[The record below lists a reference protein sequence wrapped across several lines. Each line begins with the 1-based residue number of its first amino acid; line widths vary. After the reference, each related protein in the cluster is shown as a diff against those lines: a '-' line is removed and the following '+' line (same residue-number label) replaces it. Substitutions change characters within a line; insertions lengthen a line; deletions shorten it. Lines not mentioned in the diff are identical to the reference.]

1 MNRLRLHI
9 LSLLIILGAM
19 LQAAAQDVMVTVN
32 PVQPTLPPQAMLY
45 VSNPGNYFNVSLIN
59 SSGETQNVYL
69 VMDLEQINPNSG
81 LYIKI
86 PALYQPEK
94 PLTVV
99 AGGTHILSMVE
110 LKTLFNHVPN
120 DKIAT
125 TPGLF
130 SDYQGG
136 AFGLLPEGQYRMK
149 LVAYRWEP
157 GRDNPIMVS
166 SPSSGQCI
174 FNICY
179 KAQSPE
185 FLMPM
190 PAVGGDASVCTMD
203 KKNALFTWKE
213 PIVACNPGVARF
225 TYRFKVVQLINGQTP
240 DEAIEYNPT
249 VYEKSGLLS
258 PMCILP
264 QERIRSMIDGHT
276 YVARVTAEQSG
287 LGNTYLNY
295 SMVEN
300 DGNSDLKLFRFEPD
314 ATTVTPDSPD
324 TPDTPSDKKKK
335 DNDDDDDDDDDDDFD
350 MNFGDGKSETTD
362 SLYNFRN
369 PQITV
374 PNFSEYEG
382 ARKRFIG
389 DDIGVEWRKAWF
401 VGGTGERQ
409 DTVKINYEVQ
419 LFKGNPEMERDDIFA
434 SDPVYSHSTYELSDS
449 IPWSKLSDKVV
460 AGDYMVL
467 RVLAKSEN
475 VESVAFINDSV
486 NVVDF
491 ALAERISKK
500 FFQCSSLVDIS
511 NTNPTT
517 KSAKELIGKVVGI
530 GQYQLTIDELKE
542 NGKDGGFRGNGRVE
556 WNPLGSTMMIKVEF
570 DSLFINTDNI
580 VYAGK
585 AKGMKGDTWA
595 SNNGDQVDKL
605 FSDWGIDNL
614 IGDTGIPYAS
624 MLQKEVSN
632 RGRDIAKQLSL
643 GKYYDYYH
651 RAKDFLTSG
660 TLDNIMMPMKLPKS
674 VNKTPVD
681 IQIVNMTFAPSW
693 ASMDLM
699 GTFTLPESRYTDNN
713 ILILGAPHTCISPDR
728 LLPESG
734 SMCLLSTI
742 DVKEPS
748 SGFQIKFKAPTDI
761 TVADDGEAPDDGC
774 YINWQADSLAAL
786 HIDIDIAIP
795 KLKKVVAGSATEE
808 RPVINIRTDIK
819 DWNDWTA
826 GASMEDFEAEALPG
840 WTFCPGTIVYD
851 HSSTVN
857 DKNMGSFPAG
867 YDKLKSDIKTNDKE
881 WMGLYV
887 SEVKVKFPKA
897 MQVGKEDDD
906 GDRRL
911 TLAAKNMFFDRS
923 GVSLTFGAEDIISAK
938 TGKLGGW
945 AFTLDNVGVEF
956 LQSNFEKAYFDGNM
970 KLPLVNSDIAYTC
983 NIYNQ
988 KRFKKTDANG
998 YAYIFKVQQVED
1010 INFDFLLAVANL
1022 EQKQTY
1028 FFLEAEDQADGST
1041 NTRLEFSMGGSITIG
1056 YADEIQSKLDVVN
1069 NKVDKAKE
1077 QSSFVKKA
1085 LDGLPLKLS
1094 VPGIHFTKMRIANCS
1109 TWESIYDKEET
1120 QKKAHAAQAEELRRS
1135 AWKTLCEEKERNLG
1149 SEEHPIYFNM
1159 GEWSLASLEKKIG
1172 PFNFSLTRYD
1182 LGFSGGAM
1190 TLDLEGKIALL
1201 EDLVVAKAGI
1211 QLQAEVKNLDDIS
1224 NISLKYKDCLFN
1236 SIEVSSNLPGITISG
1251 RMDVIRPNDKVKDKG
1266 YKGHLKF
1273 ALPGNLFTFDSNG
1286 GYFEHKEEGNN
1297 FTWGYFNIAIGS
1309 AVGLQIPPIE
1319 LNDIHGGFYFNCRKD
1334 PKDATKAIAQKG
1346 VIGVTA
1352 GLGIAASGG
1361 DNVIGGKFSLTVV
1374 YDKEHKRLT
1383 TFMLDGNVSAM
1394 AGLVNSRASIVY
1406 QNDDQSKYLRLN
1418 VTVDATADGLAKKYA
1433 GEITKYTEQLA
1444 DSKILK
1450 QMQALNDTIKT
1461 TYDKLGSMAG
1471 LDNLHQEHS
1480 TEEKHES
1487 KDENKNENKDNF
1499 KATSGAKI
1507 SLDFGLTWRD
1517 KGVNFDKVKWH
1528 LYLGKPQKSERCQF
1542 ILIDLEA
1549 KIVEVKIGA
1558 DAYFCVGNEL
1568 PDNGALP
1575 PIPENIRQFLTG
1587 SRGSNGVQSADVSKA
1602 ERAREEAMRE
1612 FRANATGGVMLG
1624 ASVWGYINV
1633 DLGILYADMGA
1644 EAGFDVSI
1652 THIGDEVYCVGVPGA
1667 AGWKGWYGEGQ
1678 LYAYLYAKM
1687 GLRLNLGFWKGS
1699 IDLVDAGI
1707 GGVLQMGLPNPSY
1720 FTGDLRMKLRLLGGL
1735 INFNRRFQ
1743 FTCGKKCDIF
1753 YGNALDDFQLWGE
1766 SSIGEETRKN
1776 GWNHK
1781 MTISPDL
1788 PTDFTITPMAR
1799 LNEQY
1804 PLLDQTD
1811 LHRQMKQVEAEREIL
1826 ETTST
1831 RTFRFNPSTSQVKL
1845 YEYSDSTMRDSVIRY
1860 YNIEFNATKVTVR
1873 GMRSLNPNR
1882 FYKLEITGLAKELRA
1897 GKWQDPQ
1904 TYNVKDGYY
1913 ENVPWEQTK
1922 AFYFRTGNSDGM
1934 NIQDGGDLQS
1944 FVAVAYPSKYNEL
1957 KSAEPV
1963 IAYATD
1969 VQNPLIV
1976 LKEKNVL
1983 NRLYSD
1989 GKLKWKLKKD
1999 GKVIE
2004 EHDVYAGWENRVSAS
2019 FNTKVLPGN
2028 TYNLVLDY
2036 EKTKVTKEKVVA
2048 EKTIQFGE
2056 KYYSKY
2062 TNGCRPNGI
2071 KPRTIGGYGV
2081 IKIISSRRYLGRVFE
2096 DVKNFKDDVL
2106 HDKIIKDLQFGPAFH
2121 GPHMDPNE
2129 NVDLYADTMSPQ
2141 TRKTRVT
2148 KSSGITKA
2156 SSGTTSTSGKS
2167 SSSGPPQRKP
2177 TTQASSTVNLGTR
2190 IVPKDNTSS
2199 ADGDAKKEQNE
2210 SVKLGGKQNEKPTR
2224 QPGGILP
2231 GAIKKPKDDGSLQSG
2246 VTNEQTMTPGSTLL
2260 GLLGDKADDQEAPEG
2275 FQWMWEFVFTC
2286 YDNRETEEPVVAAN
2300 LMDLN
2305 VTTIDG
2311 DWTTGYNGRPLD
2323 YELPFIG
2330 TKVARLMSDGPD
2342 LSNIPDVEIGYKTS
2356 LMERQKKYPNTNTL
2370 LAYYDPFYYIS
2381 YLANWA
2387 LIGGWNIESDR
2398 IQTMVTTTTS
2408 LTYSDLGGN
2417 YSGFL
2422 AEGDVNYNIVNDWEK
2437 IHSNSIYP
2445 SGGYGSKYPL
2455 PLIDNDRYDYV
2466 NPIRCHATIP
2476 EYNPKNPAGD
2486 ILKNIANVYY
2496 LAEDVDKKIKENAKV
2511 VLDKGGTTFNT
2522 KRANAVEEWNLQH
2535 LGTDIIVSREG
2546 LNETTQI
2553 IKIPYYQMTLLWCGI
2568 IDNSESG
2575 RKVSLNSIMKGA
2587 GKRATPRQ
2595 SKSQSRMVLF
2605 TFTGDKGYPEATFKA
2620 KEAMK
2625 NLKKMIVE
2633 TYRIDD
2639 YDVQKKEY
2647 TVLHNS
2653 SQRDITIYEPLK
2665 KFY

>member
-1 MNRLRLHI
+1 MNRLRFHI

-45 VSNPGNYFNVSLIN
+45 VANPGNYFNVSLIN

-81 LYIKI
+81 LYVKI
-86 PALYQPEK
+86 PAQYQPDK
-94 PLTVV
+94 PITVPS
-99 AGGTHILSMVE
+99 GGTHILSMVE
-110 LKTLFNHVPN
+110 MKNLFNHVPN
-120 DKIAT
+120 DRIAT

-130 SDYQGG
+130 SDYEGG
-136 AFGLLPEGQYRMK
+136 AFGLLPEGQYRMR

-157 GRDNPIMVS
+157 GRDTPVMVS

-174 FNICY
+174 FTICY
-179 KAQSPE
+179 KAQAPE

-190 PAVGGDASVCTMD
+190 PGIGNNADASVCTMD
-203 KKNALFTWKE
+203 KQNALFTWKE
-213 PIVACNPGVARF
+213 PIVTCNPGAARF
-225 TYRFKVVQLINGQTP
+225 TYKFKVVQLVGGQTP
-240 DEAIEYNPT
+240 DEAIEYNPA
-249 VYEKSGLLS
+249 VYEKSGLMS
-258 PMCILP
+258 PMLILP
-264 QERIRSMIDGHT
+264 QERIRSMIDDMT

-287 LGNTYLNY
+287 LGSTYLNY

-300 DGNSDLKLFRFEPD
+300 DGNSDLRLFRFEPD
-314 ATTVTPDSPD
+314 ATTVVTPPTPDNKD
-324 TPDTPSDKKKK
+324 KEDKK
-335 DNDDDDDDDDDDDFD
+335 DEEDEEEDDDEFDFG
-350 MNFGDGKSETTD
+350 FGSGKEEVTD
-362 SLYNFRN
+362 SVYNFRN
-369 PQITV
+369 PQIIR
-374 PNFSEYEG
+374 PSFPGNAG
-382 ARKRFIG
+382 ARKSFTG
-389 DDIGVEWRKAWF
+389 DDIGVEWKKAWF
-401 VGGTGERQ
+401 VGGVGERQ

-419 LFKGNPEMERDDIFA
+419 LFRGEPEMDRADIFA
-434 SDPVYSHSTYELSDS
+434 SEPVYTHSTYDLSDS
-449 IPWSKLSDKVV
+449 IKWEKISDKVV

-467 RVLAKSEN
+467 RVLPKSEN
-475 VESVAFINDSV
+475 VQSVAFVNDSV
-486 NVVDF
+486 NVIDF
-491 ALAERISKK
+491 ALAQRISQK
-500 FFQCSSLVDIS
+500 FFQCSSMVNIENLK
-511 NTNPTT
+511 PTK
-517 KSAKELIGKVVGI
+517 KSAKDFIGKVVGI
-530 GQYQLTIDELKE
+530 GQYQLTIDEMKE

-556 WNPLGSTMMIKVEF
+556 WSPLGLSLMVKVEF
-570 DSLFINTDNI
+570 DSLFINTDDI

-595 SNNGDQVDKL
+595 SNNGEQVDKL

-614 IGDTGIPYAS
+614 IGDTGIPYAK
-624 MLQKEVSN
+624 MLQKEASN

-651 RAKDFLTSG
+651 RAKDFLTEG
-660 TLDNIMMPMKLPKS
+660 KLDNIMMPMKLPKS

-681 IQIVNMTFAPSW
+681 IQIVNVTFAPSW
-693 ASMDLM
+693 ASMDLI

-761 TVADDGEAPDDGC
+761 TVADEGQAPADGC

-795 KLKKVVAGSATEE
+795 KLKKVANGTATEE
-808 RPVINIRTDIK
+808 RPVLNIQTDIK
-819 DWNDWTA
+819 DWNNWTA
-826 GASMEDFEAEALPG
+826 SAAMDDFEAEALPG
-840 WTFCPGTIVYD
+840 WTFCPGAIVYD
-851 HSSTVN
+851 HSTTVN
-857 DKNMGSFPAG
+857 DNNMGSFPAG
-867 YDKLKSDIKTNDKE
+867 YDKSKADIRTNDKE
-881 WMGLYV
+881 WMGLYISKV
-887 SEVKVKFPKA
+887 GVKFPKA
-897 MQVGKEDDD
+897 MEVGKEDGD

-911 TLAAKNMFFDRS
+911 TLAAKDMFFDKS
-923 GVSLTFGAEDIISAK
+923 GVSLKFGAEDIISAK

-988 KRFKKTDANG
+988 KRFKKDNDNG

-1010 INFDFLLAVANL
+1010 INFDFILAEANL

-1041 NTRLEFSMGGSITIG
+1041 KTRLEFSMGGSITIG
-1056 YADEIQSKLDVVN
+1056 YADEIQGKLDEVN
-1069 NKVDKAKE
+1069 NKVEAAKNR
-1077 QSSFVKKA
+1077 SSFVKNA

-1094 VPGIHFTKMRIANCS
+1094 IPGIHFTKMRIANCS

-1149 SEEHPIYFNM
+1149 SEDKPIYFNM

-1172 PFNFSLTRYD
+1172 PFCFGITRYD
-1182 LGFSGGAM
+1182 LGYSGGAM
-1190 TLDLEGKIALL
+1190 TLDLEGKIGLL

-1224 NISLKYKDCLFN
+1224 NISLEYKDCLFN

-1418 VTVDATADGLAKKYA
+1418 VTVDAKADGLAKKYA

-1487 KDENKNENKDNF
+1487 KDENKSEQKDNF

-1507 SLDFGLTWRD
+1507 SLDFGLTWREN
-1517 KGVNFDKVKWH
+1517 GVNYDKVKWH

-1602 ERAREEAMRE
+1602 ERAREEALRE

-1831 RTFRFNPSTSQVKL
+1831 RTFRFNPSTKQVKL

-1882 FYKLEITGLAKELRA
+1882 FHKLEITGLAKELRA
-1897 GKWQDPQ
+1897 GNWHDPE
-1904 TYNVKDGYY
+1904 TYNVKKGKY
-1913 ENVPWEQTK
+1913 EEVPWEQTK

-1944 FVAVAYPSKYNEL
+1944 LVAVAYPSKYNEL

-2004 EHDVYAGWENRVSAS
+2004 EQEMYAGWENRASAS
-2019 FNTKVLPGN
+2019 FKTKVLPGN

-2036 EKTKVTKEKVVA
+2036 EKTKVNKEKVLT
-2048 EKTIQFGE
+2048 EKTISFRE

-2062 TNGCRPNGI
+2062 TNGGSPNGMAP
-2071 KPRTIGGYGV
+2071 KSIGGHQV
-2081 IKIISSRRYLGRVFE
+2081 IKIISSRRYLAPALKDIGTLNMNNTV
-2096 DVKNFKDDVL
+2096 VK
-2106 HDKIIKDLQFGPAFH
+2106 DKISKDLRFGPSFH
-2121 GPHMDPNE
+2121 GPAMDPNE
-2129 NVDLYADTMSPQ
+2129 NAAFYADAMSPQ

-2156 SSGTTSTSGKS
+2156 SSGTTSSSGNT
-2167 SSSGPPQRKP
+2167 SSSGTPPTRRQP
-2177 TTQASSTVNLGTR
+2177 TTQTSPSTKLGT
-2190 IVPKDNTSS
+2190 
-2199 ADGDAKKEQNE
+2199 
-2210 SVKLGGKQNEKPTR
+2210 PTR
-2224 QPGGILP
+2224 RPGGTLS
-2231 GAIKKPKDDGSLQSG
+2231 GGIKKTDDDALQSG
-2246 VTNEQTMTPGSTLL
+2246 VTDEKTMSPGIILP
-2260 GLLGDKADDQEAPEG
+2260 DKTDDQAPEG
-2275 FQWMWEFVFTC
+2275 KEWMWEYVFTC

-2305 VTTIDG
+2305 VNTVDG
-2311 DWTTGYNGRPLD
+2311 NWTTGYNGRPLD

-2330 TKVARLMSDGPD
+2330 TSVATLKNDGAD
-2342 LSNIPDVEIGYKTS
+2342 ISNISDVEIGYKTS

-2370 LAYYDPFYYIS
+2370 FAYYDPFCYIS

-2422 AEGDVNYNIVNDWEK
+2422 AGGDVSYNIVNDLEK
-2437 IHSNSIYP
+2437 IRRNSVYP
-2445 SGGYGSKYPL
+2445 SGGYGSNYPL

-2466 NPIRCHATIP
+2466 NPIRSHATIP

-2486 ILKNIANVYY
+2486 ILTNIANVYY

-2546 LNETTQI
+2546 LNETTQM

-2568 IDNSESG
+2568 IDNSDSG

-2605 TFTGDKGYPEATFKA
+2605 TFTGDNGYPEATFKA

-2625 NLKKMIVE
+2625 NLKKMIVR

-2653 SQRDITIYEPLK
+2653 SQRDITINEPLK

>member
-1 MNRLRLHI
+1 MNRLRFHI

-45 VSNPGNYFNVSLIN
+45 VANPGNYFNVSLIN

-81 LYIKI
+81 LYVKI
-86 PALYQPEK
+86 PAQYQPDK
-94 PLTVV
+94 PITVPS
-99 AGGTHILSMVE
+99 GGTHILSMVE
-110 LKTLFNHVPN
+110 MKNLFNHVPN
-120 DKIAT
+120 DRIAT

-130 SDYQGG
+130 SDYEGG
-136 AFGLLPEGQYRMK
+136 AFGLLPEGQYRMR

-157 GRDNPIMVS
+157 GRDTPVMVS

-174 FNICY
+174 FTICY
-179 KAQSPE
+179 KAQAPE

-190 PAVGGDASVCTMD
+190 PGIGNSTDASVCTMD
-203 KKNALFTWKE
+203 KQNALFTWKE
-213 PIVACNPGVARF
+213 PIVTCNPGAARF
-225 TYRFKVVQLINGQTP
+225 TYKFKVVQLIGGQTP
-240 DEAIEYNPT
+240 DEAIEYNPA
-249 VYEKSGLLS
+249 VYEKSGLMS
-258 PMCILP
+258 PMLILP
-264 QERIRSMIDGHT
+264 QERIRSMIDDMT

-300 DGNSDLKLFRFEPD
+300 DGNSDLRLFRFDRD
-314 ATTVTPDSPD
+314 ATTVVTPPVPD
-324 TPDTPSDKKKK
+324 KEDKKEDKK
-335 DNDDDDDDDDDDDFD
+335 NEEEDDDEFDFG
-350 MNFGDGKSETTD
+350 FGSGKEEVTD
-362 SLYNFRN
+362 SVYNFRN
-369 PQITV
+369 PQIIR
-374 PNFSEYEG
+374 PSFPGNAG
-382 ARKRFIG
+382 ARKSFTG
-389 DDIGVEWRKAWF
+389 DDIGVEWKKAWF
-401 VGGTGERQ
+401 VGGVGERQ

-419 LFKGNPEMERDDIFA
+419 LFRGEPEMDRADIFA
-434 SDPVYSHSTYELSDS
+434 SEPVYTHSTYDLSDS
-449 IPWSKLSDKVV
+449 IKWEKISDKVV

-467 RVLAKSEN
+467 RVLPKSEN
-475 VESVAFINDSV
+475 VQSVAFVNDSV
-486 NVVDF
+486 NVIDF
-491 ALAERISKK
+491 ALAQRISQK
-500 FFQCSSLVDIS
+500 FFQCSSMVNIENLK
-511 NTNPTT
+511 PTK
-517 KSAKELIGKVVGI
+517 KSAKDFIGKVVGI
-530 GQYQLTIDELKE
+530 GQYQLTIDEMKE

-556 WNPLGSTMMIKVEF
+556 WSPLGLSLMVKVEF
-570 DSLFINTDNI
+570 DSLFINTDDI

-595 SNNGDQVDKL
+595 SNNGEQVDKL

-614 IGDTGIPYAS
+614 IGDTGIPYAK
-624 MLQKEVSN
+624 MLQKEASN

-651 RAKDFLTSG
+651 RAKDFLTEG
-660 TLDNIMMPMKLPKS
+660 KLDNIMMPMKLPKS

-681 IQIVNMTFAPSW
+681 IQIVNVTFAPSW
-693 ASMDLM
+693 ASMDLI

-761 TVADDGEAPDDGC
+761 TVADEGQAPADGC

-795 KLKKVVAGSATEE
+795 KLKKVANGTATDE
-808 RPVINIRTDIK
+808 RPVLNIQTDIK
-819 DWNDWTA
+819 DWNNWTA
-826 GASMEDFEAEALPG
+826 SAAMDDFEAEALPG
-840 WTFCPGTIVYD
+840 WTFCPGAIVYD
-851 HSSTVN
+851 HSTTVN
-857 DKNMGSFPAG
+857 DNNMGSFPAG
-867 YDKLKSDIKTNDKE
+867 YDKSKADIRTNDKE
-881 WMGLYV
+881 WMGLYISKV
-887 SEVKVKFPKA
+887 GVKFPKA
-897 MQVGKEDDD
+897 MEVGKEDGD

-911 TLAAKNMFFDRS
+911 TLAAKDMFFDKS
-923 GVSLTFGAEDIISAK
+923 GVSLKFGAEDIISAK

-988 KRFKKTDANG
+988 KRFKKDNDNG

-1010 INFDFLLAVANL
+1010 INFDFILAEANL

-1041 NTRLEFSMGGSITIG
+1041 KTRLEFSMGGSITIG
-1056 YADEIQSKLDVVN
+1056 YADEIQGKLDEVN
-1069 NKVDKAKE
+1069 DKVEAAKNR
-1077 QSSFVKKA
+1077 SSFVKKA

-1094 VPGIHFTKMRIANCS
+1094 IPGIHFTKMRIANCS

-1149 SEEHPIYFNM
+1149 SEDKPIYFNM

-1172 PFNFSLTRYD
+1172 PFCFGITRYD
-1182 LGFSGGAM
+1182 LGYSGGAM
-1190 TLDLEGKIALL
+1190 TLDLEGKIGLL

-1224 NISLKYKDCLFN
+1224 NISLEYKDCLFN

-1352 GLGIAASGG
+1352 GLGIAATGG

-1374 YDKEHKRLT
+1374 YDKTHKRLT

-1418 VTVDATADGLAKKYA
+1418 VTVDAKADGLAKKYA

-1487 KDENKNENKDNF
+1487 KVENKNENKDNF

-1602 ERAREEAMRE
+1602 ERAREEAIKE

-1633 DLGILYADMGA
+1633 DLGILYADMGT

-1811 LHRQMKQVEAEREIL
+1811 LHRHMKQVEAEKDIL

-1831 RTFRFNPSTSQVKL
+1831 RTFRFNPSTRQVKL

-1904 TYNVKDGYY
+1904 TYNVDDGDY

-1989 GKLKWKLKKD
+1989 GKLYWKLKKD

-2004 EHDVYAGWENRVSAS
+2004 EQEMNAYTDNRAYAS
-2019 FNTKVLPGN
+2019 FKTKVLPGN
-2028 TYNLVLDY
+2028 SYNLVLDY
-2036 EKTKVTKEKVVA
+2036 EKTKTTVDKVLV
-2048 EKTIQFGE
+2048 EKTISFSEGN
-2056 KYYSKY
+2056 YSKF
-2062 TNGCRPNGI
+2062 TNGASPNGLL
-2071 KPRTIGGYGV
+2071 PTTIGAHQV
-2081 IKIISSRRYLGRVFE
+2081 VKIISSRRYFVPQPKEEIKESPLKDILGR
-2096 DVKNFKDDVL
+2096 DRR
-2106 HDKIIKDLQFGPAFH
+2106 FGPSFH
-2121 GPHMDPNE
+2121 GPYMDANE
-2129 NVDLYADTMSPQ
+2129 NVDLYADAMSPQ

-2148 KSSGITKA
+2148 KSSAITKA
-2156 SSGTTSTSGKS
+2156 SSGTTSTSGNTS
-2167 SSSGPPQRKP
+2167 SSETSPTRRQP
-2177 TTQASSTVNLGTR
+2177 TTQTSPSVNLGTR
-2190 IVPKDNTSS
+2190 VMPKSDDSS
-2199 ADGDAKKEQNE
+2199 SSSSTEEVKKEEQSLTRIPNG
-2210 SVKLGGKQNEKPTR
+2210 KLS
-2224 QPGGILP
+2224 GGI
-2231 GAIKKPKDDGSLQSG
+2231 KKTDDDALQSG
-2246 VTNEQTMTPGSTLL
+2246 VTDVQTMIPGSTLL
-2260 GLLGDKADDQEAPEG
+2260 GNKADDKAAFEG
-2275 FQWMWEFVFTC
+2275 MVCMWEFVFTC
-2286 YDNRETEEPVVAAN
+2286 YDTRYTEERVVTN

-2330 TKVARLMSDGPD
+2330 TKVGMIQYDGSD

-2356 LMERQKKYPNTNTL
+2356 KSERQKKYPNTNTL
-2370 LAYYDPFYYIS
+2370 LAYYDPFCYIS

-2422 AEGDVNYNIVNDWEK
+2422 AEGDVNYNIVNDWDK
-2437 IHSNSIYP
+2437 IRRNSVYP
-2445 SGGYGSKYPL
+2445 SGGYGSEYPL

-2466 NPIRCHATIP
+2466 NPIRSHATIP
-2476 EYNPKNPAGD
+2476 EYQPKNPAGD
-2486 ILKNIANVYY
+2486 ILTSIANVYY
-2496 LAEDVDKKIKENAKV
+2496 LVEDVDKKIKENAKV

-2546 LNETTQI
+2546 LNEITQM

-2568 IDNSESG
+2568 IDNSDSG

-2605 TFTGDKGYPEATFKA
+2605 TFTGDNGYPEATFKA

-2625 NLKKMIVE
+2625 NLKKMIVH

-2653 SQRDITIYEPLK
+2653 SQRDITINEPLK

>member
-1 MNRLRLHI
+1 MNRLRFHI

-45 VSNPGNYFNVSLIN
+45 VANPGNYFNVSLIN

-81 LYIKI
+81 LYVKI
-86 PALYQPEK
+86 PAQYQPDK
-94 PLTVV
+94 PITVPS
-99 AGGTHILSMVE
+99 GGTHILSMVE
-110 LKTLFNHVPN
+110 MKNLFNHVPN
-120 DKIAT
+120 DRIAT

-130 SDYQGG
+130 SDYEGG
-136 AFGLLPEGQYRMK
+136 AFGLLPEGQYRMR

-157 GRDNPIMVS
+157 GRDAPVMVS

-174 FNICY
+174 FTVCY
-179 KAQSPE
+179 KAQAPE

-190 PAVGGDASVCTMD
+190 PGIGSSSDASVCTMD
-203 KKNALFTWKE
+203 KQNALFTWKE
-213 PIVACNPGVARF
+213 PIVTCNPGAARF
-225 TYRFKVVQLINGQTP
+225 TYKFKVVQLVGGQTP
-240 DEAIEYNPT
+240 DEAIEYNPA
-249 VYEKSGLLS
+249 VYEKSGLMS
-258 PMCILP
+258 PMLILP
-264 QERIRSMIDGHT
+264 QERIRSMIDDMT

-287 LGNTYLNY
+287 LGSTYLNY

-300 DGNSDLKLFRFEPD
+300 DGKSDLRLFRFEPD
-314 ATTVTPDSPD
+314 ATTVVTPP
-324 TPDTPSDKKKK
+324 TPENKDNKDKEDKK
-335 DNDDDDDDDDDDDFD
+335 DEEEDDDEFDFG
-350 MNFGDGKSETTD
+350 FGSGKEEVTD
-362 SLYNFRN
+362 SVYNFRN
-369 PQITV
+369 PQIIR
-374 PNFSEYEG
+374 PSFPGNAG
-382 ARKRFIG
+382 ARKSFTG
-389 DDIGVEWRKAWF
+389 DDIGVEWKKAWF
-401 VGGTGERQ
+401 VGGVGERQ

-419 LFKGNPEMERDDIFA
+419 LFRGEPEMDRADIFA
-434 SDPVYSHSTYELSDS
+434 SEPVYTHSTYDLSDS
-449 IPWSKLSDKVV
+449 IKWEKISDKVV

-467 RVLAKSEN
+467 RVLPKSEN
-475 VESVAFINDSV
+475 VQSVAFVNDSV
-486 NVVDF
+486 NVIDF
-491 ALAERISKK
+491 ALAQRISQK
-500 FFQCSSLVDIS
+500 FFQCSSMVNIENLK
-511 NTNPTT
+511 PTK
-517 KSAKELIGKVVGI
+517 KSAKDFIGKVVGI

-556 WNPLGSTMMIKVEF
+556 WSPLGLSLMVKVEF
-570 DSLFINTDNI
+570 DSLFINTDDI

-595 SNNGDQVDKL
+595 SNNGEQVDKL

-614 IGDTGIPYAS
+614 IGDTGIPYAK
-624 MLQKEVSN
+624 MLQKEASN

-651 RAKDFLTSG
+651 RAKDFLTEG
-660 TLDNIMMPMKLPKS
+660 RLDNIMMPMKLPKS

-681 IQIVNMTFAPSW
+681 IQIVNVTFAPSW
-693 ASMDLM
+693 ASMDLI

-734 SMCLLSTI
+734 SMCLLSTM

-761 TVADDGEAPDDGC
+761 TVADEGQAPADGC

-795 KLKKVVAGSATEE
+795 KLKKVANGTATEE
-808 RPVINIRTDIK
+808 RPVLNIQTDIK
-819 DWNDWTA
+819 DWNNWTA
-826 GASMEDFEAEALPG
+826 SAAMDDFEAEALPG
-840 WTFCPGTIVYD
+840 WTFCPGAIVYD
-851 HSSTVN
+851 HSTTVN
-857 DKNMGSFPAG
+857 DNNMGSFPAG
-867 YDKLKSDIKTNDKE
+867 YDKSKADIRTNDKE
-881 WMGLYV
+881 WMGLYISKV
-887 SEVKVKFPKA
+887 GVKFPKA
-897 MQVGKEDDD
+897 MEVGKEDGD

-911 TLAAKNMFFDRS
+911 TLAAKDMFFDKS
-923 GVSLTFGAEDIISAK
+923 GVSLKFGAEDIISAK

-988 KRFKKTDANG
+988 KRFKKDNDNG

-1010 INFDFLLAVANL
+1010 INFDFILAEANL

-1041 NTRLEFSMGGSITIG
+1041 KTRLEFSMGGSITIG
-1056 YADEIQSKLDVVN
+1056 YADEIQGKLDEVN
-1069 NKVDKAKE
+1069 NKVEAAKNR
-1077 QSSFVKKA
+1077 SSFVKKA

-1094 VPGIHFTKMRIANCS
+1094 IPGIHFTKMRIANCS

-1149 SEEHPIYFNM
+1149 SEDKPIYFNM

-1172 PFNFSLTRYD
+1172 PFCFGITRYD

-1190 TLDLEGKIALL
+1190 TLDLEGKIGLL

-1224 NISLKYKDCLFN
+1224 NISLEYKDCLFN

-1418 VTVDATADGLAKKYA
+1418 VTVDAKADGLAKKYA

-1480 TEEKHES
+1480 KEEKHES

-1602 ERAREEAMRE
+1602 ERAREEAIRE

-1644 EAGFDVSI
+1644 TAGFDVSI

-1831 RTFRFNPSTSQVKL
+1831 RTFRFNPSTKQVKL

-1897 GKWQDPQ
+1897 GNWHDPE
-1904 TYNVKDGYY
+1904 TYNVKKGKY
-1913 ENVPWEQTK
+1913 EEVPWEQTK

-2004 EHDVYAGWENRVSAS
+2004 EQDVYAGWENRASAS
-2019 FNTKVLPGN
+2019 FKTKVLPGN

-2036 EKTKVTKEKVVA
+2036 EKTKVTKETVVA
-2048 EKTIQFGE
+2048 EKTIHFQE
-2056 KYYSKY
+2056 KGYSNY
-2062 TNGCRPNGI
+2062 TDVCCPGFTP
-2071 KPRTIGGYGV
+2071 KTIGGYKV
-2081 IKIISSRRYLGRVFE
+2081 IKIISSRRYLGP
-2096 DVKNFKDDVL
+2096 DYKIGNTGNTGGLNMNNGVL
-2106 HDKIIKDLQFGPAFH
+2106 KDKIDKDLRFGRFGPAFH
-2121 GPHMDPNE
+2121 GPYMDANE
-2129 NVDLYADTMSPQ
+2129 NVDLYADAMSPQ

-2148 KSSGITKA
+2148 KSSAITKA
-2156 SSGTTSTSGKS
+2156 SSGTTSTSGNTS
-2167 SSSGPPQRKP
+2167 SSETTPTRRQP
-2177 TTQASSTVNLGTR
+2177 TTQTSSSVNLGTR
-2190 IVPKDNTSS
+2190 VMPKSDDSS
-2199 ADGDAKKEQNE
+2199 SSSSTEEVKKEEQ
-2210 SVKLGGKQNEKPTR
+2210 SLTR
-2224 QPGGILP
+2224 IPNGTLSGGI
-2231 GAIKKPKDDGSLQSG
+2231 KKTDDDALQSG
-2246 VTNEQTMTPGSTLL
+2246 VTNEQTKKPGSTLL
-2260 GLLGDKADDQEAPEG
+2260 GYMGYDQEAPEG
-2275 FQWMWEFVFTC
+2275 QVWYWEFVFTC
-2286 YDNRETEEPVVAAN
+2286 YDNRETEETVVAAN
-2300 LMDLN
+2300 IMDLN
-2305 VTTIDG
+2305 VTTVDG

-2330 TKVARLMSDGPD
+2330 TKVARLMSNGPD
-2342 LSNIPDVEIGYKTS
+2342 ISKISDVEIGYKAS
-2356 LMERQKKYPNTNTL
+2356 DSERQKKYPNTNTL
-2370 LAYYDPFYYIS
+2370 LAYYDPFCYIS

-2445 SGGYGSKYPL
+2445 SGGYGSEYPL

-2476 EYNPKNPAGD
+2476 TYQPKNPAGD

-2546 LNETTQI
+2546 LNETTQM

-2568 IDNSESG
+2568 IENSESG
-2575 RKVSLNSIMKGA
+2575 RKVSLNNIMKGA

-2595 SKSQSRMVLF
+2595 SMKQSRMVLF
-2605 TFTGDKGYPEATFKA
+2605 TFTGDKGYPEAKFKA

-2625 NLKKMIVE
+2625 NLKKMIVD

-2653 SQRDITIYEPLK
+2653 SQRRITINEPLK

>member
-1 MNRLRLHI
+1 MNRLRFHI

-45 VSNPGNYFNVSLIN
+45 VANPGNYFNVSLIN

-81 LYIKI
+81 LYVKI
-86 PALYQPEK
+86 PAQYQPDK
-94 PLTVV
+94 PITVPS
-99 AGGTHILSMVE
+99 GGTHILSMVE
-110 LKTLFNHVPN
+110 MKNLFNHVPN
-120 DKIAT
+120 DRIAT

-130 SDYQGG
+130 SDYEGG
-136 AFGLLPEGQYRMK
+136 AFGLLPEGQYRMR

-157 GRDNPIMVS
+157 GRDTPVMVS

-174 FNICY
+174 FTICY
-179 KAQSPE
+179 KAQAPE

-190 PAVGGDASVCTMD
+190 PGIGSSSDASVCTMD
-203 KKNALFTWKE
+203 KQNALFTWKE
-213 PIVACNPGVARF
+213 PIVTCNPGAARF
-225 TYRFKVVQLINGQTP
+225 TYKFKVVQLVGGQTP
-240 DEAIEYNPT
+240 DEAIEYNPA
-249 VYEKSGLLS
+249 VYEKSGLMS
-258 PMCILP
+258 PMLILP
-264 QERIRSMIDGHT
+264 QERIRSMIDDMT

-300 DGNSDLKLFRFEPD
+300 DGNSNLRLFRFEPD
-314 ATTVTPDSPD
+314 ATTVVTPPTPDNK
-324 TPDTPSDKKKK
+324 DKKEDKK
-335 DNDDDDDDDDDDDFD
+335 NEEEDDDEFDFG
-350 MNFGDGKSETTD
+350 FGSGKEEMTD
-362 SLYNFRN
+362 SVYNFRN
-369 PQITV
+369 PQIIR
-374 PNFSEYEG
+374 PSFPGNAG
-382 ARKRFIG
+382 ARKSFTG
-389 DDIGVEWRKAWF
+389 DDIGVEWKKAWF
-401 VGGTGERQ
+401 VGGVGERQ

-419 LFKGNPEMERDDIFA
+419 LFRGEPEMDRADIFA
-434 SDPVYSHSTYELSDS
+434 SEPVYTHSTYDLSDS
-449 IPWSKLSDKVV
+449 IKWEQISDKVV

-467 RVLAKSEN
+467 RVLPKSEN
-475 VESVAFINDSV
+475 VQSVAFVNDSV
-486 NVVDF
+486 NVIDF
-491 ALAERISKK
+491 ALAQRISQK
-500 FFQCSSLVDIS
+500 FFQCSSMVNIENLK
-511 NTNPTT
+511 PTK
-517 KSAKELIGKVVGI
+517 KSAKDFIGKVVGI

-556 WNPLGSTMMIKVEF
+556 WSPLGLSLMVKVEF
-570 DSLFINTDNI
+570 DSLFINTDDI

-595 SNNGDQVDKL
+595 SNNGEQVDKL

-614 IGDTGIPYAS
+614 IGDTGIPYAK
-624 MLQKEVSN
+624 MLQKEASN

-651 RAKDFLTSG
+651 RAKDFLTEG
-660 TLDNIMMPMKLPKS
+660 KLDNIMMPMKLPKS

-681 IQIVNMTFAPSW
+681 IQIVNVTFAPSW
-693 ASMDLM
+693 ASMDLI

-761 TVADDGEAPDDGC
+761 TVADEGQAPADGC

-795 KLKKVVAGSATEE
+795 KLKKVANGTATEE
-808 RPVINIRTDIK
+808 RPVLNIQTDIK
-819 DWNDWTA
+819 DWNNWTA
-826 GASMEDFEAEALPG
+826 SAAMDDFEAEALPG
-840 WTFCPGTIVYD
+840 WTFCPGAIVYD
-851 HSSTVN
+851 HSTTVN
-857 DKNMGSFPAG
+857 DNNMGSFPAG
-867 YDKLKSDIKTNDKE
+867 YDKSKADIRTNDNE
-881 WMGLYV
+881 WMGLYISKV
-887 SEVKVKFPKA
+887 GVKFPKA
-897 MQVGKEDDD
+897 MEVGKEDGD

-911 TLAAKNMFFDRS
+911 TLAAKDMFFDKS
-923 GVSLTFGAEDIISAK
+923 GVSLKFGAEDIISAK

-988 KRFKKTDANG
+988 KRFKKDNDNG

-1010 INFDFLLAVANL
+1010 INFDFILAEANL

-1041 NTRLEFSMGGSITIG
+1041 KTRLEFSMGGSITIG
-1056 YADEIQSKLDVVN
+1056 YADEIQGKLDEVN
-1069 NKVDKAKE
+1069 NKVEAAKNR
-1077 QSSFVKKA
+1077 SSFVKNA

-1094 VPGIHFTKMRIANCS
+1094 IPGIHFTKMRIANCS

-1149 SEEHPIYFNM
+1149 SEDKPIYFNM

-1172 PFNFSLTRYD
+1172 PFCFGITRYD
-1182 LGFSGGAM
+1182 LGYSGGAM
-1190 TLDLEGKIALL
+1190 TLDLEGKIGLL

-1224 NISLKYKDCLFN
+1224 NISLEYKDCLFN

-1266 YKGHLKF
+1266 YKGNLKF

-1487 KDENKNENKDNF
+1487 KDENKSEQKDNF

-1602 ERAREEAMRE
+1602 ERAREEAIRE

-1811 LHRQMKQVEAEREIL
+1811 LHRHMKQVEAEKDIL

-1831 RTFRFNPSTSQVKL
+1831 RTFRFNPSTKQVKL

-1904 TYNVKDGYY
+1904 TYNVDDGDY

-1922 AFYFRTGNSDGM
+1922 AFYFRTGDGM
-1934 NIQDGGDLQS
+1934 NIKDGGDLQS

-1976 LKEKNVL
+1976 LKENNVL

-1989 GKLKWKLKKD
+1989 GRLKWKLKKD

-2004 EHDVYAGWENRVSAS
+2004 EQLMNAYTDNRAYAS

-2028 TYNLVLDY
+2028 SYNLVLDY
-2036 EKTKVTKEKVVA
+2036 EKTKTTVDKVLE
-2048 EKTIQFGE
+2048 EKTISFSEGN
-2056 KYYSKY
+2056 YSKF
-2062 TNGCRPNGI
+2062 TNGASPNGLPP
-2071 KPRTIGGYGV
+2071 KTIGAHQV
-2081 IKIISSRRYLGRVFE
+2081 VKIISSRRYLVPQTKAE
-2096 DVKNFKDDVL
+2096 IKENPLKDILDR
-2106 HDKIIKDLQFGPAFH
+2106 DRRFGPSFH
-2121 GPHMDPNE
+2121 GPYMDANE
-2129 NVDLYADTMSPQ
+2129 NVDLYADAMSPQ

-2148 KSSGITKA
+2148 KSSAITKA
-2156 SSGTTSTSGKS
+2156 SSGTTSTSGNTS
-2167 SSSGPPQRKP
+2167 SSETTPTRRQP
-2177 TTQASSTVNLGTR
+2177 TTQTSSSVNLGTR
-2190 IVPKDNTSS
+2190 VVPKADNSS
-2199 ADGDAKKEQNE
+2199 SSSSTEEVKKEEQSLTRIPNG
-2210 SVKLGGKQNEKPTR
+2210 KLS
-2224 QPGGILP
+2224 GGI
-2231 GAIKKPKDDGSLQSG
+2231 KKTDDDALQSG
-2246 VTNEQTMTPGSTLL
+2246 VTDVQTMKPGSTLL
-2260 GLLGDKADDQEAPEG
+2260 FDKADDKAAPEG
-2275 FQWMWEFVFTC
+2275 MVWMWEFVFTC
-2286 YDNRETEEPVVAAN
+2286 YDTRYTEERMVTN

-2330 TKVARLMSDGPD
+2330 TKVGMIQYDGSD

-2356 LMERQKKYPNTNTL
+2356 KSERQKKYPNTNTL

-2437 IHSNSIYP
+2437 IRSNSIYP
-2445 SGGYGSKYPL
+2445 SGGYGSNYPL

-2466 NPIRCHATIP
+2466 NPIRSHATIP

-2511 VLDKGGTTFNT
+2511 VLDKGGTTFKT

-2546 LNETTQI
+2546 LNETTQM

-2568 IDNSESG
+2568 IENAESG
-2575 RKVSLNSIMKGA
+2575 HKVSLNSIMKGA

-2595 SKSQSRMVLF
+2595 SMNQSRMVLF

-2625 NLKKMIVE
+2625 NLKKMIVR

-2653 SQRDITIYEPLK
+2653 SKRDITISEPLK

>member
-45 VSNPGNYFNVSLIN
+45 VANPGNYFNVSLIN
-59 SSGETQNVYL
+59 SSGEAQNIYL

-81 LYIKI
+81 LYVKI
-86 PALYQPEK
+86 PAQYQPDR
-94 PLTVV
+94 PITVP

-110 LKTLFNHVPN
+110 MKNLFNHVPN
-120 DKIAT
+120 DRIAT

-130 SDYQGG
+130 SDYEGG
-136 AFGLLPEGQYRMK
+136 AFGLLPEGQYRMR

-157 GRDNPIMVS
+157 GRDTPLMVS

-179 KAQSPE
+179 KAQAPE

-190 PAVGGDASVCTMD
+190 PGIGNTADASVCTMD
-203 KKNALFTWKE
+203 KQNALFTWKE
-213 PIVACNPGVARF
+213 PIVTCNPGSAHF
-225 TYRFKVVQLINGQTP
+225 TYKFKVVQLIEGQTP
-240 DEAIEYNPT
+240 DEAIEHNPT

-264 QERIRSMIDGHT
+264 QERIRSMIDEVT

-300 DGNSDLKLFRFEPD
+300 DGNSDLRLFRFDRD
-314 ATTVTPDSPD
+314 ATTVVTPPVPD
-324 TPDTPSDKKKK
+324 KEDKKEDKK
-335 DNDDDDDDDDDDDFD
+335 NEEEDDDEFDFG
-350 MNFGDGKSETTD
+350 FGSGKEEVTD
-362 SLYNFRN
+362 SVYNFRN
-369 PQITV
+369 PQIIR
-374 PNFSEYEG
+374 PSFPGNAG
-382 ARKRFIG
+382 ARKSFTG
-389 DDIGVEWRKAWF
+389 DDIGVEWKKAWF
-401 VGGTGERQ
+401 VGGVGERQ

-419 LFKGNPEMERDDIFA
+419 LFRGEPEMDRADIFA
-434 SDPVYSHSTYELSDS
+434 SEPVYTHSTYDLSDS
-449 IPWSKLSDKVV
+449 IKWEKISDKVV

-467 RVLAKSEN
+467 RVLPKSEN
-475 VESVAFINDSV
+475 VQSVAFVNDSV
-486 NVVDF
+486 NVIDF
-491 ALAERISKK
+491 ALAQRISQK
-500 FFQCSSLVDIS
+500 FFQCSSMVNIENLK
-511 NTNPTT
+511 PTK
-517 KSAKELIGKVVGI
+517 KSAKDFIGKEVGI
-530 GQYQLTIDELKE
+530 GQYQLTIDEMKE

-556 WNPLGSTMMIKVEF
+556 WSPLGLSLMVKVEF
-570 DSLFINTDNI
+570 DSLFINTDDI

-595 SNNGDQVDKL
+595 SNNGEQVDKL

-614 IGDTGIPYAS
+614 IGDTGIPYAK
-624 MLQKEVSN
+624 MLQKEASN

-651 RAKDFLTSG
+651 RAKDFLTEG
-660 TLDNIMMPMKLPKS
+660 RLDNIMMPMKLPKS

-681 IQIVNMTFAPSW
+681 IQIVNVTFAPSW
-693 ASMDLM
+693 ASMDLI

-761 TVADDGEAPDDGC
+761 TVADEGQAPADGC

-786 HIDIDIAIP
+786 HVDIDIAIP
-795 KLKKVVAGSATEE
+795 KLKKVANGTATDE
-808 RPVINIRTDIK
+808 RPVLNIQTDIK
-819 DWNDWTA
+819 DWNNWTA
-826 GASMEDFEAEALPG
+826 SAAMDDFEAEALPG
-840 WTFCPGTIVYD
+840 WTFCPGAIVYD
-851 HSSTVN
+851 HSTTVN
-857 DKNMGSFPAG
+857 DNNMGSFPAG
-867 YDKLKSDIKTNDKE
+867 YDKSKADIRTNDKE
-881 WMGLYV
+881 WMGLYISKV
-887 SEVKVKFPKA
+887 GVKFPKA
-897 MQVGKEDDD
+897 MEVGKEDGD

-911 TLAAKNMFFDRS
+911 TLAAKDMFFDKS
-923 GVSLTFGAEDIISAK
+923 GVSLKFGAEDIISAK

-988 KRFKKTDANG
+988 KRFKKDNDNG

-1010 INFDFLLAVANL
+1010 INFDFILAEANL

-1041 NTRLEFSMGGSITIG
+1041 KTRLEFSMGGSITIG
-1056 YADEIQSKLDVVN
+1056 YADEIQGKLDEVN
-1069 NKVDKAKE
+1069 NKVEAAKNR
-1077 QSSFVKKA
+1077 SSFVKNA

-1094 VPGIHFTKMRIANCS
+1094 IPGIHFTKMRIANCS

-1149 SEEHPIYFNM
+1149 SEDKPIYFNM

-1172 PFNFSLTRYD
+1172 PFCFGITRYD
-1182 LGFSGGAM
+1182 LGYSGGAM
-1190 TLDLEGKIALL
+1190 TLDLEGKIGLL

-1224 NISLKYKDCLFN
+1224 NISLEYKDCLFN

-1418 VTVDATADGLAKKYA
+1418 VTVDAKADGLAKKYA

-1487 KDENKNENKDNF
+1487 TKENKSEQKDNF

-1602 ERAREEAMRE
+1602 ERAREEAIRE
-1612 FRANATGGVMLG
+1612 FRAKATGGVMLG

-1753 YGNALDDFQLWGE
+1753 YGNALDKFQLWGDA
-1766 SSIGEETRKN
+1766 SIGEETRKN
-1776 GWNHK
+1776 GWNKK
-1781 MTISPDL
+1781 MVISPDL
-1788 PTDFTITPMAR
+1788 PHDFTVTPMAR

-1831 RTFRFNPSTSQVKL
+1831 RTFRFNPSTKQIKL

-1882 FYKLEITGLAKELRA
+1882 FYKLEITGFAKELRA
-1897 GKWQDPQ
+1897 GNWHDPE
-1904 TYNVKDGYY
+1904 TYNVKRGKY
-1913 ENVPWEQTK
+1913 EEVPWEQTK
-1922 AFYFRTGNSDGM
+1922 AYYFRTGNSDGM

-1957 KSAEPV
+1957 KSSDPV

-2004 EHDVYAGWENRVSAS
+2004 EQEVYAGWENRASAS
-2019 FNTKVLPGN
+2019 FNTKVMPGN

-2036 EKTKVTKEKVVA
+2036 EKTKVNKEEFLT
-2048 EKTIQFGE
+2048 EKTIRFRE

-2062 TNGCRPNGI
+2062 TNVSSPSI
-2071 KPRTIGGYGV
+2071 VPKTIGGYKV
-2081 IKIISSRRYLGRVFE
+2081 IKIISSRRYLERALKDNIGV
-2096 DVKNFKDDVL
+2096 NFKDDVL
-2106 HDKIIKDLQFGPAFH
+2106 NDKINKELRFGPAFH
-2121 GPHMDPNE
+2121 GPYMDANE
-2129 NVDLYADTMSPQ
+2129 NVDLYADAMSPQ

-2148 KSSGITKA
+2148 KSSAITKA
-2156 SSGTTSTSGKS
+2156 SSGTTSTSGNTSSSETTPTRRQPTTQTSPSTKLGTHVVPKSDDTS
-2167 SSSGPPQRKP
+2167 SSS
-2177 TTQASSTVNLGTR
+2177 STEEKKEEQSLTR
-2190 IVPKDNTSS
+2190 IPN
-2199 ADGDAKKEQNE
+2199 G
-2210 SVKLGGKQNEKPTR
+2210 KLS
-2224 QPGGILP
+2224 GGI
-2231 GAIKKPKDDGSLQSG
+2231 KKTDDDALQSG
-2246 VTNEQTMTPGSTLL
+2246 VTDVQTMKPGSTLL
-2260 GLLGDKADDQEAPEG
+2260 GIKTYDQEAPEG
-2275 FQWMWEFVFTC
+2275 MEWEWEFVFTTM
-2286 YDNRETEEPVVAAN
+2286 DTKETEEPVVAAN

-2305 VTTIDG
+2305 VTTVDG
-2311 DWTTGYNGRPLD
+2311 DWKTGYNGRPLD

-2330 TKVARLMSDGPD
+2330 TSVGMIQYDGAD
-2342 LSNIPDVEIGYKTS
+2342 LSNVSDVEIGFSTS
-2356 LMERQKKYPNTNTL
+2356 AWERQKKYPNTNTL
-2370 LAYYDPFYYIS
+2370 IAYYDPFYYIS

-2422 AEGDVNYNIVNDWEK
+2422 AGGDVNYNIVHDWDK
-2437 IHSNSIYP
+2437 IRRNSVYP
-2445 SGGYGSKYPL
+2445 SGGYGSNYPL

-2476 EYNPKNPAGD
+2476 TYQPKNPAGD
-2486 ILKNIANVYY
+2486 ILTSIANVYF

-2511 VLDKGGTTFNT
+2511 VLDKGGTTFKT

-2546 LNETTQI
+2546 LNETTQM

-2568 IDNSESG
+2568 IENSESG
-2575 RKVSLNSIMKGA
+2575 SKVSLNSIMKGA

-2595 SKSQSRMVLF
+2595 SMNQSRMVLF

-2653 SQRDITIYEPLK
+2653 SKRDITISEPLK

>member
-1 MNRLRLHI
+1 MNRLRFHI

-45 VSNPGNYFNVSLIN
+45 VANPGNYFNVSLIN

-81 LYIKI
+81 LYVKI
-86 PALYQPEK
+86 PAQYQPDK
-94 PLTVV
+94 PIMVPS
-99 AGGTHILSMVE
+99 GGTHILSMVE
-110 LKTLFNHVPN
+110 MKNLFNHVPN
-120 DKIAT
+120 DRIAT

-130 SDYQGG
+130 SDYEGG
-136 AFGLLPEGQYRMK
+136 AFGLLPEGQYRMR

-157 GRDNPIMVS
+157 GRDAPVMVS

-174 FNICY
+174 FTICY
-179 KAQSPE
+179 KAQAPE

-190 PAVGGDASVCTMD
+190 PGIGNNADASVCTMD
-203 KKNALFTWKE
+203 KQNALFTWKE
-213 PIVACNPGVARF
+213 PVVTCNPGAARF
-225 TYRFKVVQLINGQTP
+225 TYKFKVVQLIGGQTP
-240 DEAIEYNPT
+240 DEAIEYNPA
-249 VYEKSGLLS
+249 VYEKSGLMS
-258 PMCILP
+258 PMMILP
-264 QERIRSMIDGHT
+264 QERIRSMIDDVT

-287 LGNTYLNY
+287 LGSTYLNY

-300 DGNSDLKLFRFEPD
+300 DGNSDLRLFRFEPD
-314 ATTVTPDSPD
+314 ATTVVTPPTPDNKD
-324 TPDTPSDKKKK
+324 KEDKK
-335 DNDDDDDDDDDDDFD
+335 DEEDDDDEFDFG
-350 MNFGDGKSETTD
+350 FGSGKEEVTD
-362 SLYNFRN
+362 SVYNFRN
-369 PQITV
+369 PQIIR
-374 PNFSEYEG
+374 PSFPGNAG
-382 ARKRFIG
+382 ARKSFTG
-389 DDIGVEWRKAWF
+389 DDIGVEWKKAWF
-401 VGGTGERQ
+401 VGGVGERQ

-419 LFKGNPEMERDDIFA
+419 LFRGEPEMDRADIFA
-434 SDPVYSHSTYELSDS
+434 SEPVYTHSTYDLSDS
-449 IPWSKLSDKVV
+449 IKWEKISDKVV

-467 RVLAKSEN
+467 RVLPKSEN
-475 VESVAFINDSV
+475 VQSVAFVNDSV
-486 NVVDF
+486 NVIDF
-491 ALAERISKK
+491 ALAQRISQK
-500 FFQCSSLVDIS
+500 FFQCSSMVNIENLK
-511 NTNPTT
+511 PTK
-517 KSAKELIGKVVGI
+517 KSAKDFIGKVVGI
-530 GQYQLTIDELKE
+530 GQYQLTIDEMKE

-556 WNPLGSTMMIKVEF
+556 WSPLGLSLMVKVEF
-570 DSLFINTDNI
+570 DSLFINTDDI

-614 IGDTGIPYAS
+614 IGDTGIPYAK
-624 MLQKEVSN
+624 MLQKEASN
-632 RGRDIAKQLSL
+632 KGRDIAKQLSL

-651 RAKDFLTSG
+651 RAKDFLTEG
-660 TLDNIMMPMKLPKS
+660 RLDNIMMPMKLPKS

-681 IQIVNMTFAPSW
+681 IQIVNVTFAPSW
-693 ASMDLM
+693 ASMDLI

-734 SMCLLSTI
+734 SMCLLSTM

-761 TVADDGEAPDDGC
+761 TVADEGQAPADGC

-795 KLKKVVAGSATEE
+795 KLKKVANGTATDE
-808 RPVINIRTDIK
+808 RPVLNIQTDIK
-819 DWNDWTA
+819 DWNNWTA
-826 GASMEDFEAEALPG
+826 SAAMDDFEAEALPG
-840 WTFCPGTIVYD
+840 WTFCPGAIVYD
-851 HSSTVN
+851 HSTTVN
-857 DKNMGSFPAG
+857 DNNMGSFPAG
-867 YDKLKSDIKTNDKE
+867 YDKSKADIRTNDKE
-881 WMGLYV
+881 WMGLYISKV
-887 SEVKVKFPKA
+887 GVKFPKA
-897 MQVGKEDDD
+897 MEVGKEDGD

-911 TLAAKNMFFDRS
+911 TLAAKDMFFDKS
-923 GVSLTFGAEDIISAK
+923 GVSLKFGAEDIISAK

-988 KRFKKTDANG
+988 KRFKKDNDNG

-1010 INFDFLLAVANL
+1010 INFDFILAEANL

-1041 NTRLEFSMGGSITIG
+1041 KTRLEFSMGGSITIG
-1056 YADEIQSKLDVVN
+1056 YADEIQGKLDEVN
-1069 NKVDKAKE
+1069 NKVEAAKNR
-1077 QSSFVKKA
+1077 SSFVKNA

-1094 VPGIHFTKMRIANCS
+1094 IPGIHFTKMRIANCS

-1120 QKKAHAAQAEELRRS
+1120 QKKAHAAQAEELRRE

-1149 SEEHPIYFNM
+1149 SEDKPIYFNM

-1172 PFNFSLTRYD
+1172 PFCFGITRYD
-1182 LGFSGGAM
+1182 LGYSGGAM
-1190 TLDLEGKIALL
+1190 TLDLEGKIGLL

-1224 NISLKYKDCLFN
+1224 NISLEYKDCLFN

-1319 LNDIHGGFYFNCRKD
+1319 INDIHGGFYFNCRKD

-1418 VTVDATADGLAKKYA
+1418 VTVDAKADGLAKKYA

-1766 SSIGEETRKN
+1766 SSIGEEVRKN

-1845 YEYSDSTMRDSVIRY
+1845 YEYSDSTMRDSVVRY

-1882 FYKLEITGLAKELRA
+1882 FYKLEITGFAKELRA
-1897 GKWQDPQ
+1897 GNWHDPE
-1904 TYNVKDGYY
+1904 TYDVKKGKP
-1913 ENVPWEQTK
+1913 VPTPWEQTK

-1944 FVAVAYPSKYNEL
+1944 LVAVAYPSKYNEL
-1957 KSAEPV
+1957 KSSDPV

-2004 EHDVYAGWENRVSAS
+2004 EQEVYAGWENRASAT

-2036 EKTKVTKEKVVA
+2036 EKTKVTKETVVA
-2048 EKTIQFGE
+2048 EKTIRFRE
-2056 KYYSKY
+2056 KHYSNY
-2062 TNGCRPNGI
+2062 TNGSCPGLTP
-2071 KPRTIGGYGV
+2071 KTIGGYKV
-2081 IKIISSRRYLGRVFE
+2081 IKIISSKRYLGYAMN
-2096 DVKNFKDDVL
+2096 DNIGKNFNEGFL
-2106 HDKIIKDLQFGPAFH
+2106 NDKIKKDLRFGPAFH
-2121 GPHMDPNE
+2121 GPYMDAND
-2129 NVDLYADTMSPQ
+2129 NVDLYADAMSPQ

-2148 KSSGITKA
+2148 KSSAITKA
-2156 SSGTTSTSGKS
+2156 SSGTTSTSGSTTSSETTPTRRQPTTQTSPSTKLGTRVVPKSDDS
-2167 SSSGPPQRKP
+2167 SSS
-2177 TTQASSTVNLGTR
+2177 SSTEEVKKEEQSLTR
-2190 IVPKDNTSS
+2190 IPNGTLS
-2199 ADGDAKKEQNE
+2199 
-2210 SVKLGGKQNEKPTR
+2210 
-2224 QPGGILP
+2224 GGI
-2231 GAIKKPKDDGSLQSG
+2231 KKTDDDALQSG
-2246 VTNEQTMTPGSTLL
+2246 VTNEQTMKPVFSLFGN
-2260 GLLGDKADDQEAPEG
+2260 AYDQEAPEG
-2275 FQWMWEFVFTC
+2275 QEWYWEFVFTC
-2286 YDNRETEEPVVAAN
+2286 YDNRETEETVVAAN
-2300 LMDLN
+2300 IMDLN

-2445 SGGYGSKYPL
+2445 SGGYGSEYPL

-2476 EYNPKNPAGD
+2476 TYQPKNPAGD

-2653 SQRDITIYEPLK
+2653 SKRDITIYEPLK

>member
-1 MNRLRLHI
+1 MNRLRFHI

-45 VSNPGNYFNVSLIN
+45 VANPGNYFNVSLIN

-81 LYIKI
+81 LYVKI
-86 PALYQPEK
+86 PAQYQPDK
-94 PLTVV
+94 PITVPS
-99 AGGTHILSMVE
+99 GGTHILSMVE
-110 LKTLFNHVPN
+110 MKNLFNHVPN
-120 DKIAT
+120 DRIAT

-130 SDYQGG
+130 SDYEGG
-136 AFGLLPEGQYRMK
+136 AFGLLPEGQYRMR

-157 GRDNPIMVS
+157 GRDTPVMVS

-174 FNICY
+174 FTICY
-179 KAQSPE
+179 KAQAPE

-190 PAVGGDASVCTMD
+190 PGIGSSSDASVCTMD
-203 KKNALFTWKE
+203 KQNALFTWKE
-213 PIVACNPGVARF
+213 PIVTCNPGAARF
-225 TYRFKVVQLINGQTP
+225 TYKFKVVQLVSGQTP
-240 DEAIEYNPT
+240 DEAIEYNPA
-249 VYEKSGLLS
+249 VYEKSGLMS
-258 PMCILP
+258 PMMILP
-264 QERIRSMIDGHT
+264 QERIRSMIDDVT

-287 LGNTYLNY
+287 LGSTYLNY

-300 DGNSDLKLFRFEPD
+300 DGNSDLRLFRFEPD
-314 ATTVTPDSPD
+314 ATTVVTPPTPDNKD
-324 TPDTPSDKKKK
+324 KEDKK
-335 DNDDDDDDDDDDDFD
+335 DEEEDDDEFDFG
-350 MNFGDGKSETTD
+350 FGSGKEEVTD
-362 SLYNFRN
+362 SVYNFRN
-369 PQITV
+369 PQIIR
-374 PNFSEYEG
+374 PSFPGNAG
-382 ARKRFIG
+382 ARKSFTG
-389 DDIGVEWRKAWF
+389 DDIGVEWKKAWF
-401 VGGTGERQ
+401 VGGVGERQ

-419 LFKGNPEMERDDIFA
+419 LFRGEPEMDRADIFA
-434 SDPVYSHSTYELSDS
+434 SEPVYTHTTYDLSDS
-449 IPWSKLSDKVV
+449 IKWEKISDKVV

-467 RVLAKSEN
+467 RVLPKSEN
-475 VESVAFINDSV
+475 VQSVAFVNDSV
-486 NVVDF
+486 NVIDF
-491 ALAERISKK
+491 ALAQRISQK
-500 FFQCSSLVDIS
+500 FFQCSSMVNIENLK
-511 NTNPTT
+511 PTK
-517 KSAKELIGKVVGI
+517 KSAKDFIGKEVGI
-530 GQYQLTIDELKE
+530 GQYQLTIDEMKE

-556 WNPLGSTMMIKVEF
+556 WSPLGLSLMVKVEF
-570 DSLFINTDNI
+570 DSLFINTDDI

-595 SNNGDQVDKL
+595 SNNGEQVDKL

-614 IGDTGIPYAS
+614 IGDTGIPYAK
-624 MLQKEVSN
+624 MLQKEASN

-651 RAKDFLTSG
+651 RAKDFLMEG
-660 TLDNIMMPMKLPKS
+660 RLDNIMMPMKLPKS

-681 IQIVNMTFAPSW
+681 IQIVNVTFAPSW
-693 ASMDLM
+693 ASMDLI

-761 TVADDGEAPDDGC
+761 TVADEGQAPADGC

-795 KLKKVVAGSATEE
+795 KLKKVANGTATDE
-808 RPVINIRTDIK
+808 RPVLNIQTDIK
-819 DWNDWTA
+819 DWNNWTA
-826 GASMEDFEAEALPG
+826 SAAMDDFEAEALPG
-840 WTFCPGTIVYD
+840 WTFCPGAIVYD
-851 HSSTVN
+851 HSTTVN
-857 DKNMGSFPAG
+857 DNNMGSFPAG
-867 YDKLKSDIKTNDKE
+867 YDKSKADIRTNDKE
-881 WMGLYV
+881 WMGLYISKV
-887 SEVKVKFPKA
+887 GVKFPKA
-897 MQVGKEDDD
+897 MEVGKEDGD

-911 TLAAKNMFFDRS
+911 TLAAKDMFFDKS
-923 GVSLTFGAEDIISAK
+923 GVSLKFGAEDIISAK

-988 KRFKKTDANG
+988 KRFKKDNDNG

-1010 INFDFLLAVANL
+1010 INFDFILAEANL

-1041 NTRLEFSMGGSITIG
+1041 KTRLEFSMGGSITIG
-1056 YADEIQSKLDVVN
+1056 YADEIQGKLDNVN
-1069 NKVDKAKE
+1069 NKIDKAKE
-1077 QSSFVKKA
+1077 RSSFVKNA

-1094 VPGIHFTKMRIANCS
+1094 IPGIHFTKMRIANCS

-1149 SEEHPIYFNM
+1149 SEDKPIYFNM

-1172 PFNFSLTRYD
+1172 PFCFGITRYD
-1182 LGFSGGAM
+1182 LGYSGGAM
-1190 TLDLEGKIALL
+1190 TLDLEGKIGLL

-1224 NISLKYKDCLFN
+1224 NISLEYKDCLFN

-1251 RMDVIRPNDKVKDKG
+1251 RMDVIRPNEKVKDKG
-1266 YKGHLKF
+1266 YKGSLKF

-1319 LNDIHGGFYFNCRKD
+1319 INDIHGGFYFNCRKD

-1418 VTVDATADGLAKKYA
+1418 VTVDAKADGLAKKYA

-1480 TEEKHES
+1480 KEEKHES
-1487 KDENKNENKDNF
+1487 KEGNESKEKDNF

-1517 KGVNFDKVKWH
+1517 KGVTFDKVKWH

-1602 ERAREEAMRE
+1602 ERAREEAIRE

-1644 EAGFDVSI
+1644 TAGFDVSI

-1766 SSIGEETRKN
+1766 SSIGEEVRKN

-1811 LHRQMKQVEAEREIL
+1811 LHRQMKQVEAERDIL

-1845 YEYSDSTMRDSVIRY
+1845 YEYSDSTMRDSVVRY

-1882 FYKLEITGLAKELRA
+1882 FYKLEITGFAKELRA
-1897 GKWQDPQ
+1897 GTWHDPE
-1904 TYNVKDGYY
+1904 TYDVKKGKY
-1913 ENVPWEQTK
+1913 EPTPWEQTK

-1934 NIQDGGDLQS
+1934 NLQDGGDLQS
-1944 FVAVAYPSKYNEL
+1944 LVAVAYPSKYNEL
-1957 KSAEPV
+1957 KSSDPV

-2004 EHDVYAGWENRVSAS
+2004 EQEVYAGWENRASAS
-2019 FNTKVLPGN
+2019 FKTKVLPGN

-2036 EKTKVTKEKVVA
+2036 EKTKVTKETVVA
-2048 EKTIQFGE
+2048 EKTILIRE
-2056 KYYSKY
+2056 KYYSKH
-2062 TNGCRPNGI
+2062 TNGSCPYLT
-2071 KPRTIGGYGV
+2071 PETIDGHKV
-2081 IKIISSRRYLGRVFE
+2081 IKIISSRRFLRYAINDNLG
-2096 DVKNFKDDVL
+2096 KNFNEGFLD
-2106 HDKIIKDLQFGPAFH
+2106 DKIKKDLRFGPAFH
-2121 GPHMDPNE
+2121 GPYMDAND
-2129 NVDLYADTMSPQ
+2129 NVDLYADAMSPQ

-2148 KSSGITKA
+2148 KSSAITKA
-2156 SSGTTSTSGKS
+2156 SSGTTSTSGNTSSSETTPTRRQPTTQISPSTKLGTHVVPKSDDS
-2167 SSSGPPQRKP
+2167 SSS
-2177 TTQASSTVNLGTR
+2177 SSTEEVKKEELSMTR
-2190 IVPKDNTSS
+2190 IPNGTLS
-2199 ADGDAKKEQNE
+2199 
-2210 SVKLGGKQNEKPTR
+2210 
-2224 QPGGILP
+2224 GGIT
-2231 GAIKKPKDDGSLQSG
+2231 KTDDDALQSG
-2246 VTNEQTMTPGSTLL
+2246 VTNEQTMIPNSTLL
-2260 GLLGDKADDQEAPEG
+2260 GYLGYTAADKEAPEG
-2275 FQWMWEFVFTC
+2275 KEWYWEFVFTC

-2300 LMDLN
+2300 IMDLN

-2311 DWTTGYNGRPLD
+2311 DWTTGNNGRPLD

-2330 TKVARLMSDGPD
+2330 TSVGMLKYDGAD

-2356 LMERQKKYPNTNTL
+2356 KSERQKKYPNTNTL

-2422 AEGDVNYNIVNDWEK
+2422 AEGDVNYNIVNDLEK
-2437 IHSNSIYP
+2437 IRRNSVYP
-2445 SGGYGSKYPL
+2445 SGGYGSNYPL

-2476 EYNPKNPAGD
+2476 TYQPKNPAGD

-2511 VLDKGGTTFNT
+2511 VLEKGGTTFNT

-2546 LNETTQI
+2546 LNETTQM

-2605 TFTGDKGYPEATFKA
+2605 TFTGDKGYPEASFKA

-2653 SQRDITIYEPLK
+2653 SKRDIIINEPLK

>member
-1 MNRLRLHI
+1 MNRLRFHI

-45 VSNPGNYFNVSLIN
+45 VANPGNYFNVSLIN

-81 LYIKI
+81 LYVKI
-86 PALYQPEK
+86 PAQYQPDK
-94 PLTVV
+94 PITVPS
-99 AGGTHILSMVE
+99 GGTHILSMVE
-110 LKTLFNHVPN
+110 MKNLFNHVPN
-120 DKIAT
+120 DRIAT

-130 SDYQGG
+130 SDYEGG
-136 AFGLLPEGQYRMK
+136 AFGLLPEGQYRMR

-157 GRDNPIMVS
+157 GRDAPVMVS

-174 FNICY
+174 FTICY
-179 KAQSPE
+179 KAQAPE

-190 PAVGGDASVCTMD
+190 PGIGSSSDASVCTMD
-203 KKNALFTWKE
+203 KQNALFTWKE
-213 PIVACNPGVARF
+213 PIVTCNPGAARF
-225 TYRFKVVQLINGQTP
+225 TYKFKVVQLVGGQTP
-240 DEAIEYNPT
+240 DEAIEYNPA
-249 VYEKSGLLS
+249 VYEKSGLMS
-258 PMCILP
+258 PMLILP
-264 QERIRSMIDGHT
+264 QERIRSMIDDMT

-287 LGNTYLNY
+287 LGSNYLNY

-300 DGNSDLKLFRFEPD
+300 DGKSDLRLFRFEPD
-314 ATTVTPDSPD
+314 ATTVVTPPTPDKKD
-324 TPDTPSDKKKK
+324 KEDKK
-335 DNDDDDDDDDDDDFD
+335 DEEEEDDEFDFG
-350 MNFGDGKSETTD
+350 FGSGKEEVTD
-362 SLYNFRN
+362 SVYNFRN
-369 PQITV
+369 PQIIR
-374 PNFSEYEG
+374 PSFPGNAG
-382 ARKRFIG
+382 ARKSFTG
-389 DDIGVEWRKAWF
+389 DDIGVEWKKAWF
-401 VGGTGERQ
+401 VGGVGERQ

-419 LFKGNPEMERDDIFA
+419 LFRGEPEMDRADIFA
-434 SDPVYSHSTYELSDS
+434 SEPVYTHSTYDLSDS
-449 IPWSKLSDKVV
+449 IKWEKISDKVV

-467 RVLAKSEN
+467 RVLPKSEN
-475 VESVAFINDSV
+475 VQSVAFVNDSV
-486 NVVDF
+486 NVIDF
-491 ALAERISKK
+491 ALAQRISQK
-500 FFQCSSLVDIS
+500 FFQCSSMVNIENLK
-511 NTNPTT
+511 PTK
-517 KSAKELIGKVVGI
+517 KSAKDFIGKVVGI
-530 GQYQLTIDELKE
+530 GQYQLTIDEMKE

-556 WNPLGSTMMIKVEF
+556 WSPLGLSLMVKVEF
-570 DSLFINTDNI
+570 DSLFINTDDI

-595 SNNGDQVDKL
+595 SNNGEQVDKL

-614 IGDTGIPYAS
+614 IGDTGIPYAK
-624 MLQKEVSN
+624 MLQKEASN

-651 RAKDFLTSG
+651 RAKDFLTEG
-660 TLDNIMMPMKLPKS
+660 RLDNIMMPMKLPKS

-681 IQIVNMTFAPSW
+681 IQIVNVTFAPSW
-693 ASMDLM
+693 ASMDLI

-761 TVADDGEAPDDGC
+761 TVADEGQAPADGC

-795 KLKKVVAGSATEE
+795 KLKKVANGSATDE
-808 RPVINIRTDIK
+808 RPVLNIQTDIK
-819 DWNDWTA
+819 DWNNWTA
-826 GASMEDFEAEALPG
+826 SAAMDDFEAEALPG
-840 WTFCPGTIVYD
+840 WTFCPGAIVYD
-851 HSSTVN
+851 HSTTVN
-857 DKNMGSFPAG
+857 DNNMGSFPAG
-867 YDKLKSDIKTNDKE
+867 YDKSKADIRTNDKE
-881 WMGLYV
+881 WMGLYISKV
-887 SEVKVKFPKA
+887 GVKFPKA
-897 MQVGKEDDD
+897 MEVGKEDGD

-911 TLAAKNMFFDRS
+911 TLAAKDMFFDKS
-923 GVSLTFGAEDIISAK
+923 GVSLKFGAEDIISAK

-988 KRFKKTDANG
+988 KRFKKDNDNG

-1010 INFDFLLAVANL
+1010 INFDFILAEANL

-1041 NTRLEFSMGGSITIG
+1041 KTRLEFSMGGSITIG
-1056 YADEIQSKLDVVN
+1056 YADEIQGKLDNVN
-1069 NKVDKAKE
+1069 DKIDKAKE
-1077 QSSFVKKA
+1077 RSSFVKNA

-1094 VPGIHFTKMRIANCS
+1094 IPGIHFTKMRIANCS

-1149 SEEHPIYFNM
+1149 SEDKPIYFNM

-1172 PFNFSLTRYD
+1172 PFCFGITRYD
-1182 LGFSGGAM
+1182 LGYSGGAM
-1190 TLDLEGKIALL
+1190 TLDLEGKIGLL

-1224 NISLKYKDCLFN
+1224 NISLEYKDCLFN

-1266 YKGHLKF
+1266 YKGNLKF

-1418 VTVDATADGLAKKYA
+1418 VTVDAKADGLAKKYA

-1480 TEEKHES
+1480 KEEKHES
-1487 KDENKNENKDNF
+1487 KEGNESKEKDNF

-1517 KGVNFDKVKWH
+1517 KGVTFDKVKWH

-1602 ERAREEAMRE
+1602 ERAREEAIRE

-1766 SSIGEETRKN
+1766 SSIGQETRKN

-1811 LHRQMKQVEAEREIL
+1811 LHRHMKQVDAEKDIL
-1826 ETTST
+1826 KTTST
-1831 RTFRFNPSTSQVKL
+1831 RTFRFNPSTKQVKL

-1897 GKWQDPQ
+1897 GNWHDPE
-1904 TYNVKDGYY
+1904 TYNVKKGKY
-1913 ENVPWEQTK
+1913 EEVPWEQTK

-1999 GKVIE
+1999 GKVLE
-2004 EHDVYAGWENRVSAS
+2004 EQEVYAGWENRASAS

-2036 EKTKVTKEKVVA
+2036 EKTKVNKEKVVT
-2048 EKTIQFGE
+2048 EKAIRFSE
-2056 KYYSKY
+2056 KNYFAY
-2062 TNGCRPNGI
+2062 TGCFPNGMPPKYI
-2071 KPRTIGGYGV
+2071 CGYQV
-2081 IKIISSRRYLGRVFE
+2081 IKIISSRRFMGRVI
-2096 DVKNFKDDVL
+2096 KNADSDSNLYMNSSMWKLKDE
-2106 HDKIIKDLQFGPAFH
+2106 IEKDLRFGPSFH
-2121 GPHMDPNE
+2121 GPAMDPNE
-2129 NVDLYADTMSPQ
+2129 NTAFYADAMAPQ
-2141 TRKTRVT
+2141 TKKTRVP

-2156 SSGTTSTSGKS
+2156 SSGTTSS
-2167 SSSGPPQRKP
+2167 S
-2177 TTQASSTVNLGTR
+2177 
-2190 IVPKDNTSS
+2190 DNTSS
-2199 ADGDAKKEQNE
+2199 SGTPPTRRQPTTQTSPSTKLGTRVVPKSDDSSSSSSTEEKKEEQ
-2210 SVKLGGKQNEKPTR
+2210 SLTR
-2224 QPGGILP
+2224 IPNGTLSGGI
-2231 GAIKKPKDDGSLQSG
+2231 KKTDDDALQSG
-2246 VTNEQTMTPGSTLL
+2246 VTDEKTMSPGIILP
-2260 GLLGDKADDQEAPEG
+2260 DKTDDQEPPEG

-2311 DWTTGYNGRPLD
+2311 DWTTGYNGKPLD

-2330 TKVARLMSDGPD
+2330 TKVARLMSNGPD

-2356 LMERQKKYPNTNTL
+2356 AMERQKKYPNTNTL

-2422 AEGDVNYNIVNDWEK
+2422 AEGDVNYNIVNDWDK
-2437 IHSNSIYP
+2437 IRRNSVYP
-2445 SGGYGSKYPL
+2445 SGGYGSEYPL

-2476 EYNPKNPAGD
+2476 TYQPKNPAGD

-2546 LNETTQI
+2546 VNETTQM

-2568 IDNSESG
+2568 IENSESG

-2595 SKSQSRMVLF
+2595 SMKQSRMVLF
-2605 TFTGDKGYPEATFKA
+2605 TFTGDKGYPEASFKA

-2647 TVLHNS
+2647 TVLHSN

>member
-1 MNRLRLHI
+1 MNRLRFHI

-45 VSNPGNYFNVSLIN
+45 VANPGNYFNVSLIN

-81 LYIKI
+81 LYVKI
-86 PALYQPEK
+86 PAQYQPDK
-94 PLTVV
+94 PITVPS
-99 AGGTHILSMVE
+99 GGTHILSMVE
-110 LKTLFNHVPN
+110 MKNLFNHVPN
-120 DKIAT
+120 DRIAT

-130 SDYQGG
+130 SDYEGG
-136 AFGLLPEGQYRMK
+136 AFGLLPEGQYRMR

-157 GRDNPIMVS
+157 GRDAPVMVS

-174 FNICY
+174 FTICY
-179 KAQSPE
+179 KAQAPE

-190 PAVGGDASVCTMD
+190 PGIGSSSDASVCTMD
-203 KKNALFTWKE
+203 KQNALFTWKE
-213 PIVACNPGVARF
+213 PIVTCNPGAARF
-225 TYRFKVVQLINGQTP
+225 TYKFKVVQLVGGQTP
-240 DEAIEYNPT
+240 DEAIEYNPA
-249 VYEKSGLLS
+249 VYEKSGLMS
-258 PMCILP
+258 PMLILP
-264 QERIRSMIDGHT
+264 QERIRSMIDDMT

-287 LGNTYLNY
+287 LGSTYLNY

-300 DGNSDLKLFRFEPD
+300 DGKSDLRLFRFEPD
-314 ATTVTPDSPD
+314 ATTVVTPPTPDNKD
-324 TPDTPSDKKKK
+324 KEDKK
-335 DNDDDDDDDDDDDFD
+335 DEEEEDDEFDFG
-350 MNFGDGKSETTD
+350 FGSGKEEVTD
-362 SLYNFRN
+362 SVYNFRN
-369 PQITV
+369 PQIIR
-374 PNFSEYEG
+374 PSFPGNAG
-382 ARKRFIG
+382 ARKSFTG
-389 DDIGVEWRKAWF
+389 DDIGVEWKKAWF
-401 VGGTGERQ
+401 VGGVGERQ

-419 LFKGNPEMERDDIFA
+419 LFRGEPEMDRADIFA
-434 SDPVYSHSTYELSDS
+434 SEPVYTHSTYDLSDS
-449 IPWSKLSDKVV
+449 IKWEKISDKVV

-467 RVLAKSEN
+467 RVLPKSEN
-475 VESVAFINDSV
+475 VQSVAFVNDSV
-486 NVVDF
+486 NVIDF
-491 ALAERISKK
+491 ALAQRISQK
-500 FFQCSSLVDIS
+500 FFQCSSMVNIENLK
-511 NTNPTT
+511 PTK
-517 KSAKELIGKVVGI
+517 KSAKDFIGKEVGI
-530 GQYQLTIDELKE
+530 GQYQLTIDEMKE

-556 WNPLGSTMMIKVEF
+556 WSPLGLSLMVKVEF
-570 DSLFINTDNI
+570 DSLFINTDDI

-595 SNNGDQVDKL
+595 SNNGEQVDKL

-614 IGDTGIPYAS
+614 IGDTGIPYAK
-624 MLQKEVSN
+624 MLQKEASN

-651 RAKDFLTSG
+651 RAKDFLTEG
-660 TLDNIMMPMKLPKS
+660 KLDNIMMPMKLPKS

-681 IQIVNMTFAPSW
+681 IQIVNVTFAPSW
-693 ASMDLM
+693 ASMDLI

-761 TVADDGEAPDDGC
+761 TVADEGQAPADGC

-795 KLKKVVAGSATEE
+795 KLKKVANGTATDE
-808 RPVINIRTDIK
+808 RPVLNIQTDVK
-819 DWNDWTA
+819 DWNNWTA
-826 GASMEDFEAEALPG
+826 SAAMDDFEAEALPG
-840 WTFCPGTIVYD
+840 WTFCPGAIVYD
-851 HSSTVN
+851 HSTTVN
-857 DKNMGSFPAG
+857 DNNMGSFPAG
-867 YDKLKSDIKTNDKE
+867 YDKSKADIRTNDKE
-881 WMGLYV
+881 WMGLYISKV
-887 SEVKVKFPKA
+887 GVKFPKA
-897 MQVGKEDDD
+897 MEVGKEDGD

-911 TLAAKNMFFDRS
+911 TLAAKDMFFDKS
-923 GVSLTFGAEDIISAK
+923 GVSLKFGAEDIISAK

-988 KRFKKTDANG
+988 KRFKKDNDNG

-1010 INFDFLLAVANL
+1010 INFDFILAEANL

-1041 NTRLEFSMGGSITIG
+1041 KTRLEFSMGGSITIG
-1056 YADEIQSKLDVVN
+1056 YADEIQGKLDEVN
-1069 NKVDKAKE
+1069 DKVEAAKNR
-1077 QSSFVKKA
+1077 SSFVKKA

-1094 VPGIHFTKMRIANCS
+1094 IPGIHFTKMRIANCS

-1149 SEEHPIYFNM
+1149 SEDKPIYFNM

-1172 PFNFSLTRYD
+1172 PFCFGITRYD
-1182 LGFSGGAM
+1182 LGYSGGAM
-1190 TLDLEGKIALL
+1190 TLDLEGKIGLL

-1224 NISLKYKDCLFN
+1224 NISLEYKDCLFN

-1352 GLGIAASGG
+1352 GLGIAATGG

-1433 GEITKYTEQLA
+1433 GEITKYTQQLA

-1480 TEEKHES
+1480 KEEKHES

-1602 ERAREEAMRE
+1602 ERAREEALRE

-1904 TYNVKDGYY
+1904 TYNVDDGDY

-2004 EHDVYAGWENRVSAS
+2004 EQEVYAGWENRASAS
-2019 FNTKVLPGN
+2019 FKTKVLPGN

-2036 EKTKVTKEKVVA
+2036 EKTKVTKETVVA
-2048 EKTIQFGE
+2048 EKTIHFQE
-2056 KYYSKY
+2056 KGYSNY
-2062 TNGCRPNGI
+2062 TDVCCPGFTP
-2071 KPRTIGGYGV
+2071 KTIGGYKV
-2081 IKIISSRRYLGRVFE
+2081 IKIISSRRYLGP
-2096 DVKNFKDDVL
+2096 DYKIGNTGNTGGLNMNNGVL
-2106 HDKIIKDLQFGPAFH
+2106 KDKIDKDLRFGRFGPAFH
-2121 GPHMDPNE
+2121 GPYMDANE
-2129 NVDLYADTMSPQ
+2129 NVDLYADAMSPQ

-2148 KSSGITKA
+2148 KSSAITKA
-2156 SSGTTSTSGKS
+2156 SSGTTSTSGNTS
-2167 SSSGPPQRKP
+2167 SSETTPTRRQP
-2177 TTQASSTVNLGTR
+2177 TTQTSSSVNLGTR
-2190 IVPKDNTSS
+2190 VMPKSDDSS
-2199 ADGDAKKEQNE
+2199 SSSSTEEVKKEEQ
-2210 SVKLGGKQNEKPTR
+2210 SLTR
-2224 QPGGILP
+2224 IPNGTLSGGI
-2231 GAIKKPKDDGSLQSG
+2231 KKTDDDALQSG
-2246 VTNEQTMTPGSTLL
+2246 VTNEQTMNPRVTLF
-2260 GLLGDKADDQEAPEG
+2260 GNAYDQEAPEG
-2275 FQWMWEFVFTC
+2275 QVWYWEFVFTC
-2286 YDNRETEEPVVAAN
+2286 YDNRETEETVVAAN
-2300 LMDLN
+2300 IMDLN
-2305 VTTIDG
+2305 VTTVDG

-2330 TKVARLMSDGPD
+2330 TKVARLMSNGPD
-2342 LSNIPDVEIGYKTS
+2342 ISKISDVEIGYKAS
-2356 LMERQKKYPNTNTL
+2356 DSERQKKYPNTNTL
-2370 LAYYDPFYYIS
+2370 LAYYDPFCYIS

-2445 SGGYGSKYPL
+2445 SGGYGSEYPL

-2476 EYNPKNPAGD
+2476 TYQPKNPAGD

-2511 VLDKGGTTFNT
+2511 VLDKGGTTFKT

-2546 LNETTQI
+2546 LNETTQM

-2568 IDNSESG
+2568 IENSESG

-2595 SKSQSRMVLF
+2595 SMKQSRMVLF
-2605 TFTGDKGYPEATFKA
+2605 TFTGDKGYPEASFKA

-2625 NLKKMIVE
+2625 NLKKMIVH

-2647 TVLHNS
+2647 TVSYSNS
-2653 SQRDITIYEPLK
+2653 ERDITIYEPLK

>member
-1 MNRLRLHI
+1 MNRLRFHI

-45 VSNPGNYFNVSLIN
+45 VANPGNYFNVSLIN

-81 LYIKI
+81 LYVKI
-86 PALYQPEK
+86 PAQYQPDK
-94 PLTVV
+94 PITVPS
-99 AGGTHILSMVE
+99 GGTHILSMVE
-110 LKTLFNHVPN
+110 MKNLFNHVPN
-120 DKIAT
+120 DRIAT

-130 SDYQGG
+130 SDYEGG
-136 AFGLLPEGQYRMK
+136 AFGLLPEGQYRMR

-157 GRDNPIMVS
+157 GRDAPVMVS

-174 FNICY
+174 FTICY
-179 KAQSPE
+179 KAQAPE

-190 PAVGGDASVCTMD
+190 PGIGSSSDASVCTMD
-203 KKNALFTWKE
+203 KQNALFTWKE
-213 PIVACNPGVARF
+213 PIVTCNPGAARF
-225 TYRFKVVQLINGQTP
+225 TYKFKVVQLVGGQTP
-240 DEAIEYNPT
+240 DEAIEYNPA
-249 VYEKSGLLS
+249 VYEKSGLMS
-258 PMCILP
+258 PMLILP
-264 QERIRSMIDGHT
+264 QERIRSMIDDMT

-287 LGNTYLNY
+287 LGSTYLNY

-300 DGNSDLKLFRFEPD
+300 DGKSDLRLFRFEPD
-314 ATTVTPDSPD
+314 ATTVVTPPTPDNKD
-324 TPDTPSDKKKK
+324 KEDKK
-335 DNDDDDDDDDDDDFD
+335 DEEEEDDEFDFG
-350 MNFGDGKSETTD
+350 FGSGKEEVTD
-362 SLYNFRN
+362 SVYNFRN
-369 PQITV
+369 PQIIR
-374 PNFSEYEG
+374 PSFPGNAG
-382 ARKRFIG
+382 ARKSFTG
-389 DDIGVEWRKAWF
+389 DDIGVEWKKAWF
-401 VGGTGERQ
+401 VGGVGERQ

-419 LFKGNPEMERDDIFA
+419 LFRGEPEMDRADIFA
-434 SDPVYSHSTYELSDS
+434 SEPVYTHSTYDLSDS
-449 IPWSKLSDKVV
+449 IKWEKISDKVV

-467 RVLAKSEN
+467 RVLPKSEN
-475 VESVAFINDSV
+475 VQSVAFVNDSV
-486 NVVDF
+486 NVIDF
-491 ALAERISKK
+491 ALAQRISQK
-500 FFQCSSLVDIS
+500 FFQCSSMVNIENLK
-511 NTNPTT
+511 PTK
-517 KSAKELIGKVVGI
+517 KSAKDFIGKEVGI
-530 GQYQLTIDELKE
+530 GQYQLTIDEMKE

-556 WNPLGSTMMIKVEF
+556 WSPLGLSLMVKVEF
-570 DSLFINTDNI
+570 DSLFINTDDI

-595 SNNGDQVDKL
+595 SNNGEQVDKL

-614 IGDTGIPYAS
+614 IGDTGIPYAK
-624 MLQKEVSN
+624 MLQKEASN

-651 RAKDFLTSG
+651 RAKDFLTEG
-660 TLDNIMMPMKLPKS
+660 KLDNIMMPMKLPKS

-681 IQIVNMTFAPSW
+681 IQIVNVTFAPSW
-693 ASMDLM
+693 ASMDLI

-761 TVADDGEAPDDGC
+761 TVADEGQAPADGC

-795 KLKKVVAGSATEE
+795 KLKKVANGTATDE
-808 RPVINIRTDIK
+808 RPVLNIQTDVK
-819 DWNDWTA
+819 DWNNWTA
-826 GASMEDFEAEALPG
+826 SAAMDDFEAEALPG
-840 WTFCPGTIVYD
+840 WTFCPGAIVYD
-851 HSSTVN
+851 HSTTVN
-857 DKNMGSFPAG
+857 DNNMGSFPAG
-867 YDKLKSDIKTNDKE
+867 YDKSKADIRTNDKE
-881 WMGLYV
+881 WMGLYISKV
-887 SEVKVKFPKA
+887 GVKFPKA
-897 MQVGKEDDD
+897 MEVGKEDGD

-911 TLAAKNMFFDRS
+911 TLAAKDMFFDKS
-923 GVSLTFGAEDIISAK
+923 GVSLKFGAEDIISAK

-988 KRFKKTDANG
+988 KRFKKDNDNG

-1010 INFDFLLAVANL
+1010 INFDFILAEANL

-1041 NTRLEFSMGGSITIG
+1041 KTRLEFSMGGSITIG
-1056 YADEIQSKLDVVN
+1056 YADEIQGKLDEVN
-1069 NKVDKAKE
+1069 DKVEAAKNR
-1077 QSSFVKKA
+1077 SSFVKKA

-1094 VPGIHFTKMRIANCS
+1094 IPGIHFTKMRIANCS

-1149 SEEHPIYFNM
+1149 SEDKPIYFNM

-1172 PFNFSLTRYD
+1172 PFCFGITRYD
-1182 LGFSGGAM
+1182 LGYSGGAM
-1190 TLDLEGKIALL
+1190 TLDLEGKIGLL

-1224 NISLKYKDCLFN
+1224 NISLEYKDCLFN

-1352 GLGIAASGG
+1352 GLGIAATGG

-1433 GEITKYTEQLA
+1433 GEITKYTQQLA

-1480 TEEKHES
+1480 KEEKHES

-1602 ERAREEAMRE
+1602 ERAREEALRE

-1860 YNIEFNATKVTVR
+1860 YNIEFNATKVTVL

-1904 TYNVKDGYY
+1904 TYNVDDGDY

-2004 EHDVYAGWENRVSAS
+2004 EQEVYAGWENRASAS
-2019 FNTKVLPGN
+2019 FKTKVLPGN

-2036 EKTKVTKEKVVA
+2036 EKTKVTKETVVA
-2048 EKTIQFGE
+2048 EKTIHFQE
-2056 KYYSKY
+2056 KGYSNY
-2062 TNGCRPNGI
+2062 TDVCCPGFTP
-2071 KPRTIGGYGV
+2071 KTIGGYKV
-2081 IKIISSRRYLGRVFE
+2081 IKIISSRRYLGP
-2096 DVKNFKDDVL
+2096 DYKIGNTGNTGGLNMNNGVL
-2106 HDKIIKDLQFGPAFH
+2106 KDKIDKDLRFGRFGPAFH
-2121 GPHMDPNE
+2121 GPYMDANE
-2129 NVDLYADTMSPQ
+2129 NVDLYADAMSPQ

-2148 KSSGITKA
+2148 KSSAITKA
-2156 SSGTTSTSGKS
+2156 SSGTTSTSGNTS
-2167 SSSGPPQRKP
+2167 SSETTPTRRQP
-2177 TTQASSTVNLGTR
+2177 TTQTSSSVNLGTR
-2190 IVPKDNTSS
+2190 VMPKSDDSS
-2199 ADGDAKKEQNE
+2199 SSSSTEEVKKEEQ
-2210 SVKLGGKQNEKPTR
+2210 SLTR
-2224 QPGGILP
+2224 IPNGTLSGGI
-2231 GAIKKPKDDGSLQSG
+2231 KKTDDDALQSG
-2246 VTNEQTMTPGSTLL
+2246 VTNEQTMNPRVTLF
-2260 GLLGDKADDQEAPEG
+2260 GNAYDQEAPEG
-2275 FQWMWEFVFTC
+2275 QVWYWEFVFTC
-2286 YDNRETEEPVVAAN
+2286 YDNRETEETVVAAN
-2300 LMDLN
+2300 IMDLN
-2305 VTTIDG
+2305 VTTVDG

-2330 TKVARLMSDGPD
+2330 TKVARLMSNGPD
-2342 LSNIPDVEIGYKTS
+2342 ISKISDVEIGYKAS
-2356 LMERQKKYPNTNTL
+2356 DSERQKKYPNTNTL
-2370 LAYYDPFYYIS
+2370 LAYYDPFCYIS

-2445 SGGYGSKYPL
+2445 SGGYGSEYPL

-2476 EYNPKNPAGD
+2476 TYQPKNPAGD

-2511 VLDKGGTTFNT
+2511 VLDKGGTTFKT

-2546 LNETTQI
+2546 LNETTQM

-2568 IDNSESG
+2568 IENSESG

-2595 SKSQSRMVLF
+2595 SMKQSRMVLF
-2605 TFTGDKGYPEATFKA
+2605 TFTGDKGYPEASFKA

-2625 NLKKMIVE
+2625 NLKKMIVH

-2647 TVLHNS
+2647 TVSYSNS
-2653 SQRDITIYEPLK
+2653 ERDITIYEPLK

>member
-1 MNRLRLHI
+1 MNRLRFHI

-45 VSNPGNYFNVSLIN
+45 VANPGNYFNVSLIN

-81 LYIKI
+81 LYVKI
-86 PALYQPEK
+86 PAQYQPDK
-94 PLTVV
+94 PITVP

-110 LKTLFNHVPN
+110 MKNLFNHVPN
-120 DKIAT
+120 DRIAT

-130 SDYQGG
+130 SDYEGG
-136 AFGLLPEGQYRMK
+136 AFGLLPEGQYRMR

-157 GRDNPIMVS
+157 GRDTPLMVS

-174 FNICY
+174 FTICY
-179 KAQSPE
+179 KAQAPE

-190 PAVGGDASVCTMD
+190 PGIGNNADASVCTMD
-203 KKNALFTWKE
+203 KQNALFTWKE
-213 PIVACNPGVARF
+213 PIVTCNPGAARF
-225 TYRFKVVQLINGQTP
+225 TYKFKVVQLVGGQTP
-240 DEAIEYNPT
+240 DEAIEYNPA
-249 VYEKSGLLS
+249 VYEKSGLMS
-258 PMCILP
+258 PMLILP
-264 QERIRSMIDGHT
+264 QERIRSMIDDMT

-287 LGNTYLNY
+287 LGSNYLNY

-300 DGNSDLKLFRFEPD
+300 DGKSDLRLFRFEPD
-314 ATTVTPDSPD
+314 ATTVVTPP
-324 TPDTPSDKKKK
+324 TPENKDNKDKEDKK
-335 DNDDDDDDDDDDDFD
+335 DEEEDDEFDFG
-350 MNFGDGKSETTD
+350 FGSGKEEVTD
-362 SLYNFRN
+362 SVYNFRN
-369 PQITV
+369 PQIIR
-374 PNFSEYEG
+374 PSFPGNAG
-382 ARKRFIG
+382 ARKSFTG
-389 DDIGVEWRKAWF
+389 DDIGVEWKKAWF
-401 VGGTGERQ
+401 VGGVGERQ

-419 LFKGNPEMERDDIFA
+419 LFRGEPEMDRADIFA
-434 SDPVYSHSTYELSDS
+434 SEPVYTHSTYDLSDS
-449 IPWSKLSDKVV
+449 IKWEQISDKVV

-467 RVLAKSEN
+467 RVLPKSEN
-475 VESVAFINDSV
+475 VQSVAFVNDSV
-486 NVVDF
+486 NVIDF
-491 ALAERISKK
+491 ALAQRISQK
-500 FFQCSSLVDIS
+500 FFQCSSMVNIENLK
-511 NTNPTT
+511 PTK
-517 KSAKELIGKVVGI
+517 KSAKDFIGKVVGI
-530 GQYQLTIDELKE
+530 GQYQLTIDEMKE

-556 WNPLGSTMMIKVEF
+556 WSPLGLSLMVKVEF
-570 DSLFINTDNI
+570 DSLFINTDDI

-585 AKGMKGDTWA
+585 AKGMEGDTWA
-595 SNNGDQVDKL
+595 SNNGEQVDKL

-614 IGDTGIPYAS
+614 IGDTGIPYAK
-624 MLQKEVSN
+624 MLQKEASN

-651 RAKDFLTSG
+651 RAKDFLTEG
-660 TLDNIMMPMKLPKS
+660 KLDNIMMPMKLPKS

-681 IQIVNMTFAPSW
+681 IQIVNVTFAPSW
-693 ASMDLM
+693 ASMDLI

-761 TVADDGEAPDDGC
+761 TVADEGQASADGC

-795 KLKKVVAGSATEE
+795 KLKKVANGTATEE
-808 RPVINIRTDIK
+808 RPVLNIQTDIK
-819 DWNDWTA
+819 DWNNWTA
-826 GASMEDFEAEALPG
+826 SAAMDDFEAEALPG
-840 WTFCPGTIVYD
+840 WTFCPGAIVYD
-851 HSSTVN
+851 HSTTVN
-857 DKNMGSFPAG
+857 DNNMGSFPAG
-867 YDKLKSDIKTNDKE
+867 YDKSKADIRTNDKE
-881 WMGLYV
+881 WMGLYISKV
-887 SEVKVKFPKA
+887 GVKFPKA
-897 MQVGKEDDD
+897 MEVGKEDGD

-911 TLAAKNMFFDRS
+911 TLAAKDMFFDKS
-923 GVSLTFGAEDIISAK
+923 GVSLKFGAEDIISAK

-988 KRFKKTDANG
+988 KRFKKDNDNG

-1010 INFDFLLAVANL
+1010 INFDFILAEANL

-1041 NTRLEFSMGGSITIG
+1041 KTRLEFSMGGSITIG
-1056 YADEIQSKLDVVN
+1056 YADEIQGKLDVVN

-1094 VPGIHFTKMRIANCS
+1094 IPGIHFTKMRIANCS

-1149 SEEHPIYFNM
+1149 SEDKPIYFNM

-1172 PFNFSLTRYD
+1172 PFCFGITRYD
-1182 LGFSGGAM
+1182 LGYSGGAM
-1190 TLDLEGKIALL
+1190 TLDLEGKIGLL

-1224 NISLKYKDCLFN
+1224 NISLEYKDCLFN

-1433 GEITKYTEQLA
+1433 GEITKYTQQLA

-1487 KDENKNENKDNF
+1487 KDENKSEQKDNF

-1602 ERAREEAMRE
+1602 ERAREEAIRE

-1644 EAGFDVSI
+1644 TAGFDVSI

-1811 LHRQMKQVEAEREIL
+1811 LHRQMKQVEAEKDIL

-1831 RTFRFNPSTSQVKL
+1831 RTFRFNPSTKQVKL

-1904 TYNVKDGYY
+1904 TYNVDDGDY

-1944 FVAVAYPSKYNEL
+1944 LVAVAYPSKYNEL

-2004 EHDVYAGWENRVSAS
+2004 EQLMNAYTSNLNMNNG
-2019 FNTKVLPGN
+2019 VL
-2028 TYNLVLDY
+2028 
-2036 EKTKVTKEKVVA
+2036 K
-2048 EKTIQFGE
+2048 
-2056 KYYSKY
+2056 
-2062 TNGCRPNGI
+2062 
-2071 KPRTIGGYGV
+2071 
-2081 IKIISSRRYLGRVFE
+2081 
-2096 DVKNFKDDVL
+2096 
-2106 HDKIIKDLQFGPAFH
+2106 DKIDKDLRFGRFGPAFH
-2121 GPHMDPNE
+2121 GPYMDANE
-2129 NVDLYADTMSPQ
+2129 NVDLYADAMSPQ

-2148 KSSGITKA
+2148 KSSAITKA
-2156 SSGTTSTSGKS
+2156 SSGTTSTSGNTS
-2167 SSSGPPQRKP
+2167 SSETTPTRRQP
-2177 TTQASSTVNLGTR
+2177 TTQTSSSVNLGTR
-2190 IVPKDNTSS
+2190 VMPKSDDSS
-2199 ADGDAKKEQNE
+2199 SSSSTEEVKKEEQ
-2210 SVKLGGKQNEKPTR
+2210 SLTR
-2224 QPGGILP
+2224 IPNGTLSGGI
-2231 GAIKKPKDDGSLQSG
+2231 KKTDDDALQSG
-2246 VTNEQTMTPGSTLL
+2246 VTNEQTMSPGSTLL
-2260 GLLGDKADDQEAPEG
+2260 GYLAAYKEEAPEG
-2275 FQWMWEFVFTC
+2275 MEWNWEFVFTC
-2286 YDNRETEEPVVAAN
+2286 YDNRETEETVVAAN
-2300 LMDLN
+2300 IMDLN

-2311 DWTTGYNGRPLD
+2311 DWTTGNNGRPLD

-2330 TKVARLMSDGPD
+2330 TKVGMIQYDGSD

-2437 IHSNSIYP
+2437 IRRNSVYP
-2445 SGGYGSKYPL
+2445 SGGYGSEYPL

-2466 NPIRCHATIP
+2466 NPIRSHATIP
-2476 EYNPKNPAGD
+2476 EYQPKNPAGD
-2486 ILKNIANVYY
+2486 ILTSIANVYY

-2511 VLDKGGTTFNT
+2511 VLDKGGTTFKT

-2546 LNETTQI
+2546 LNEITQM

-2568 IDNSESG
+2568 IDNSDSG

-2605 TFTGDKGYPEATFKA
+2605 TFTGDKGYPEASFKA

-2625 NLKKMIVE
+2625 NLKKMIVR

-2653 SQRDITIYEPLK
+2653 SKRDITISEPLK

>member
-1 MNRLRLHI
+1 MNRLRFHI

-45 VSNPGNYFNVSLIN
+45 VANPGNYFNVSLIN

-81 LYIKI
+81 LYVKI
-86 PALYQPEK
+86 PAQYQPDK
-94 PLTVV
+94 PITVPS
-99 AGGTHILSMVE
+99 GGTHILSMVE
-110 LKTLFNHVPN
+110 MKNLFNHVPN
-120 DKIAT
+120 DRIAT

-130 SDYQGG
+130 SDYEGG
-136 AFGLLPEGQYRMK
+136 AFGLLPEGQYRMR

-157 GRDNPIMVS
+157 GRDAPVMVS

-174 FNICY
+174 FTICY
-179 KAQSPE
+179 KAQAPE

-190 PAVGGDASVCTMD
+190 PGIGNNADASVCTMD
-203 KKNALFTWKE
+203 KQNALFTWKE
-213 PIVACNPGVARF
+213 PIVTCNPGAARF
-225 TYRFKVVQLINGQTP
+225 TYKFKVVQLVGGQTP
-240 DEAIEYNPT
+240 DEAIEYNPA
-249 VYEKSGLLS
+249 VYEKSGLMS
-258 PMCILP
+258 PMLILP
-264 QERIRSMIDGHT
+264 QERIRSMIDDMT

-287 LGNTYLNY
+287 LGSNYLNY

-300 DGNSDLKLFRFEPD
+300 DGKSDLRLFRFEPD
-314 ATTVTPDSPD
+314 ATTVVTPPTPDNKD
-324 TPDTPSDKKKK
+324 KEDKK
-335 DNDDDDDDDDDDDFD
+335 DEEEDDEFDFG
-350 MNFGDGKSETTD
+350 FGSGKEEVTD
-362 SLYNFRN
+362 SVYNFRN
-369 PQITV
+369 PQIIR
-374 PNFSEYEG
+374 PSFPGNAG
-382 ARKRFIG
+382 ARKSFTG
-389 DDIGVEWRKAWF
+389 DDIGVEWKKAWF
-401 VGGTGERQ
+401 VGGVGERQ

-419 LFKGNPEMERDDIFA
+419 LFRGEPEMDRADIFA
-434 SDPVYSHSTYELSDS
+434 SEPVYTHSTYDLSDS
-449 IPWSKLSDKVV
+449 IKWEKISDKVV

-467 RVLAKSEN
+467 RVLPKSEN
-475 VESVAFINDSV
+475 VQSVAFVNDSV
-486 NVVDF
+486 NVIDF
-491 ALAERISKK
+491 ALAQRISQK
-500 FFQCSSLVDIS
+500 FFQCSSMVNIENLK
-511 NTNPTT
+511 PTK
-517 KSAKELIGKVVGI
+517 KSAKDFIGKVVGI
-530 GQYQLTIDELKE
+530 GQYQLTIDEMKE

-556 WNPLGSTMMIKVEF
+556 WSPLGLSLMVKVEF
-570 DSLFINTDNI
+570 DSLFINTDDI

-595 SNNGDQVDKL
+595 SNNGEQVDKL

-614 IGDTGIPYAS
+614 IGDTGIPYAK
-624 MLQKEVSN
+624 MLQKEASN
-632 RGRDIAKQLSL
+632 RGRDLAKQLSL

-651 RAKDFLTSG
+651 RAKDFLTEG
-660 TLDNIMMPMKLPKS
+660 RLDNIMMPMKLPKS

-681 IQIVNMTFAPSW
+681 IQIVNVTFAPSW
-693 ASMDLM
+693 ASMDLI

-761 TVADDGEAPDDGC
+761 TVADEGQAPADGC

-795 KLKKVVAGSATEE
+795 KLKKVANGTATDE
-808 RPVINIRTDIK
+808 RPVLNIQTDIK
-819 DWNDWTA
+819 DWNNWTA
-826 GASMEDFEAEALPG
+826 SAAMDDFEAEALPG
-840 WTFCPGTIVYD
+840 WTFCPGAIVYD
-851 HSSTVN
+851 HSTTVN
-857 DKNMGSFPAG
+857 DNNMGSFPAG
-867 YDKLKSDIKTNDKE
+867 YDKSKADIRTNDKE
-881 WMGLYV
+881 WMGLYISKV
-887 SEVKVKFPKA
+887 GVKFPKA
-897 MQVGKEDDD
+897 MEVGKEDGD

-911 TLAAKNMFFDRS
+911 TLAAKDMFFDKS
-923 GVSLTFGAEDIISAK
+923 GVSLKFGAEDIISAK

-988 KRFKKTDANG
+988 KRFKKDNDNG

-1010 INFDFLLAVANL
+1010 INFDFILAEANL

-1041 NTRLEFSMGGSITIG
+1041 KTRLEFSMGGSITIG
-1056 YADEIQSKLDVVN
+1056 YADEIQGKLDEVN
-1069 NKVDKAKE
+1069 NKIDKAKE
-1077 QSSFVKKA
+1077 RSSFVKNA

-1094 VPGIHFTKMRIANCS
+1094 IPGIHFTKMRIANCS

-1149 SEEHPIYFNM
+1149 SEDRPIYFNM

-1172 PFNFSLTRYD
+1172 PFCFGITRYD
-1182 LGFSGGAM
+1182 LGYSGGAM
-1190 TLDLEGKIALL
+1190 TLDLEGKIGLL

-1224 NISLKYKDCLFN
+1224 NISLEYKDCLFN

-1352 GLGIAASGG
+1352 GLGIAATGG

-1418 VTVDATADGLAKKYA
+1418 VTVDAKADGLAKKYA

-1487 KDENKNENKDNF
+1487 KDENKSEQKDNF

-1517 KGVNFDKVKWH
+1517 KGVTFDKVKWH

-1602 ERAREEAMRE
+1602 ERAREEALRE

-1633 DLGILYADMGA
+1633 DLGIIYADMGA
-1644 EAGFDVSI
+1644 TAGFDVSI

-1766 SSIGEETRKN
+1766 SSIGEEVRKN

-1831 RTFRFNPSTSQVKL
+1831 RTFRFNPSTKQVKL

-1922 AFYFRTGNSDGM
+1922 AFYFRTGNSDGI

-1969 VQNPLIV
+1969 VQNPHIV
-1976 LKEKNVL
+1976 LKENNVL

-2004 EHDVYAGWENRVSAS
+2004 EQEVYAGWENRASAS

-2036 EKTKVTKEKVVA
+2036 EKTKVTKETVVA
-2048 EKTIQFGE
+2048 EKTIHFRE
-2056 KYYSKY
+2056 KYYSNY
-2062 TNGCRPNGI
+2062 TNGSCPGLTP
-2071 KPRTIGGYGV
+2071 KTIGGYKV
-2081 IKIISSRRYLGRVFE
+2081 INIISSRRYSGPAMN
-2096 DVKNFKDDVL
+2096 DNIGKNFNEGFL
-2106 HDKIIKDLQFGPAFH
+2106 NDKINKDLRFGRFGPAFH
-2121 GPHMDPNE
+2121 GPYMDANE
-2129 NVDLYADTMSPQ
+2129 NVDLYADAMSPQ

-2148 KSSGITKA
+2148 KSSE
-2156 SSGTTSTSGKS
+2156 TTPTRR
-2167 SSSGPPQRKP
+2167 QP
-2177 TTQASSTVNLGTR
+2177 TTQTSSSVNLGTR
-2190 IVPKDNTSS
+2190 VMPKSDDSS
-2199 ADGDAKKEQNE
+2199 SSSSTEEVKKEEQ
-2210 SVKLGGKQNEKPTR
+2210 SLTR
-2224 QPGGILP
+2224 IPNGTLSGGI
-2231 GAIKKPKDDGSLQSG
+2231 KKTDDDALQSG
-2246 VTNEQTMTPGSTLL
+2246 VTNEQTMKPVFSLFGN
-2260 GLLGDKADDQEAPEG
+2260 AYDQEAPEG
-2275 FQWMWEFVFTC
+2275 EEWYWEFVFTC
-2286 YDNRETEEPVVAAN
+2286 YDNRETEETVVAAN
-2300 LMDLN
+2300 IMDLN
-2305 VTTIDG
+2305 VTTVDG

-2330 TKVARLMSDGPD
+2330 TKVARLMSNGPD
-2342 LSNIPDVEIGYKTS
+2342 ISKISDVEIGYKAS
-2356 LMERQKKYPNTNTL
+2356 DSERQKKYPNTNTL
-2370 LAYYDPFYYIS
+2370 LAYYDPFCYIS

-2445 SGGYGSKYPL
+2445 SGGYGSEYPL

-2476 EYNPKNPAGD
+2476 TYQPKNPAGD

-2511 VLDKGGTTFNT
+2511 VLNKGGTTFKT

-2546 LNETTQI
+2546 LNETTQM

-2568 IDNSESG
+2568 IENSESG
-2575 RKVSLNSIMKGA
+2575 HKVSLNSIMKGA

-2595 SKSQSRMVLF
+2595 SMKQSRMVLF
-2605 TFTGDKGYPEATFKA
+2605 TFTGDKGYPEASFKA

-2625 NLKKMIVE
+2625 NLKKMIVH

-2647 TVLHNS
+2647 TVSYSNS
-2653 SQRDITIYEPLK
+2653 ERDITIYEPLK

>member
-1 MNRLRLHI
+1 MNRLRFHI

-45 VSNPGNYFNVSLIN
+45 VANPGNYFNVSLIN

-81 LYIKI
+81 LYVKI
-86 PALYQPEK
+86 PAQYQPDK
-94 PLTVV
+94 PITVP

-110 LKTLFNHVPN
+110 MKNLFNHVPN
-120 DKIAT
+120 DRIAT

-130 SDYQGG
+130 SDYEGG
-136 AFGLLPEGQYRMK
+136 AFGLLPEGQYRMR

-157 GRDNPIMVS
+157 GRDTPVMVS

-174 FNICY
+174 FTICY
-179 KAQSPE
+179 KAQAPE

-190 PAVGGDASVCTMD
+190 PGIGSSSDASVCTMD
-203 KKNALFTWKE
+203 KQNALFTWKE
-213 PIVACNPGVARF
+213 PIVTCNPGAARF
-225 TYRFKVVQLINGQTP
+225 TYKFKVVQLVGGQTP
-240 DEAIEYNPT
+240 DEAIEYNPA
-249 VYEKSGLLS
+249 VYEKSGLMS
-258 PMCILP
+258 PMLILP
-264 QERIRSMIDGHT
+264 QERIRSMIDDMT

-287 LGNTYLNY
+287 LGSTYLNY

-300 DGNSDLKLFRFEPD
+300 DGKSDLRLFRFEPD
-314 ATTVTPDSPD
+314 ATTVVTPP
-324 TPDTPSDKKKK
+324 TPENKDNKDKK
-335 DNDDDDDDDDDDDFD
+335 DEEEDDEFDFG
-350 MNFGDGKSETTD
+350 FGSGKEEVTD
-362 SLYNFRN
+362 SVYNFRN
-369 PQITV
+369 PQIIR
-374 PNFSEYEG
+374 PSFPGNAG
-382 ARKRFIG
+382 ARKSFTG
-389 DDIGVEWRKAWF
+389 DDIGVEWKKAWF
-401 VGGTGERQ
+401 VGGVGERQ

-419 LFKGNPEMERDDIFA
+419 LFRGEPEMDRADIFA
-434 SDPVYSHSTYELSDS
+434 SEPVYTHSTYDLSDS
-449 IPWSKLSDKVV
+449 IKWEKISDKVV

-467 RVLAKSEN
+467 RVLPKSEN
-475 VESVAFINDSV
+475 VQSVAFVNDSV
-486 NVVDF
+486 NVIDF
-491 ALAERISKK
+491 ALAQRISQK
-500 FFQCSSLVDIS
+500 FFQCSSMVNIENLK
-511 NTNPTT
+511 PTK
-517 KSAKELIGKVVGI
+517 KSAKDFIGKEVGI
-530 GQYQLTIDELKE
+530 GQYQLTIDEMKE

-556 WNPLGSTMMIKVEF
+556 WSPLGLSLMVKVEF
-570 DSLFINTDNI
+570 DSLFINTDDI

-595 SNNGDQVDKL
+595 SNNGEQVDKL

-614 IGDTGIPYAS
+614 IGDTGIPYAK
-624 MLQKEVSN
+624 MLQKEASN

-651 RAKDFLTSG
+651 RAKDFLTEG
-660 TLDNIMMPMKLPKS
+660 KLDNIMMPMKLPKS

-681 IQIVNMTFAPSW
+681 IQIVNVTFAPSW
-693 ASMDLM
+693 ASMDLI

-761 TVADDGEAPDDGC
+761 TVADEGQAPADGC

-795 KLKKVVAGSATEE
+795 KLKKVANGTATEE
-808 RPVINIRTDIK
+808 RPVLNIQTDIK
-819 DWNDWTA
+819 DWNNWTA
-826 GASMEDFEAEALPG
+826 SAAMDDFEAEALPG
-840 WTFCPGTIVYD
+840 WTFCPGAIVYD
-851 HSSTVN
+851 HSTTVN
-857 DKNMGSFPAG
+857 DNNMGSFPAG
-867 YDKLKSDIKTNDKE
+867 YDKSKADIRTNDKE
-881 WMGLYV
+881 WMGLYISKV
-887 SEVKVKFPKA
+887 GVKFPKA
-897 MQVGKEDDD
+897 MEVGKEDGD

-911 TLAAKNMFFDRS
+911 TLAAKDMFFDKS
-923 GVSLTFGAEDIISAK
+923 GVSLKFGAEDIISAK

-988 KRFKKTDANG
+988 KRFKKDNDNG

-1010 INFDFLLAVANL
+1010 INFDFILAEANL

-1041 NTRLEFSMGGSITIG
+1041 KTRLEFSMGGSITIG
-1056 YADEIQSKLDVVN
+1056 YADEIQGKLDEVN
-1069 NKVDKAKE
+1069 DKVEAAKNR
-1077 QSSFVKKA
+1077 SSFVKKA

-1094 VPGIHFTKMRIANCS
+1094 IPGIHFTKMRIANCS

-1149 SEEHPIYFNM
+1149 SEDKPIYFNM

-1172 PFNFSLTRYD
+1172 PFCFGITRYD
-1182 LGFSGGAM
+1182 LGYSGGAM
-1190 TLDLEGKIALL
+1190 TLDLEGKIGLL

-1224 NISLKYKDCLFN
+1224 NISLEYKDCLFN

-1374 YDKEHKRLT
+1374 YDKTHKRLT

-1480 TEEKHES
+1480 TEEKRES

-1517 KGVNFDKVKWH
+1517 KGVTFDKVKWH

-1602 ERAREEAMRE
+1602 ERAREEAIRE

-1644 EAGFDVSI
+1644 TAGFDVSI

-1811 LHRQMKQVEAEREIL
+1811 LHRHMKQVEAEKDIL

-1831 RTFRFNPSTSQVKL
+1831 RTFRFNPSTKQVKL

-1904 TYNVKDGYY
+1904 TYNVDDGDY

-1922 AFYFRTGNSDGM
+1922 AFYFRTGDGM
-1934 NIQDGGDLQS
+1934 NIKDGGDLQS

-1976 LKEKNVL
+1976 LKENNVL

-1989 GKLKWKLKKD
+1989 GRLKWKLKKD

-2004 EHDVYAGWENRVSAS
+2004 EQLMNAYTDNRAYAS

-2028 TYNLVLDY
+2028 SYNLVLDY
-2036 EKTKVTKEKVVA
+2036 EKTKTTVDKVLE
-2048 EKTIQFGE
+2048 EKTISFSEGN
-2056 KYYSKY
+2056 YSKF
-2062 TNGCRPNGI
+2062 TNGASPNGLPP
-2071 KPRTIGGYGV
+2071 KTIGAHQV
-2081 IKIISSRRYLGRVFE
+2081 VKIISSRRYLVPQTKAE
-2096 DVKNFKDDVL
+2096 IKENPLKDILDR
-2106 HDKIIKDLQFGPAFH
+2106 DRRFGPSFH
-2121 GPHMDPNE
+2121 GPYMDANE
-2129 NVDLYADTMSPQ
+2129 NVDLYADAMSPQ

-2148 KSSGITKA
+2148 KSSAITKA
-2156 SSGTTSTSGKS
+2156 SSGTTSTSGNTS
-2167 SSSGPPQRKP
+2167 SSETTPTRRQP
-2177 TTQASSTVNLGTR
+2177 TTQTSPSVNLGTR
-2190 IVPKDNTSS
+2190 VMPKSDDSS
-2199 ADGDAKKEQNE
+2199 SSSSTEEVKKEEQSLTRIPNG
-2210 SVKLGGKQNEKPTR
+2210 KLS
-2224 QPGGILP
+2224 GGI
-2231 GAIKKPKDDGSLQSG
+2231 KKTDDDALQSG
-2246 VTNEQTMTPGSTLL
+2246 VTDVQTMKPGSTLL
-2260 GLLGDKADDQEAPEG
+2260 FDKADDKAAPEG
-2275 FQWMWEFVFTC
+2275 MVWMWKFVFTC
-2286 YDNRETEEPVVAAN
+2286 YDTRYTEERVVTN

-2330 TKVARLMSDGPD
+2330 TKVGMIQYDGSD

-2356 LMERQKKYPNTNTL
+2356 AMERQKKYPNTNTL

-2422 AEGDVNYNIVNDWEK
+2422 AEGDVNYNIVNDWDK
-2437 IHSNSIYP
+2437 VRRNSVYP
-2445 SGGYGSKYPL
+2445 SGGYGSEYPL

-2476 EYNPKNPAGD
+2476 TYQPKNPAGD

-2511 VLDKGGTTFNT
+2511 VLDKGGTTFKT

-2546 LNETTQI
+2546 LNETTQM

-2568 IDNSESG
+2568 IDNSDSG

-2605 TFTGDKGYPEATFKA
+2605 TFTGDKGYPEASFKA

-2653 SQRDITIYEPLK
+2653 SKRDITIYEPLK

>member
-1 MNRLRLHI
+1 MNRLRFHI

-45 VSNPGNYFNVSLIN
+45 VANPGNYFNVSLIN

-81 LYIKI
+81 LYVKI
-86 PALYQPEK
+86 PAQYQPDK
-94 PLTVV
+94 PITVPS
-99 AGGTHILSMVE
+99 GGTHILSMVE
-110 LKTLFNHVPN
+110 MKNLFNHVPN
-120 DKIAT
+120 DRIAT

-130 SDYQGG
+130 SDYEGG
-136 AFGLLPEGQYRMK
+136 AFGLLPEGQYRMR

-157 GRDNPIMVS
+157 GRDTPVMVS

-174 FNICY
+174 FTICY
-179 KAQSPE
+179 KAQAPE

-190 PAVGGDASVCTMD
+190 PGIGSSSDASVCTMD
-203 KKNALFTWKE
+203 KQNALFTWKE
-213 PIVACNPGVARF
+213 PIVTCNPGAARF
-225 TYRFKVVQLINGQTP
+225 TYKFKVVQLVGGQTP
-240 DEAIEYNPT
+240 DEAIEYNPA
-249 VYEKSGLLS
+249 VYEKSGLMS
-258 PMCILP
+258 PMMILP
-264 QERIRSMIDGHT
+264 QERIRSMIDDMT

-287 LGNTYLNY
+287 LGSNYLNY

-300 DGNSDLKLFRFEPD
+300 DGKSDLRLFRFEPD
-314 ATTVTPDSPD
+314 ATTVVTPPTPDNKD
-324 TPDTPSDKKKK
+324 KEDKK
-335 DNDDDDDDDDDDDFD
+335 DEEEDDDEFDFG
-350 MNFGDGKSETTD
+350 FGSGKEEVTD
-362 SLYNFRN
+362 SVYNFRN
-369 PQITV
+369 PQIIR
-374 PNFSEYEG
+374 PSFPGNAG
-382 ARKRFIG
+382 ARKSFTG
-389 DDIGVEWRKAWF
+389 DDIGVEWKKAWF
-401 VGGTGERQ
+401 VGGVGERQ

-419 LFKGNPEMERDDIFA
+419 LFRGEPEMDRADIFA
-434 SDPVYSHSTYELSDS
+434 SEPVYTHSTYDLSDS
-449 IPWSKLSDKVV
+449 IKWEQISDKVV

-467 RVLAKSEN
+467 RVLPKSEN
-475 VESVAFINDSV
+475 VQSVAFVNDSV
-486 NVVDF
+486 NVIDF
-491 ALAERISKK
+491 ALAQRISQK
-500 FFQCSSLVDIS
+500 FFQCSSMVNIENLK
-511 NTNPTT
+511 PTK
-517 KSAKELIGKVVGI
+517 KSAKDFIGKVVGI
-530 GQYQLTIDELKE
+530 GQYQLTIDEMKE

-556 WNPLGSTMMIKVEF
+556 WSPLGLSLMVKVEF
-570 DSLFINTDNI
+570 DSLFINTDDI

-595 SNNGDQVDKL
+595 SNNGEQVDKL

-614 IGDTGIPYAS
+614 IGDTGIPYAK
-624 MLQKEVSN
+624 MLQKEASN

-651 RAKDFLTSG
+651 RAKDFLTEG
-660 TLDNIMMPMKLPKS
+660 KLDNIMMPMKLPKS

-681 IQIVNMTFAPSW
+681 IQIVNVTFAPSW
-693 ASMDLM
+693 ASMDLI

-761 TVADDGEAPDDGC
+761 TVADEGQAPADGC

-786 HIDIDIAIP
+786 HIDIAIP
-795 KLKKVVAGSATEE
+795 KLKKVANGTATEE
-808 RPVINIRTDIK
+808 RPVLNIQTDIK
-819 DWNDWTA
+819 DWNNWTA
-826 GASMEDFEAEALPG
+826 SAAMDDFEAEALPG
-840 WTFCPGTIVYD
+840 WTFCPGAIVYD
-851 HSSTVN
+851 HSNTTN
-857 DKNMGSFPAG
+857 DNNMGSFPAG
-867 YDKLKSDIKTNDKE
+867 YDKSKADIRTNDNE
-881 WMGLYV
+881 WMGLYISKV
-887 SEVKVKFPKA
+887 GVKFPKA
-897 MQVGKEDDD
+897 MEVGKEDGD

-911 TLAAKNMFFDRS
+911 TLAAKDMFFDKS
-923 GVSLTFGAEDIISAK
+923 GVSLKFGAEDIISAK

-988 KRFKKTDANG
+988 KRFKKDNG

-1010 INFDFLLAVANL
+1010 INFDFILAEANL

-1041 NTRLEFSMGGSITIG
+1041 KTRLEFSMGGSITIG
-1056 YADEIQSKLDVVN
+1056 YADEIQGKLDEVN
-1069 NKVDKAKE
+1069 DKVEATKNR
-1077 QSSFVKKA
+1077 SSFVKKA

-1094 VPGIHFTKMRIANCS
+1094 IPGIHFTKMRIANCS

-1149 SEEHPIYFNM
+1149 SEDKPIYFNM

-1172 PFNFSLTRYD
+1172 PFCFGITRYD
-1182 LGFSGGAM
+1182 LGYSGGAM
-1190 TLDLEGKIALL
+1190 TLDLEGKIGLL

-1224 NISLKYKDCLFN
+1224 NISLEYKDCLFN

-1319 LNDIHGGFYFNCRKD
+1319 INDIHGGFYFNCRKD

-1433 GEITKYTEQLA
+1433 GEIMKYTEQLA

-1487 KDENKNENKDNF
+1487 KDENKSEQKDNF

-1831 RTFRFNPSTSQVKL
+1831 RTFRFNPSTKQVKL
-1845 YEYSDSTMRDSVIRY
+1845 YEYSDSTMRDSVVRY

-1904 TYNVKDGYY
+1904 TYNVDDGDY

-1944 FVAVAYPSKYNEL
+1944 LVAVAYPSKYNEL

-1976 LKEKNVL
+1976 LKENNVL

-1989 GKLKWKLKKD
+1989 GRLKWKLKKD

-2004 EHDVYAGWENRVSAS
+2004 EQEMYAGWDNIASAS
-2019 FNTKVLPGN
+2019 FKTKVLPGN
-2028 TYNLVLDY
+2028 SYNLVLDY
-2036 EKTKVTKEKVVA
+2036 EKTKTTVDKVLE
-2048 EKTIQFGE
+2048 EKTISFSEGN
-2056 KYYSKY
+2056 YSKF
-2062 TNGCRPNGI
+2062 TNGASPNGL
-2071 KPRTIGGYGV
+2071 PPTTIGAHQV
-2081 IKIISSRRYLGRVFE
+2081 VKIISSRRYLVPQPKVE
-2096 DVKNFKDDVL
+2096 IKESP
-2106 HDKIIKDLQFGPAFH
+2106 IKDILGRDRHFGPSFH
-2121 GPHMDPNE
+2121 GPYMDANE
-2129 NVDLYADTMSPQ
+2129 NVDLYADAMSPQ

-2148 KSSGITKA
+2148 KSSAITKA
-2156 SSGTTSTSGKS
+2156 SSGTTSTSGNTS
-2167 SSSGPPQRKP
+2167 SSETTPTRRQP
-2177 TTQASSTVNLGTR
+2177 TTQTSPSVNLGTR
-2190 IVPKDNTSS
+2190 VMPKSDDSS
-2199 ADGDAKKEQNE
+2199 SSSSTEEVKKEEQ
-2210 SVKLGGKQNEKPTR
+2210 SLTR
-2224 QPGGILP
+2224 IPNGTLSGGI
-2231 GAIKKPKDDGSLQSG
+2231 KKTDDDALQSG
-2246 VTNEQTMTPGSTLL
+2246 VTDVQTRIPGSTLL
-2260 GLLGDKADDQEAPEG
+2260 GNNAAPEG
-2275 FQWMWEFVFTC
+2275 MVWMWEFVFTC
-2286 YDNRETEEPVVAAN
+2286 YDTRYTEERVVTN

-2330 TKVARLMSDGPD
+2330 TKVGMIQYDGSD

-2356 LMERQKKYPNTNTL
+2356 KSERQKKYPNTNTL

-2437 IHSNSIYP
+2437 IRSNSIYP
-2445 SGGYGSKYPL
+2445 SGGYGSEYPL
-2455 PLIDNDRYDYV
+2455 PLIDNDRYNYV
-2466 NPIRCHATIP
+2466 NPIRSHATIP

-2568 IDNSESG
+2568 IENSESG
-2575 RKVSLNSIMKGA
+2575 HKVSLNSIMKGA

-2595 SKSQSRMVLF
+2595 SMNQSRMVLF
-2605 TFTGDKGYPEATFKA
+2605 TFTGDKGYPEASFKA

-2625 NLKKMIVE
+2625 NLKKMIVR
-2633 TYRIDD
+2633 TYRINY

-2647 TVLHNS
+2647 TVLYDS
-2653 SQRDITIYEPLK
+2653 SKRDITINEPLK

>member
-1 MNRLRLHI
+1 MNRLRFHI

-45 VSNPGNYFNVSLIN
+45 VANPGNYFNVSLIN

-81 LYIKI
+81 LYVKI
-86 PALYQPEK
+86 PAQYQPDK
-94 PLTVV
+94 PITVPS
-99 AGGTHILSMVE
+99 GGTHILSMVE
-110 LKTLFNHVPN
+110 MKNLFNHVPN
-120 DKIAT
+120 DRIAT

-130 SDYQGG
+130 SDYEGG
-136 AFGLLPEGQYRMK
+136 AFGLLPEGQYRMR

-157 GRDNPIMVS
+157 GRDTPVMVS

-174 FNICY
+174 FTICY
-179 KAQSPE
+179 KAQAPE

-190 PAVGGDASVCTMD
+190 PGIGSSSDASVCTMD
-203 KKNALFTWKE
+203 KQNALFTWKE
-213 PIVACNPGVARF
+213 PIVTCNPGAARF
-225 TYRFKVVQLINGQTP
+225 TYKFKVVQLVSGQTP
-240 DEAIEYNPT
+240 DEAIEYNPA
-249 VYEKSGLLS
+249 VYEKSGLMS
-258 PMCILP
+258 PMMILP
-264 QERIRSMIDGHT
+264 QERIRSMIDDVT

-287 LGNTYLNY
+287 LGSTYLNY

-300 DGNSDLKLFRFEPD
+300 DGNSDLRLFRFEPD
-314 ATTVTPDSPD
+314 ATTVVTPPTPDNKD
-324 TPDTPSDKKKK
+324 KEDKKK
-335 DNDDDDDDDDDDDFD
+335 DEEEDDDEFDFG
-350 MNFGDGKSETTD
+350 FGSGKEEVTD
-362 SLYNFRN
+362 SVYNFRN
-369 PQITV
+369 PQIIR
-374 PNFSEYEG
+374 PSFPGNAG
-382 ARKRFIG
+382 ARKSFTG
-389 DDIGVEWRKAWF
+389 DDIGVEWKKAWF
-401 VGGTGERQ
+401 VGGVGERQ

-419 LFKGNPEMERDDIFA
+419 LFRGEPEMDRADIFA
-434 SDPVYSHSTYELSDS
+434 SEPVYTHSTYDLSDS
-449 IPWSKLSDKVV
+449 IKWEKISDKVV

-467 RVLAKSEN
+467 RVLPKSEN
-475 VESVAFINDSV
+475 VQSVAFVNDSV
-486 NVVDF
+486 NVIDF
-491 ALAERISKK
+491 ALAQRISQK
-500 FFQCSSLVDIS
+500 FFQCSSMVNIENLK
-511 NTNPTT
+511 PTK
-517 KSAKELIGKVVGI
+517 KSAKDFIGKVVGI
-530 GQYQLTIDELKE
+530 GQYQLTIDEMKE

-556 WNPLGSTMMIKVEF
+556 WSPLGLSLMVKVEF
-570 DSLFINTDNI
+570 DSLFINTDDI

-614 IGDTGIPYAS
+614 IGDTGIPYAK
-624 MLQKEVSN
+624 MLQKEASN
-632 RGRDIAKQLSL
+632 KGRDIAKQLSL

-651 RAKDFLTSG
+651 RAKDFLTEG
-660 TLDNIMMPMKLPKS
+660 RLDNIMMPMKLPKS

-681 IQIVNMTFAPSW
+681 IQIVNVTFAPSW
-693 ASMDLM
+693 ASMDLI

-734 SMCLLSTI
+734 SMCLLSTM

-761 TVADDGEAPDDGC
+761 TVADEGQAPADGC

-795 KLKKVVAGSATEE
+795 KLKKVANGTATEE
-808 RPVINIRTDIK
+808 RPVLNIQTDIK
-819 DWNDWTA
+819 DWNNWTA
-826 GASMEDFEAEALPG
+826 SAAMDDFEAEALPG
-840 WTFCPGTIVYD
+840 WTFCPGAIVYD
-851 HSSTVN
+851 HSTTVN
-857 DKNMGSFPAG
+857 DNNMGSFPAG
-867 YDKLKSDIKTNDKE
+867 YDKSKADIRTNDKE
-881 WMGLYV
+881 WMGLYISKV
-887 SEVKVKFPKA
+887 GVKFPKA
-897 MQVGKEDDD
+897 MEVGKEDGD

-911 TLAAKNMFFDRS
+911 TLAAKDMFFDKS
-923 GVSLTFGAEDIISAK
+923 GVSLKFGAEDIISAK

-988 KRFKKTDANG
+988 KRFKKDNDNG

-1010 INFDFLLAVANL
+1010 INFDFILAEANL

-1041 NTRLEFSMGGSITIG
+1041 KTRLEFSMGGSITIG
-1056 YADEIQSKLDVVN
+1056 YADEIQGKLDEVN
-1069 NKVDKAKE
+1069 NKIDKAKE
-1077 QSSFVKKA
+1077 RSSFVKNA

-1094 VPGIHFTKMRIANCS
+1094 IPGIHFTKMRIANCS

-1149 SEEHPIYFNM
+1149 SEDKPIYFNM

-1172 PFNFSLTRYD
+1172 PFCFGITRYD
-1182 LGFSGGAM
+1182 LGYSGGAM
-1190 TLDLEGKIALL
+1190 TLDLEGKIGLL

-1224 NISLKYKDCLFN
+1224 NISLEYKDCLFN

-1319 LNDIHGGFYFNCRKD
+1319 INDIHGGFYFNCRKD

-1845 YEYSDSTMRDSVIRY
+1845 YEYSDSTMRDSVVRY

-1897 GKWQDPQ
+1897 GTWHDPE
-1904 TYNVKDGYY
+1904 TYNVKKGKP
-1913 ENVPWEQTK
+1913 EEVPWEQTK

-1934 NIQDGGDLQS
+1934 NLQDGGDLQS
-1944 FVAVAYPSKYNEL
+1944 LVAVAYPSKYNEL
-1957 KSAEPV
+1957 KSSDPV

-1989 GKLKWKLKKD
+1989 GSLTWKLKKD

-2004 EHDVYAGWENRVSAS
+2004 EQNVYDRWENRLSAS
-2019 FNTKVLPGN
+2019 FNTKVMPGN

-2036 EKTKVTKEKVVA
+2036 EKTKVTKEWVET
-2048 EKTIQFGE
+2048 EKTIRFRE
-2056 KYYSKY
+2056 VDYSKN
-2062 TNGCRPNGI
+2062 TNGCSPGMAL
-2071 KPRTIGGYGV
+2071 KTIGGHKV
-2081 IKIISSRRYLGRVFE
+2081 IKIISSRRYLGHISGYNRLQDIKE
-2096 DVKNFKDDVL
+2096 NPPINIMDKDRR
-2106 HDKIIKDLQFGPAFH
+2106 FGTSFH
-2121 GPHMDPNE
+2121 GPYMDANE
-2129 NVDLYADTMSPQ
+2129 NVDLYVEAMSPQ

-2148 KSSGITKA
+2148 KSSAITKA
-2156 SSGTTSTSGKS
+2156 SSGTTSTSGNTTSSETTPTRRQPTTQTSPSTKLGTRVVPKSDDTS
-2167 SSSGPPQRKP
+2167 SSS
-2177 TTQASSTVNLGTR
+2177 STEEVKKEELSMTR
-2190 IVPKDNTSS
+2190 IPN
-2199 ADGDAKKEQNE
+2199 G
-2210 SVKLGGKQNEKPTR
+2210 KLS
-2224 QPGGILP
+2224 GGI
-2231 GAIKKPKDDGSLQSG
+2231 KKTDDDALQSG
-2246 VTNEQTMTPGSTLL
+2246 VTDEKTMSPGIILP
-2260 GLLGDKADDQEAPEG
+2260 DKTDDQEAPEG
-2275 FQWMWEFVFTC
+2275 MEWMWEFVFTC
-2286 YDNRETEEPVVAAN
+2286 FDNRETEETVVAAN
-2300 LMDLN
+2300 IVDLN

-2311 DWTTGYNGRPLD
+2311 DWTTGNNGRPLD

-2330 TKVARLMSDGPD
+2330 TKVGMIQYDGSD

-2422 AEGDVNYNIVNDWEK
+2422 AEGDVSYNIVNDWEK
-2437 IHSNSIYP
+2437 IRRNSVYP
-2445 SGGYGSKYPL
+2445 SGGYGSEYPL

-2476 EYNPKNPAGD
+2476 EYQPKNPVGD

-2568 IDNSESG
+2568 IDNSDSG

-2605 TFTGDKGYPEATFKA
+2605 TFTGDKGYPEASFKA

-2653 SQRDITIYEPLK
+2653 SKRDITIYEPLK

>member
-1 MNRLRLHI
+1 MNRLRFHI

-45 VSNPGNYFNVSLIN
+45 VANPGNYFNVSLIN

-81 LYIKI
+81 LYVKI
-86 PALYQPEK
+86 PAQYQPDK
-94 PLTVV
+94 PITVPS
-99 AGGTHILSMVE
+99 GGTHILSMVE
-110 LKTLFNHVPN
+110 MKNLFNHVPN
-120 DKIAT
+120 DRIAT

-130 SDYQGG
+130 SDYEGG
-136 AFGLLPEGQYRMK
+136 AFGLLPEGQYRMR

-157 GRDNPIMVS
+157 GRDAPVMVS

-174 FNICY
+174 FTICY
-179 KAQSPE
+179 KAQAPE

-190 PAVGGDASVCTMD
+190 PGIGSSSDASVCTMD
-203 KKNALFTWKE
+203 KQNALFTWKE
-213 PIVACNPGVARF
+213 PIVTCNPGAARF
-225 TYRFKVVQLINGQTP
+225 TYKFKVVQLVGGQTP
-240 DEAIEYNPT
+240 DEAIEYNPA
-249 VYEKSGLLS
+249 VYEKSGLMS
-258 PMCILP
+258 PMMILP
-264 QERIRSMIDGHT
+264 QERIRSMIDDMT

-287 LGNTYLNY
+287 LGSNYLNY

-300 DGNSDLKLFRFEPD
+300 DGNSDLRLFRFEPD
-314 ATTVTPDSPD
+314 ATTVVTPPTPDNKD
-324 TPDTPSDKKKK
+324 NKDKEDKK
-335 DNDDDDDDDDDDDFD
+335 DEEEDDDEFDFG
-350 MNFGDGKSETTD
+350 FGSGKEEVTD
-362 SLYNFRN
+362 SVYNFRN
-369 PQITV
+369 PQIIR
-374 PNFSEYEG
+374 PSFPGNAG
-382 ARKRFIG
+382 ARKSFTG
-389 DDIGVEWRKAWF
+389 DDIGVEWKKAWF
-401 VGGTGERQ
+401 VGGVGERQ

-419 LFKGNPEMERDDIFA
+419 LFRGEPEMDRADIFA
-434 SDPVYSHSTYELSDS
+434 SEPVYTHSTYDLSDS
-449 IPWSKLSDKVV
+449 IKWEKISDKVV

-467 RVLAKSEN
+467 RVLPKSEN
-475 VESVAFINDSV
+475 VQSVAFVNDSV
-486 NVVDF
+486 NVIDF
-491 ALAERISKK
+491 ALAQRISQK
-500 FFQCSSLVDIS
+500 FFQCSSMVNIENLK
-511 NTNPTT
+511 PTK
-517 KSAKELIGKVVGI
+517 KSAKDFIGKEVGI
-530 GQYQLTIDELKE
+530 GQYQLTIDEMKE

-556 WNPLGSTMMIKVEF
+556 WSPLGLSLMVKVEF
-570 DSLFINTDNI
+570 DSLFINTDDI

-595 SNNGDQVDKL
+595 SNNGEQVDKL

-614 IGDTGIPYAS
+614 IGDTGIPYAK
-624 MLQKEVSN
+624 MLQKEASN

-651 RAKDFLTSG
+651 RAKDFLTEG
-660 TLDNIMMPMKLPKS
+660 RLDNIMMPMKLPKS

-681 IQIVNMTFAPSW
+681 IQIVNVTFAPSW
-693 ASMDLM
+693 ASMDLI

-761 TVADDGEAPDDGC
+761 TVADEGQAPADGC

-795 KLKKVVAGSATEE
+795 KLKKVANGTATDE
-808 RPVINIRTDIK
+808 RPVLNIQTDIK
-819 DWNDWTA
+819 DWNNWTA
-826 GASMEDFEAEALPG
+826 SAAMDDFEAEALPG
-840 WTFCPGTIVYD
+840 WTFCPGAIVYD
-851 HSSTVN
+851 HSTTVN
-857 DKNMGSFPAG
+857 DNNMGSFPAG
-867 YDKLKSDIKTNDKE
+867 YDKSKADIRTNDKE
-881 WMGLYV
+881 WMGLYISKV
-887 SEVKVKFPKA
+887 GVKFPKA
-897 MQVGKEDDD
+897 MEVGKEDGD

-911 TLAAKNMFFDRS
+911 TLAAKDMFFDKS
-923 GVSLTFGAEDIISAK
+923 GVSLKFGAEDIISAK

-988 KRFKKTDANG
+988 KRFKKDNDNG

-1010 INFDFLLAVANL
+1010 INFDFLLAEANL

-1041 NTRLEFSMGGSITIG
+1041 KTRLEFSMGGSITIG
-1056 YADEIQSKLDVVN
+1056 YADEIQGKLDEVN
-1069 NKVDKAKE
+1069 NKVEAAKNR
-1077 QSSFVKKA
+1077 SSFVKKA

-1094 VPGIHFTKMRIANCS
+1094 IPGIHFTKMRIANCS

-1149 SEEHPIYFNM
+1149 SEDKPIYFNM

-1172 PFNFSLTRYD
+1172 PFCFGITRYD
-1182 LGFSGGAM
+1182 LGYSGGAM
-1190 TLDLEGKIALL
+1190 TLDLEGKIGLL

-1224 NISLKYKDCLFN
+1224 NISLEYKDCLFN

-1266 YKGHLKF
+1266 YKGNLKF

-1418 VTVDATADGLAKKYA
+1418 VTVDAKADGLAKKYA
-1433 GEITKYTEQLA
+1433 GEIRKYTEQLA

-1480 TEEKHES
+1480 KEEKHES

-1602 ERAREEAMRE
+1602 ERAREEALRE

-1644 EAGFDVSI
+1644 TAGFDVSI

-1766 SSIGEETRKN
+1766 SSIGEEVRKN

-1904 TYNVKDGYY
+1904 TYNVDDGDY

-1922 AFYFRTGNSDGM
+1922 AFYFRTGDGM

-1976 LKEKNVL
+1976 LKENNVL

-1989 GKLKWKLKKD
+1989 GRLKWKLKKD

-2004 EHDVYAGWENRVSAS
+2004 EQEMYAGWDNIASAS
-2019 FNTKVLPGN
+2019 FKTKVLPGN
-2028 TYNLVLDY
+2028 SYNLVLDY
-2036 EKTKVTKEKVVA
+2036 EKTKTTVDKVLE
-2048 EKTIQFGE
+2048 EKTISFSEGN
-2056 KYYSKY
+2056 YSKF
-2062 TNGCRPNGI
+2062 TNGASPNGL
-2071 KPRTIGGYGV
+2071 PPTTIGAHQV
-2081 IKIISSRRYLGRVFE
+2081 VKIISSRRYLVPQPKAEIKESPLR
-2096 DVKNFKDDVL
+2096 DILNKDR
-2106 HDKIIKDLQFGPAFH
+2106 HFGPSFH
-2121 GPHMDPNE
+2121 GPYMDANE
-2129 NVDLYADTMSPQ
+2129 NVDLYADAMSPQ

-2148 KSSGITKA
+2148 KSSAITKA
-2156 SSGTTSTSGKS
+2156 SSGTTSTSGNTS
-2167 SSSGPPQRKP
+2167 SSETTPTRRQP
-2177 TTQASSTVNLGTR
+2177 TTQTSPSVNLGTR
-2190 IVPKDNTSS
+2190 VMPKSDDSS
-2199 ADGDAKKEQNE
+2199 SSSSTEEVKKEEQ
-2210 SVKLGGKQNEKPTR
+2210 SLTR
-2224 QPGGILP
+2224 IPNGTLSGGI
-2231 GAIKKPKDDGSLQSG
+2231 KKTDDDALQSG
-2246 VTNEQTMTPGSTLL
+2246 VTDVQTRIPGSTLL
-2260 GLLGDKADDQEAPEG
+2260 GNNAAGQAPEG
-2275 FQWMWEFVFTC
+2275 MVWMWEFVFTC
-2286 YDNRETEEPVVAAN
+2286 YDTRYTEERVVTN

-2330 TKVARLMSDGPD
+2330 TKVGMIQYDGSD

-2356 LMERQKKYPNTNTL
+2356 KSERQKKYPNTNTL

-2437 IHSNSIYP
+2437 IRSNSIYP
-2445 SGGYGSKYPL
+2445 SGGYGSEYPL
-2455 PLIDNDRYDYV
+2455 PLIDNDRYNYV
-2466 NPIRCHATIP
+2466 NPIRSHATIP

-2511 VLDKGGTTFNT
+2511 VLDKGGTTFKT

-2535 LGTDIIVSREG
+2535 LGTDIVVSREG
-2546 LNETTQI
+2546 VNETTQM

-2568 IDNSESG
+2568 IENAESG
-2575 RKVSLNSIMKGA
+2575 QKVSLNSIMKGA

-2595 SKSQSRMVLF
+2595 SMSQSRMVLF
-2605 TFTGDKGYPEATFKA
+2605 TFTGDKGYPEASFKA

-2625 NLKKMIVE
+2625 NLKKMIVR
-2633 TYRIDD
+2633 TYRINY

-2647 TVLHNS
+2647 TVLYDS
-2653 SQRDITIYEPLK
+2653 SKRDITINEPLK

>member
-1 MNRLRLHI
+1 MNRLRFHI

-19 LQAAAQDVMVTVN
+19 LQAVAQDVMVTVN

-45 VSNPGNYFNVSLIN
+45 VANPGNYFNVSLIN

-81 LYIKI
+81 LYVKI
-86 PALYQPEK
+86 PAQYQPDK
-94 PLTVV
+94 PITVPS
-99 AGGTHILSMVE
+99 GGTHILSMVE
-110 LKTLFNHVPN
+110 MKNLFNHVPN
-120 DKIAT
+120 DRIAT

-130 SDYQGG
+130 SDYEGG
-136 AFGLLPEGQYRMK
+136 AFGLLPEGQYRMR

-157 GRDNPIMVS
+157 GRDTPVMVS

-174 FNICY
+174 FTICY
-179 KAQSPE
+179 KAQAPE

-190 PAVGGDASVCTMD
+190 PGIGSSSDASVCTMD
-203 KKNALFTWKE
+203 KQNALFTWKE
-213 PIVACNPGVARF
+213 PIVTCNPGAARF
-225 TYRFKVVQLINGQTP
+225 TYKFKVVQLVGGQTP
-240 DEAIEYNPT
+240 DEAIEYNPA
-249 VYEKSGLLS
+249 VYEKSGLMS
-258 PMCILP
+258 PMMILP
-264 QERIRSMIDGHT
+264 QERIRSMIDDMT

-287 LGNTYLNY
+287 LGSNYLNY

-300 DGNSDLKLFRFEPD
+300 DGNSDLRLFRFEPD
-314 ATTVTPDSPD
+314 ATTVVTPPTPDNKD
-324 TPDTPSDKKKK
+324 KEDKK
-335 DNDDDDDDDDDDDFD
+335 NEEEEDDEFDFG
-350 MNFGDGKSETTD
+350 FGSGKEEVTD
-362 SLYNFRN
+362 SVYNFRN
-369 PQITV
+369 PQIIR
-374 PNFSEYEG
+374 PSFPGNAG
-382 ARKRFIG
+382 ARKSFTG
-389 DDIGVEWRKAWF
+389 DDIGVEWKKAWF
-401 VGGTGERQ
+401 VGGVGERQ

-419 LFKGNPEMERDDIFA
+419 LFRGEPEMDRADIFA
-434 SDPVYSHSTYELSDS
+434 SEPVYTHSTYDLSDS
-449 IPWSKLSDKVV
+449 IKWEKISDKVV

-467 RVLAKSEN
+467 RVLPKSEN
-475 VESVAFINDSV
+475 VQSVAFINDSV
-486 NVVDF
+486 NVIDF
-491 ALAERISKK
+491 ALAQRISQK
-500 FFQCSSLVDIS
+500 FFQCSSMVNIENLK
-511 NTNPTT
+511 PTK
-517 KSAKELIGKVVGI
+517 KSAKDFIGKVVGI
-530 GQYQLTIDELKE
+530 GQYQLNIDEMKE

-556 WNPLGSTMMIKVEF
+556 WSPLGLSLMVKVEF
-570 DSLFINTDNI
+570 DSLFINTDDI

-595 SNNGDQVDKL
+595 SNNGEQVDKL

-614 IGDTGIPYAS
+614 IGDTGIPYAK
-624 MLQKEVSN
+624 MLQKEASN

-651 RAKDFLTSG
+651 RAKDFLTEG
-660 TLDNIMMPMKLPKS
+660 RLDNIMMPMKLPKS

-681 IQIVNMTFAPSW
+681 IQIVNVTFAPSW
-693 ASMDLM
+693 ASMDLI

-761 TVADDGEAPDDGC
+761 TVADEGQAPADGC

-795 KLKKVVAGSATEE
+795 KLKKVANGTATDE
-808 RPVINIRTDIK
+808 RPVLNIQTDIK
-819 DWNDWTA
+819 DWNNWTA
-826 GASMEDFEAEALPG
+826 SAAMDDFEAEALPG
-840 WTFCPGTIVYD
+840 WTFCPGAIVYD
-851 HSSTVN
+851 HSTTVN
-857 DKNMGSFPAG
+857 DNNMGSFPAG
-867 YDKLKSDIKTNDKE
+867 YDKSKADIRTNDKE
-881 WMGLYV
+881 WMGLYISKV
-887 SEVKVKFPKA
+887 GVKFPKA
-897 MQVGKEDDD
+897 MEVGKEDGD

-911 TLAAKNMFFDRS
+911 TLAAKDMFFDKS
-923 GVSLTFGAEDIISAK
+923 GVSLKFGAEDIISAK

-988 KRFKKTDANG
+988 KRFKKDNDNG

-1010 INFDFLLAVANL
+1010 INFDFILAEANL

-1041 NTRLEFSMGGSITIG
+1041 KTRLEFSMGGSITIG
-1056 YADEIQSKLDVVN
+1056 YADEIQGKLDEVN
-1069 NKVDKAKE
+1069 NKIDKAKE
-1077 QSSFVKKA
+1077 RSSFVKNA

-1094 VPGIHFTKMRIANCS
+1094 IPGIHFTKMRIANCS

-1149 SEEHPIYFNM
+1149 SEDKPIYFNM

-1172 PFNFSLTRYD
+1172 PFCFGITRYD
-1182 LGFSGGAM
+1182 LGYSGGAM
-1190 TLDLEGKIALL
+1190 TLDLEGKIGLL

-1224 NISLKYKDCLFN
+1224 NISLEYKDCLFN

-1251 RMDVIRPNDKVKDKG
+1251 RMDVIRPNEKVKDKG
-1266 YKGHLKF
+1266 YKGNLKF

-1352 GLGIAASGG
+1352 GLGIAATGG

-1418 VTVDATADGLAKKYA
+1418 VTVDAKADGLAKKYA

-1507 SLDFGLTWRD
+1507 SLDFGLTWREN
-1517 KGVNFDKVKWH
+1517 GVNFDKVKWH

-1602 ERAREEAMRE
+1602 ERAREEAIKE

-1644 EAGFDVSI
+1644 TAGFDVSI

-1897 GKWQDPQ
+1897 GNWHDPE
-1904 TYNVKDGYY
+1904 TYNVKKGKY
-1913 ENVPWEQTK
+1913 EEVPWEQTK

-1944 FVAVAYPSKYNEL
+1944 LVAVAYPSKYNEL

-2004 EHDVYAGWENRVSAS
+2004 EQEVYAGWENRASAS

-2036 EKTKVTKEKVVA
+2036 EKTKVNKEKVLT
-2048 EKTIQFGE
+2048 EKTISFRE

-2062 TNGCRPNGI
+2062 TNGGSPNGI
-2071 KPRTIGGYGV
+2071 APKTIGGYQV
-2081 IKIISSRRYLGRVFE
+2081 IKIISSRRYQVPAIKDIGTLNMNNTV
-2096 DVKNFKDDVL
+2096 VK
-2106 HDKIIKDLQFGPAFH
+2106 DKISKDLRFGPSFH
-2121 GPHMDPNE
+2121 GPAMDPNE
-2129 NVDLYADTMSPQ
+2129 NAAFYADAMSPQ

-2156 SSGTTSTSGKS
+2156 SSGTTSSSGNTS
-2167 SSSGPPQRKP
+2167 SSDTPPTRRKP
-2177 TTQASSTVNLGTR
+2177 TTQTSPSTNLGTPTR
-2190 IVPKDNTSS
+2190 RPGGTLSGGI
-2199 ADGDAKKEQNE
+2199 KKEPDN
-2210 SVKLGGKQNEKPTR
+2210 ND
-2224 QPGGILP
+2224 
-2231 GAIKKPKDDGSLQSG
+2231 ALQSG
-2246 VTNEQTMTPGSTLL
+2246 VSDEKTMSPGIILPGKTE
-2260 GLLGDKADDQEAPEG
+2260 DKAAEG
-2275 FQWMWEFVFTC
+2275 MEWMWEYVFTC

-2300 LMDLN
+2300 IMDLN
-2305 VTTIDG
+2305 VTTVDG
-2311 DWTTGYNGRPLD
+2311 NWTTGYNGRPLD

-2330 TKVARLMSDGPD
+2330 TSVATLKNDGAD
-2342 LSNIPDVEIGYKTS
+2342 ISNISDVEIGYKTS

-2422 AEGDVNYNIVNDWEK
+2422 AEGDVNYNIVNDWDK
-2437 IHSNSIYP
+2437 IRRNSVYP
-2445 SGGYGSKYPL
+2445 SGGYGSEYPL

-2466 NPIRCHATIP
+2466 NPIRSHATIP

-2486 ILKNIANVYY
+2486 ILTSIANVYY

-2546 LNETTQI
+2546 LNEITQM

-2568 IDNSESG
+2568 IDNSDSG

-2625 NLKKMIVE
+2625 NLKKMIVR

-2653 SQRDITIYEPLK
+2653 SQRDITISEPLK

>member
-1 MNRLRLHI
+1 MNRLRFHI

-45 VSNPGNYFNVSLIN
+45 VANPGNYFNVSLIN

-81 LYIKI
+81 LYVKI
-86 PALYQPEK
+86 PAQYQPDK
-94 PLTVV
+94 PITVPS
-99 AGGTHILSMVE
+99 GGTHILSMVE
-110 LKTLFNHVPN
+110 MKNLFNHVPN
-120 DKIAT
+120 DRIAT

-130 SDYQGG
+130 SDYEGG
-136 AFGLLPEGQYRMK
+136 AFGLLPEGQYRMR

-157 GRDNPIMVS
+157 GRDTPVMVS

-174 FNICY
+174 FTICY
-179 KAQSPE
+179 KAQAPE

-190 PAVGGDASVCTMD
+190 PGIGSSSDASVCTMD
-203 KKNALFTWKE
+203 KQNALFTWKE
-213 PIVACNPGVARF
+213 PIVTCNPGAARF
-225 TYRFKVVQLINGQTP
+225 TYKFKVVQLVGGQTP
-240 DEAIEYNPT
+240 DEAIEYNPA
-249 VYEKSGLLS
+249 VYEKSGLMS
-258 PMCILP
+258 PMLILP
-264 QERIRSMIDGHT
+264 QERIRSMIDDMT

-287 LGNTYLNY
+287 LGSTYLNY

-300 DGNSDLKLFRFEPD
+300 DGNSDLRLFRFEPD
-314 ATTVTPDSPD
+314 ATTVVTPPVPD
-324 TPDTPSDKKKK
+324 KEDKKEDKK
-335 DNDDDDDDDDDDDFD
+335 NEEEDDDEFDFG
-350 MNFGDGKSETTD
+350 FGSGKEEVTD
-362 SLYNFRN
+362 SVYNFRN
-369 PQITV
+369 PQIIR
-374 PNFSEYEG
+374 PSFPGNAG
-382 ARKRFIG
+382 ARKSFTG
-389 DDIGVEWRKAWF
+389 DDIGVEWKKAWF
-401 VGGTGERQ
+401 VGGVGERQ

-419 LFKGNPEMERDDIFA
+419 LFRGEPEMDRADIFA
-434 SDPVYSHSTYELSDS
+434 SEPVYTHSTYDLSDS
-449 IPWSKLSDKVV
+449 IKWEKISDKVV

-467 RVLAKSEN
+467 RVLPKSEN
-475 VESVAFINDSV
+475 VQSVAFVNDSV
-486 NVVDF
+486 NVIDF
-491 ALAERISKK
+491 ALAQRISQK
-500 FFQCSSLVDIS
+500 FFQCSSMVNIENLK
-511 NTNPTT
+511 PTK
-517 KSAKELIGKVVGI
+517 KSAKDFIGKVVGI
-530 GQYQLTIDELKE
+530 GQYQLTIDEMKE

-556 WNPLGSTMMIKVEF
+556 WSPLGLSLMVKVEF
-570 DSLFINTDNI
+570 DSLFINTDDI

-595 SNNGDQVDKL
+595 SNNGEQVDKL

-614 IGDTGIPYAS
+614 IGDTGIPYAK
-624 MLQKEVSN
+624 MLQKEASN
-632 RGRDIAKQLSL
+632 KGRDIAKQLSL

-651 RAKDFLTSG
+651 RAKDFLTEG
-660 TLDNIMMPMKLPKS
+660 KLDNIMMPMKLPKS

-681 IQIVNMTFAPSW
+681 IQIVNVTFAPSW
-693 ASMDLM
+693 ASMDLI

-761 TVADDGEAPDDGC
+761 TVADEGQAPADGC

-795 KLKKVVAGSATEE
+795 KLKKVANGTATEE
-808 RPVINIRTDIK
+808 RPVLNIQTDIK
-819 DWNDWTA
+819 DWNNWTA
-826 GASMEDFEAEALPG
+826 SAAMDDFEAEALPG
-840 WTFCPGTIVYD
+840 WTFCPGAIVYD
-851 HSSTVN
+851 HSTTVN
-857 DKNMGSFPAG
+857 DNNMGSFPAG
-867 YDKLKSDIKTNDKE
+867 YDKSKADIRTNDKE
-881 WMGLYV
+881 WMGLYISKV
-887 SEVKVKFPKA
+887 GVKFPKA
-897 MQVGKEDDD
+897 MEVGKEDGD

-911 TLAAKNMFFDRS
+911 TLAAKDMFFDKS
-923 GVSLTFGAEDIISAK
+923 GVSLKFGAEDIISAK

-988 KRFKKTDANG
+988 KRFKKDNDNG

-1010 INFDFLLAVANL
+1010 INFDFILAEANL

-1041 NTRLEFSMGGSITIG
+1041 KTRLEFSMGGSITIG
-1056 YADEIQSKLDVVN
+1056 YADEIQGKLDEVN
-1069 NKVDKAKE
+1069 NKIDKAKE
-1077 QSSFVKKA
+1077 RSSFVKNA

-1094 VPGIHFTKMRIANCS
+1094 IPGIHFTKMRIANCS

-1149 SEEHPIYFNM
+1149 SEDKPIYFNM

-1172 PFNFSLTRYD
+1172 PFCFGITRYD

-1190 TLDLEGKIALL
+1190 TLDLEGKIGLL

-1224 NISLKYKDCLFN
+1224 NISLEYKDCLFN

-1418 VTVDATADGLAKKYA
+1418 VTVDAKADGLAKKYA

-1487 KDENKNENKDNF
+1487 KDENKSEQKDNF

-1507 SLDFGLTWRD
+1507 SLDFGLTWREN
-1517 KGVNFDKVKWH
+1517 GVNYDKVKWH

-1602 ERAREEAMRE
+1602 ERAREEALRE

-1831 RTFRFNPSTSQVKL
+1831 RTFRFNPSTKQVKL

-1897 GKWQDPQ
+1897 GNWHDPE
-1904 TYNVKDGYY
+1904 TYNVKKGKY
-1913 ENVPWEQTK
+1913 EEVPWEQTK

-1944 FVAVAYPSKYNEL
+1944 LVAVAYPSKYNEL

-2004 EHDVYAGWENRVSAS
+2004 EQEMYAGWENRASAS
-2019 FNTKVLPGN
+2019 FKTKVLPGN

-2036 EKTKVTKEKVVA
+2036 EKTKVNKEKVLT
-2048 EKTIQFGE
+2048 EKTISFRE

-2062 TNGCRPNGI
+2062 TNGGSPNGMAP
-2071 KPRTIGGYGV
+2071 KSIGGHQV
-2081 IKIISSRRYLGRVFE
+2081 IKIISSRRYLAPALKDIGTLNMNNTV
-2096 DVKNFKDDVL
+2096 VK
-2106 HDKIIKDLQFGPAFH
+2106 DKISKDLRFGPSFH
-2121 GPHMDPNE
+2121 GPAMDPNE
-2129 NVDLYADTMSPQ
+2129 NAAFYADAMSPQ

-2156 SSGTTSTSGKS
+2156 SSGTTSSSGNT
-2167 SSSGPPQRKP
+2167 SSSGTPPTRRQP
-2177 TTQASSTVNLGTR
+2177 TTQTSPSTKLGT
-2190 IVPKDNTSS
+2190 
-2199 ADGDAKKEQNE
+2199 
-2210 SVKLGGKQNEKPTR
+2210 PTR
-2224 QPGGILP
+2224 RPGGTLS
-2231 GAIKKPKDDGSLQSG
+2231 GGIKKTDDDALQSG
-2246 VTNEQTMTPGSTLL
+2246 VTDEKTMSPGIILP
-2260 GLLGDKADDQEAPEG
+2260 DKTDDQAPEG
-2275 FQWMWEFVFTC
+2275 KEWMWEYVFTC

-2305 VTTIDG
+2305 VNTVDG
-2311 DWTTGYNGRPLD
+2311 NWTTGYNGRPLD

-2330 TKVARLMSDGPD
+2330 TSVATLKNDGAD
-2342 LSNIPDVEIGYKTS
+2342 ISNISDVEIGYKTS

-2370 LAYYDPFYYIS
+2370 FAYYDPFCYIS

-2422 AEGDVNYNIVNDWEK
+2422 AGGDVSYNIVNDLEK
-2437 IHSNSIYP
+2437 IRRNSVYP
-2445 SGGYGSKYPL
+2445 SGGYGSNYPL

-2466 NPIRCHATIP
+2466 NPIRSHATIP

-2486 ILKNIANVYY
+2486 ILTNIANVYY

-2546 LNETTQI
+2546 LNETTQM

-2568 IDNSESG
+2568 IDNSDSG

-2605 TFTGDKGYPEATFKA
+2605 TFTGDNGYPEATFKA

-2625 NLKKMIVE
+2625 NLKKMIVR

-2653 SQRDITIYEPLK
+2653 SQRDITINEPLK

>member
-1 MNRLRLHI
+1 MNRLRFHI

-45 VSNPGNYFNVSLIN
+45 VANPGNYFNVSLIN

-81 LYIKI
+81 LYVKI
-86 PALYQPEK
+86 PAQYQPDK
-94 PLTVV
+94 PITVPS
-99 AGGTHILSMVE
+99 GGTHILSMVE
-110 LKTLFNHVPN
+110 MKNLFNHVPN
-120 DKIAT
+120 DRIAT

-130 SDYQGG
+130 SDYEGG
-136 AFGLLPEGQYRMK
+136 AFGLLPEGQYRMR

-157 GRDNPIMVS
+157 GRDAPVMVS

-174 FNICY
+174 FTICY
-179 KAQSPE
+179 KAQAPE

-190 PAVGGDASVCTMD
+190 PGIGSSSDASVCTMD
-203 KKNALFTWKE
+203 KQNALFTWKE
-213 PIVACNPGVARF
+213 PIVTCNPGAARF
-225 TYRFKVVQLINGQTP
+225 TYKFKVVQLVGGQTP
-240 DEAIEYNPT
+240 DEAIEYNPA
-249 VYEKSGLLS
+249 VYEKSGLMS
-258 PMCILP
+258 PMLILP
-264 QERIRSMIDGHT
+264 QERIRSMIDDMT

-287 LGNTYLNY
+287 LGSTYLNY

-300 DGNSDLKLFRFEPD
+300 DGKSDLRLFRFEPD
-314 ATTVTPDSPD
+314 ATTVVTPPTPDNKD
-324 TPDTPSDKKKK
+324 KEDKK
-335 DNDDDDDDDDDDDFD
+335 DEEEEDDEFDFG
-350 MNFGDGKSETTD
+350 FGSGKEEVTD
-362 SLYNFRN
+362 SVYNFRN
-369 PQITV
+369 PQIIR
-374 PNFSEYEG
+374 PSFPGNAG
-382 ARKRFIG
+382 ARKSFTG
-389 DDIGVEWRKAWF
+389 DDIGVEWKKAWF
-401 VGGTGERQ
+401 VGGVGERQ

-419 LFKGNPEMERDDIFA
+419 LFRGEPEMDRADIFA
-434 SDPVYSHSTYELSDS
+434 SEPVYTHSTYDLSDS
-449 IPWSKLSDKVV
+449 IKWEKISDKVV

-467 RVLAKSEN
+467 RVLPKSEN
-475 VESVAFINDSV
+475 VQSVAFVNDSV
-486 NVVDF
+486 NVIDF
-491 ALAERISKK
+491 ALAQRISQK
-500 FFQCSSLVDIS
+500 FFQCSSMVNIENLK
-511 NTNPTT
+511 PTK
-517 KSAKELIGKVVGI
+517 KSAKDFIGKEVGI
-530 GQYQLTIDELKE
+530 GQYQLTIDEMKE

-556 WNPLGSTMMIKVEF
+556 WSPLGLSLMVKVEF
-570 DSLFINTDNI
+570 DSLFINTDDI

-595 SNNGDQVDKL
+595 SNNGEQVDKL

-614 IGDTGIPYAS
+614 IGDTGIPYAK
-624 MLQKEVSN
+624 MLQKEASN

-651 RAKDFLTSG
+651 RAKDFLTEG
-660 TLDNIMMPMKLPKS
+660 KLDNIMMPMKLPKS

-681 IQIVNMTFAPSW
+681 IQIVNVTFAPSW
-693 ASMDLM
+693 ASMDLI

-761 TVADDGEAPDDGC
+761 TVADEGQAPADGC

-795 KLKKVVAGSATEE
+795 KLKKVANGTATDE
-808 RPVINIRTDIK
+808 RPVLNIQTDVK
-819 DWNDWTA
+819 DWNNWTA
-826 GASMEDFEAEALPG
+826 SAAMDDFEAEALPG
-840 WTFCPGTIVYD
+840 WTFCPGAIVYD
-851 HSSTVN
+851 HSTTVN
-857 DKNMGSFPAG
+857 DNNMGSFPAG
-867 YDKLKSDIKTNDKE
+867 YDKSKADIRTNDKE
-881 WMGLYV
+881 WMGLYISKV
-887 SEVKVKFPKA
+887 GVKFPKA
-897 MQVGKEDDD
+897 MEVGKEDGD

-911 TLAAKNMFFDRS
+911 TLAAKDMFFDKS
-923 GVSLTFGAEDIISAK
+923 GVSLKFGAEDIISAK

-988 KRFKKTDANG
+988 KRFKKDNDNG

-1010 INFDFLLAVANL
+1010 INFDFILAEANL

-1041 NTRLEFSMGGSITIG
+1041 KTRLEFSMGGSITIG
-1056 YADEIQSKLDVVN
+1056 YADEIQGKLDEVN
-1069 NKVDKAKE
+1069 DKVEAAKNR
-1077 QSSFVKKA
+1077 SSFVKKA

-1094 VPGIHFTKMRIANCS
+1094 IPGIHFTKMRIANCS

-1149 SEEHPIYFNM
+1149 SEDKPIYFNM

-1172 PFNFSLTRYD
+1172 PFCFGITRYD
-1182 LGFSGGAM
+1182 LGYSGGAM
-1190 TLDLEGKIALL
+1190 TLDLEGKIGLL

-1224 NISLKYKDCLFN
+1224 NISLEYKDCLFN

-1352 GLGIAASGG
+1352 GLGIAATGG

-1433 GEITKYTEQLA
+1433 GEITKYTQQLA

-1480 TEEKHES
+1480 KEEKHES

-1602 ERAREEAMRE
+1602 ERAREEALRE

-1904 TYNVKDGYY
+1904 TYNVDDGDY

-2004 EHDVYAGWENRVSAS
+2004 EQEVYAGWENRASAS
-2019 FNTKVLPGN
+2019 FKTKVLPGN

-2036 EKTKVTKEKVVA
+2036 EKTKVTKETVVA
-2048 EKTIQFGE
+2048 EKTIHFQE
-2056 KYYSKY
+2056 KGYSNY
-2062 TNGCRPNGI
+2062 TDVCCPGFTP
-2071 KPRTIGGYGV
+2071 KTIGGYKV
-2081 IKIISSRRYLGRVFE
+2081 IKIISSRRYLGP
-2096 DVKNFKDDVL
+2096 DYKIGNTGNTGGLNMNNGVL
-2106 HDKIIKDLQFGPAFH
+2106 KDKIDKDLRFGRFGPAFH
-2121 GPHMDPNE
+2121 GPYMDANE
-2129 NVDLYADTMSPQ
+2129 NVDLYADAMSPQ

-2148 KSSGITKA
+2148 KSSAITKA
-2156 SSGTTSTSGKS
+2156 SSGTTSTSGNTS
-2167 SSSGPPQRKP
+2167 SSETTPTRRQP
-2177 TTQASSTVNLGTR
+2177 TTQTSSSVNLGTR
-2190 IVPKDNTSS
+2190 VMPKSDDSS
-2199 ADGDAKKEQNE
+2199 SSSSTEEVKKEEQ
-2210 SVKLGGKQNEKPTR
+2210 SLTR
-2224 QPGGILP
+2224 IPNGTLSGGI
-2231 GAIKKPKDDGSLQSG
+2231 KKTDDDALQSG
-2246 VTNEQTMTPGSTLL
+2246 VTNEQTMNPRVTLF
-2260 GLLGDKADDQEAPEG
+2260 GNAYDQEAPEG
-2275 FQWMWEFVFTC
+2275 QVWYWEFVFTC
-2286 YDNRETEEPVVAAN
+2286 YDNRETEETVVAAN
-2300 LMDLN
+2300 IMDLN
-2305 VTTIDG
+2305 VTTVDG

-2330 TKVARLMSDGPD
+2330 TKVARLMSNGPD
-2342 LSNIPDVEIGYKTS
+2342 ISKISDVEIGYKAS
-2356 LMERQKKYPNTNTL
+2356 DSERQKKYPNTNTL
-2370 LAYYDPFYYIS
+2370 LAYYDPFCYIS

-2445 SGGYGSKYPL
+2445 SGGYGSEYPL

-2476 EYNPKNPAGD
+2476 TYQPKNPAGD
-2486 ILKNIANVYY
+2486 ILKNIANVY
-2496 LAEDVDKKIKENAKV
+2496 
-2511 VLDKGGTTFNT
+2511 
-2522 KRANAVEEWNLQH
+2522 
-2535 LGTDIIVSREG
+2535 
-2546 LNETTQI
+2546 
-2553 IKIPYYQMTLLWCGI
+2553 
-2568 IDNSESG
+2568 
-2575 RKVSLNSIMKGA
+2575 
-2587 GKRATPRQ
+2587 
-2595 SKSQSRMVLF
+2595 
-2605 TFTGDKGYPEATFKA
+2605 
-2620 KEAMK
+2620 
-2625 NLKKMIVE
+2625 
-2633 TYRIDD
+2633 
-2639 YDVQKKEY
+2639 
-2647 TVLHNS
+2647 
-2653 SQRDITIYEPLK
+2653 
-2665 KFY
+2665 

>member
-1 MNRLRLHI
+1 MNRLRFHI

-45 VSNPGNYFNVSLIN
+45 VANPGNYFNVSLIN

-81 LYIKI
+81 LYVKI
-86 PALYQPEK
+86 PAQYQPDK
-94 PLTVV
+94 PITVPS
-99 AGGTHILSMVE
+99 GGTHILSMVE
-110 LKTLFNHVPN
+110 MKNLFNHVPN
-120 DKIAT
+120 DRIAT

-130 SDYQGG
+130 SDYEGG
-136 AFGLLPEGQYRMK
+136 AFGLLPEGQYRMR

-157 GRDNPIMVS
+157 GRDTPVMVS

-174 FNICY
+174 FTICY
-179 KAQSPE
+179 KAQAPE

-190 PAVGGDASVCTMD
+190 PGIGNNADASVCTMD
-203 KKNALFTWKE
+203 KQNALFTWKE
-213 PIVACNPGVARF
+213 PIVTCNPGAARF
-225 TYRFKVVQLINGQTP
+225 TYKFKVVQLVSGQTP
-240 DEAIEYNPT
+240 DEAIEYNPA
-249 VYEKSGLLS
+249 VYEKSGLMS
-258 PMCILP
+258 PMMILP
-264 QERIRSMIDGHT
+264 QERIRSMIDDVT

-287 LGNTYLNY
+287 LGSTYLNY

-300 DGNSDLKLFRFEPD
+300 DGNSDLRLFRFEPD
-314 ATTVTPDSPD
+314 ATTVVTPPTPDNKD
-324 TPDTPSDKKKK
+324 KEDKK
-335 DNDDDDDDDDDDDFD
+335 DEEEDDDEFDFG
-350 MNFGDGKSETTD
+350 FGSGKEEVTD
-362 SLYNFRN
+362 SVYNFRN
-369 PQITV
+369 PQIIR
-374 PNFSEYEG
+374 PSFPGNAG
-382 ARKRFIG
+382 ARKSFTG
-389 DDIGVEWRKAWF
+389 DDIGVEWKKAWF
-401 VGGTGERQ
+401 VGGVGERQ

-419 LFKGNPEMERDDIFA
+419 LFRGEPEMDRADIFA
-434 SDPVYSHSTYELSDS
+434 SEPVYTHSTYDLSDS
-449 IPWSKLSDKVV
+449 IKWEQISDKVV

-467 RVLAKSEN
+467 RVLPKSEN
-475 VESVAFINDSV
+475 VQSVAFVNDSV
-486 NVVDF
+486 NVIDF
-491 ALAERISKK
+491 ALAQRISQK
-500 FFQCSSLVDIS
+500 FFQCSSMVNIENLK
-511 NTNPTT
+511 PTK
-517 KSAKELIGKVVGI
+517 KSAKDFIGKEVGI
-530 GQYQLTIDELKE
+530 GQYQLTIDEMKE

-556 WNPLGSTMMIKVEF
+556 WSPLGLSLMVKVEF
-570 DSLFINTDNI
+570 DSLFINTDDI

-614 IGDTGIPYAS
+614 IGDTGIPYAK
-624 MLQKEVSN
+624 MLQKEASN
-632 RGRDIAKQLSL
+632 KGRDIAKQLSL

-651 RAKDFLTSG
+651 RAKDFLTEG
-660 TLDNIMMPMKLPKS
+660 RLDNIMMPMKLPKS

-681 IQIVNMTFAPSW
+681 IQIVNVTFAPSW
-693 ASMDLM
+693 ASMDLI

-761 TVADDGEAPDDGC
+761 TVADEGQAPADGC

-795 KLKKVVAGSATEE
+795 KLKKVANGTATDE
-808 RPVINIRTDIK
+808 RPVLNIQTDIK
-819 DWNDWTA
+819 DWNNWTA
-826 GASMEDFEAEALPG
+826 SAAMDDFEAEALPG
-840 WTFCPGTIVYD
+840 WTFCPGAIVYD
-851 HSSTVN
+851 HSTTVN
-857 DKNMGSFPAG
+857 DNNMGSFPAG
-867 YDKLKSDIKTNDKE
+867 YDKSKADIRTNDKE
-881 WMGLYV
+881 WMGLYISKV
-887 SEVKVKFPKA
+887 GVKFPKA
-897 MQVGKEDDD
+897 MEVGKEDGD

-911 TLAAKNMFFDRS
+911 TLAAKDMFFDKS
-923 GVSLTFGAEDIISAK
+923 GVSLKFGAEDIISAK

-956 LQSNFEKAYFDGNM
+956 LQSNFEKAYFDGTM

-988 KRFKKTDANG
+988 KRFKKENDNG

-1010 INFDFLLAVANL
+1010 INFDFILAEANL

-1041 NTRLEFSMGGSITIG
+1041 KTRLEFSMGGSITIG
-1056 YADEIQSKLDVVN
+1056 YADEIQGKLDEVN
-1069 NKVDKAKE
+1069 NKVEAAKNR
-1077 QSSFVKKA
+1077 SSFVKNA

-1094 VPGIHFTKMRIANCS
+1094 IPGIHFTKMRIANCS

-1149 SEEHPIYFNM
+1149 SEDKPIYFNM

-1172 PFNFSLTRYD
+1172 PFCFGITRYD
-1182 LGFSGGAM
+1182 LGYSGGAM
-1190 TLDLEGKIALL
+1190 TLDLEGKIGLL

-1224 NISLKYKDCLFN
+1224 NISLEYKDCLFN

-1251 RMDVIRPNDKVKDKG
+1251 RMDVIRPNEKVKDKG

-1319 LNDIHGGFYFNCRKD
+1319 INDIHGGFYFNCRKD
-1334 PKDATKAIAQKG
+1334 SKDATKAIAQKG
-1346 VIGVTA
+1346 
-1352 GLGIAASGG
+1352 
-1361 DNVIGGKFSLTVV
+1361 VIGGKFSLTVV

-1487 KDENKNENKDNF
+1487 KDENKNEQKDNF

-1831 RTFRFNPSTSQVKL
+1831 RTFRFNPSTKQVKL

-1897 GKWQDPQ
+1897 GTWHDPE
-1904 TYNVKDGYY
+1904 TYNVKKGKP
-1913 ENVPWEQTK
+1913 EEVPWEQTK

-1944 FVAVAYPSKYNEL
+1944 LVAVAYPSKYNEL

-2004 EHDVYAGWENRVSAS
+2004 EQEVYAGWENRASAS

-2036 EKTKVTKEKVVA
+2036 EKTKVTKETVVA
-2048 EKTIQFGE
+2048 EKTIRFRE
-2056 KYYSKY
+2056 KYYSNY
-2062 TNGCRPNGI
+2062 TNGSCPGLTP
-2071 KPRTIGGYGV
+2071 KTIGGYKV
-2081 IKIISSRRYLGRVFE
+2081 IKIISSKRYLGYAMN
-2096 DVKNFKDDVL
+2096 DNIGKNFNEGFL
-2106 HDKIIKDLQFGPAFH
+2106 NDKIKKDLRFGPAFH
-2121 GPHMDPNE
+2121 GPYMDAND
-2129 NVDLYADTMSPQ
+2129 NVDLYADVMSPQ

-2148 KSSGITKA
+2148 KSSAITKA
-2156 SSGTTSTSGKS
+2156 SSGTTSTSGNTSSSETTPTRRQPTTQTSPSTKLGTRVVPKSEDS
-2167 SSSGPPQRKP
+2167 SSS
-2177 TTQASSTVNLGTR
+2177 SSTEEKKEEQSLTR
-2190 IVPKDNTSS
+2190 IPNGTLS
-2199 ADGDAKKEQNE
+2199 
-2210 SVKLGGKQNEKPTR
+2210 
-2224 QPGGILP
+2224 GGI
-2231 GAIKKPKDDGSLQSG
+2231 KKTDDDALQSG

-2260 GLLGDKADDQEAPEG
+2260 SDKAGDQAPEG
-2275 FQWMWEFVFTC
+2275 MEWKWEFVFTC

-2300 LMDLN
+2300 IMDLN

-2311 DWTTGYNGRPLD
+2311 NWTTGNNGRPLD

-2330 TKVARLMSDGPD
+2330 TRVARLMSDGPD

-2445 SGGYGSKYPL
+2445 SGGYGSEYPL

-2476 EYNPKNPAGD
+2476 TYQPKNPAGD

-2568 IDNSESG
+2568 IDNSDSG

-2605 TFTGDKGYPEATFKA
+2605 TFTGDNGYPEATFKA

-2625 NLKKMIVE
+2625 NLKKMIVH

-2653 SQRDITIYEPLK
+2653 SKRDITIYEPLK

>member
-1 MNRLRLHI
+1 MNRLRFHI

-45 VSNPGNYFNVSLIN
+45 VANPGNYFNVSLIN

-81 LYIKI
+81 LYVKI
-86 PALYQPEK
+86 PAQYQPDK
-94 PLTVV
+94 PITVPS
-99 AGGTHILSMVE
+99 GGTHILSMVE
-110 LKTLFNHVPN
+110 MKNLFNHVPN
-120 DKIAT
+120 DRIAT

-130 SDYQGG
+130 SDYEGG
-136 AFGLLPEGQYRMK
+136 AFGLLPEGQYRMR

-157 GRDNPIMVS
+157 GRDAPVMVS

-174 FNICY
+174 FTICY
-179 KAQSPE
+179 KAQAPE

-190 PAVGGDASVCTMD
+190 PGIGSSSDASVCTMD
-203 KKNALFTWKE
+203 KQNALFTWKE
-213 PIVACNPGVARF
+213 PIVTCNPGAARF
-225 TYRFKVVQLINGQTP
+225 TYKFKVVQLVGGQTP
-240 DEAIEYNPT
+240 DEAIEYNPA
-249 VYEKSGLLS
+249 VYEKSGLMS
-258 PMCILP
+258 PMLILP
-264 QERIRSMIDGHT
+264 QERIRSMIDDMT

-287 LGNTYLNY
+287 LGSNYLNY

-300 DGNSDLKLFRFEPD
+300 DGNSDLRLFRFEPD
-314 ATTVTPDSPD
+314 ATTVVTPPTPDNK
-324 TPDTPSDKKKK
+324 DKEEKK
-335 DNDDDDDDDDDDDFD
+335 DEEEDDDEFDFG
-350 MNFGDGKSETTD
+350 FGSGKEEVTD
-362 SLYNFRN
+362 SVYNFRN
-369 PQITV
+369 PQIIR
-374 PNFSEYEG
+374 PSFPGNAG
-382 ARKRFIG
+382 ARKSFTG
-389 DDIGVEWRKAWF
+389 DDIGVEWKKAWF
-401 VGGTGERQ
+401 VGGVGERQ

-419 LFKGNPEMERDDIFA
+419 LFRGEPEMDRADIFA
-434 SDPVYSHSTYELSDS
+434 SEPVYTHSTYDLSDS
-449 IPWSKLSDKVV
+449 IKWEKISDKVV

-467 RVLAKSEN
+467 RVLPKSEN
-475 VESVAFINDSV
+475 VQSVAFVNDSV
-486 NVVDF
+486 NVIDF
-491 ALAERISKK
+491 ALAQRISQK
-500 FFQCSSLVDIS
+500 FFQCSSMVNIENLK
-511 NTNPTT
+511 PTK
-517 KSAKELIGKVVGI
+517 KSAKDFIGKEVGI

-556 WNPLGSTMMIKVEF
+556 WSPLGLSLMVKVEF
-570 DSLFINTDNI
+570 DSLFINTDDI

-614 IGDTGIPYAS
+614 IGDTGIPYAK
-624 MLQKEVSN
+624 MLQKEASN
-632 RGRDIAKQLSL
+632 KGRDIAKQLSL

-651 RAKDFLTSG
+651 RAKDFLTEG
-660 TLDNIMMPMKLPKS
+660 RLDNIMMPMKLPKS

-681 IQIVNMTFAPSW
+681 IQIVNVTFAPSW
-693 ASMDLM
+693 ASMDLI

-761 TVADDGEAPDDGC
+761 TVADEGQAPADGC

-795 KLKKVVAGSATEE
+795 KLKKVANGTATDE
-808 RPVINIRTDIK
+808 RPVLNIQTDVK
-819 DWNDWTA
+819 DWNNWTA
-826 GASMEDFEAEALPG
+826 SAAMDDFEAEALPG
-840 WTFCPGTIVYD
+840 WTFCPGAIVYD
-851 HSSTVN
+851 HSTTVN
-857 DKNMGSFPAG
+857 DNNMGSFPDG
-867 YDKLKSDIKTNDKE
+867 YDKSKADIRTNDKE
-881 WMGLYV
+881 WMGLYISKV
-887 SEVKVKFPKA
+887 GVKFPKA
-897 MQVGKEDDD
+897 MEVGKEDGD

-911 TLAAKNMFFDRS
+911 TLAAKDMFFDKS
-923 GVSLTFGAEDIISAK
+923 GVSLKFGAEDIISAK

-988 KRFKKTDANG
+988 KRFKKDNDNG

-1010 INFDFLLAVANL
+1010 INFDFILAEANL

-1041 NTRLEFSMGGSITIG
+1041 KTRLEFSMGGSITIG
-1056 YADEIQSKLDVVN
+1056 YADEIQGKLDEVN
-1069 NKVDKAKE
+1069 NKVEAAKNR
-1077 QSSFVKKA
+1077 SSFVKKA

-1094 VPGIHFTKMRIANCS
+1094 IPGIHFTKMRIANCS

-1149 SEEHPIYFNM
+1149 SEDKPIYFNM

-1172 PFNFSLTRYD
+1172 PFCFGITRYD
-1182 LGFSGGAM
+1182 LGYSGGAM
-1190 TLDLEGKIALL
+1190 TLDLEGKIGLL

-1224 NISLKYKDCLFN
+1224 NISLEYKDCLFN

-1266 YKGHLKF
+1266 YKGNLKF

-1352 GLGIAASGG
+1352 GLGIAATGG

-1374 YDKEHKRLT
+1374 YDKKHKRLT

-1418 VTVDATADGLAKKYA
+1418 VTVDAKADGLAKKYA

-1480 TEEKHES
+1480 KEEKHES
-1487 KDENKNENKDNF
+1487 KEGNESKEKDNF

-1517 KGVNFDKVKWH
+1517 KGVTFDKVKWH

-1602 ERAREEAMRE
+1602 ERAREEALRE

-1644 EAGFDVSI
+1644 TAGFDVSI

-1904 TYNVKDGYY
+1904 TYNVDDGDY

-1957 KSAEPV
+1957 KSADPV

-1976 LKEKNVL
+1976 LKENNVL

-2004 EHDVYAGWENRVSAS
+2004 EQEVYAGWDNRASAS
-2019 FNTKVLPGN
+2019 FKTKVLPGN

-2036 EKTKVTKEKVVA
+2036 EKTNVTKETVVA
-2048 EKTIQFGE
+2048 EKTIHFQE
-2056 KYYSKY
+2056 KGYSNY
-2062 TNGCRPNGI
+2062 TDVCCPGFTP
-2071 KPRTIGGYGV
+2071 KTIGGYKV
-2081 IKIISSRRYLGRVFE
+2081 IKIISSRRYLGP
-2096 DVKNFKDDVL
+2096 DYKIGNTGNTGGLNMNNGVL
-2106 HDKIIKDLQFGPAFH
+2106 KDKIDKDLRFGRFGPAFH
-2121 GPHMDPNE
+2121 GPYMDANE
-2129 NVDLYADTMSPQ
+2129 NVDLYADAMSPQ

-2148 KSSGITKA
+2148 KSSAITKA
-2156 SSGTTSTSGKS
+2156 SSGTTSTSGNTS
-2167 SSSGPPQRKP
+2167 SSETTPTRRQP
-2177 TTQASSTVNLGTR
+2177 TTQTSSSVNLGTR
-2190 IVPKDNTSS
+2190 VMPKSDDSS
-2199 ADGDAKKEQNE
+2199 SSSSTEEVKKEEQ
-2210 SVKLGGKQNEKPTR
+2210 SLTR
-2224 QPGGILP
+2224 IPNGTLSGGI
-2231 GAIKKPKDDGSLQSG
+2231 KKTDDDALQSG
-2246 VTNEQTMTPGSTLL
+2246 VTNEQTKNPRLTLF
-2260 GLLGDKADDQEAPEG
+2260 GNAYDQEAPEG
-2275 FQWMWEFVFTC
+2275 QVWYWEFVFTC
-2286 YDNRETEEPVVAAN
+2286 YDNRETEETVVAAN
-2300 LMDLN
+2300 IMDLN
-2305 VTTIDG
+2305 VTTVDG
-2311 DWTTGYNGRPLD
+2311 DWTTGYNGKPLD

-2330 TKVARLMSDGPD
+2330 TKVARLMSNGPD
-2342 LSNIPDVEIGYKTS
+2342 ISKISDVEIGYKAS
-2356 LMERQKKYPNTNTL
+2356 DSERQKKYPNTNTL
-2370 LAYYDPFYYIS
+2370 LAYYDPFCYIS

-2476 EYNPKNPAGD
+2476 TYQPKNPAGD

-2546 LNETTQI
+2546 LNETTQM

-2568 IDNSESG
+2568 IENSESG
-2575 RKVSLNSIMKGA
+2575 RKVSLNNIMKGA

-2595 SKSQSRMVLF
+2595 SMKQSRMVLF
-2605 TFTGDKGYPEATFKA
+2605 TFTGDKGYPEASFKA

-2647 TVLHNS
+2647 TVLHS
-2653 SQRDITIYEPLK
+2653 SSKRDITIYEPLK

>member
-1 MNRLRLHI
+1 
-9 LSLLIILGAM
+9 
-19 LQAAAQDVMVTVN
+19 MV
-32 PVQPTLPPQAMLY
+32 
-45 VSNPGNYFNVSLIN
+45 
-59 SSGETQNVYL
+59 
-69 VMDLEQINPNSG
+69 
-81 LYIKI
+81 
-86 PALYQPEK
+86 
-94 PLTVV
+94 
-99 AGGTHILSMVE
+99 
-110 LKTLFNHVPN
+110 
-120 DKIAT
+120 
-125 TPGLF
+125 
-130 SDYQGG
+130 
-136 AFGLLPEGQYRMK
+136 
-149 LVAYRWEP
+149 
-157 GRDNPIMVS
+157 
-166 SPSSGQCI
+166 
-174 FNICY
+174 
-179 KAQSPE
+179 
-185 FLMPM
+185 
-190 PAVGGDASVCTMD
+190 
-203 KKNALFTWKE
+203 
-213 PIVACNPGVARF
+213 
-225 TYRFKVVQLINGQTP
+225 
-240 DEAIEYNPT
+240 
-249 VYEKSGLLS
+249 
-258 PMCILP
+258 
-264 QERIRSMIDGHT
+264 
-276 YVARVTAEQSG
+276 
-287 LGNTYLNY
+287 
-295 SMVEN
+295 
-300 DGNSDLKLFRFEPD
+300 
-314 ATTVTPDSPD
+314 
-324 TPDTPSDKKKK
+324 
-335 DNDDDDDDDDDDDFD
+335 
-350 MNFGDGKSETTD
+350 
-362 SLYNFRN
+362 
-369 PQITV
+369 
-374 PNFSEYEG
+374 
-382 ARKRFIG
+382 
-389 DDIGVEWRKAWF
+389 
-401 VGGTGERQ
+401 
-409 DTVKINYEVQ
+409 
-419 LFKGNPEMERDDIFA
+419 
-434 SDPVYSHSTYELSDS
+434 
-449 IPWSKLSDKVV
+449 
-460 AGDYMVL
+460 
-467 RVLAKSEN
+467 
-475 VESVAFINDSV
+475 
-486 NVVDF
+486 
-491 ALAERISKK
+491 
-500 FFQCSSLVDIS
+500 
-511 NTNPTT
+511 
-517 KSAKELIGKVVGI
+517 
-530 GQYQLTIDELKE
+530 
-542 NGKDGGFRGNGRVE
+542 
-556 WNPLGSTMMIKVEF
+556 KVEF
-570 DSLFINTDNI
+570 DSLFINTDDI

-595 SNNGDQVDKL
+595 SNNGEQVDKL

-614 IGDTGIPYAS
+614 IGDTGIPYAK
-624 MLQKEVSN
+624 MLQKEASN

-651 RAKDFLTSG
+651 RAKDFLTEG
-660 TLDNIMMPMKLPKS
+660 RLDNIMMPMKLPKS

-681 IQIVNMTFAPSW
+681 IQIVNVTFAPSW
-693 ASMDLM
+693 ASMDLI

-761 TVADDGEAPDDGC
+761 TVADEGQAPADGC

-795 KLKKVVAGSATEE
+795 KLKKVANGTATDE
-808 RPVINIRTDIK
+808 RPVLNIQTDIK
-819 DWNDWTA
+819 DWNNWTA
-826 GASMEDFEAEALPG
+826 SAAMDDFEAEALPG
-840 WTFCPGTIVYD
+840 WTFCPGAIVYD
-851 HSSTVN
+851 HSTTVN
-857 DKNMGSFPAG
+857 DNNMGSFPAG
-867 YDKLKSDIKTNDKE
+867 YDKSKADIRTNDKE
-881 WMGLYV
+881 WMGLYISKV
-887 SEVKVKFPKA
+887 GVKFPKA
-897 MQVGKEDDD
+897 MEVGKEDGD

-911 TLAAKNMFFDRS
+911 TLAAKDMFFDKS
-923 GVSLTFGAEDIISAK
+923 GVSLKFGAEDIISAK

-988 KRFKKTDANG
+988 KRFKKDNDNG

-1010 INFDFLLAVANL
+1010 INFDFILAEANL

-1041 NTRLEFSMGGSITIG
+1041 KTRLEFSMGGSITIG
-1056 YADEIQSKLDVVN
+1056 YADEIQGKLDEVN
-1069 NKVDKAKE
+1069 NKVEAAKNR
-1077 QSSFVKKA
+1077 SSFVKKA

-1094 VPGIHFTKMRIANCS
+1094 IPGIHFTKMRIANCS

-1149 SEEHPIYFNM
+1149 SEDKPIYFNM

-1172 PFNFSLTRYD
+1172 PFCFGITRYD
-1182 LGFSGGAM
+1182 LGYSGGAM
-1190 TLDLEGKIALL
+1190 TLDLEGKIGLL

-1224 NISLKYKDCLFN
+1224 NISLEYKDCLFN

-1352 GLGIAASGG
+1352 GLGIAATGG

-1418 VTVDATADGLAKKYA
+1418 VTVDAKADGLAKKYA

-1602 ERAREEAMRE
+1602 ERAREEAIRE

-1644 EAGFDVSI
+1644 TAGFDVSI

-1811 LHRQMKQVEAEREIL
+1811 LHRQMKQVEAEKDIL

-1904 TYNVKDGYY
+1904 TYNVDDGDY

-1989 GKLKWKLKKD
+1989 GSLKWKLKKD

-2004 EHDVYAGWENRVSAS
+2004 EQYVFDRWDNRVSAS
-2019 FNTKVLPGN
+2019 FATKVLPGN

-2036 EKTKVTKEKVVA
+2036 EKTKVTKERVEV
-2048 EKTIQFGE
+2048 EKTIRFRE
-2056 KYYSKY
+2056 VDYSRY
-2062 TNGCRPNGI
+2062 TNGGRPNG
-2071 KPRTIGGYGV
+2071 KAPKTIGGHQV
-2081 IKIISSRRYLGRVFE
+2081 IKIISSRRYLEPIDGFDRLQ
-2096 DVKNFKDDVL
+2096 D
-2106 HDKIIKDLQFGPAFH
+2106 IKENPPINIMDRDRRFGLPFH
-2121 GPHMDPNE
+2121 GPYMDANE

-2141 TRKTRVT
+2141 SRKTRVT
-2148 KSSGITKA
+2148 KSSAITKA
-2156 SSGTTSTSGKS
+2156 SSGTTSTSGNTSSSETTPTRRQPTTQTSPSTKLGTRVVPKSNDS
-2167 SSSGPPQRKP
+2167 SSSSSTEEVKKEEQSLTRKP
-2177 TTQASSTVNLGTR
+2177 NGTL
-2190 IVPKDNTSS
+2190 S
-2199 ADGDAKKEQNE
+2199 
-2210 SVKLGGKQNEKPTR
+2210 
-2224 QPGGILP
+2224 GGI
-2231 GAIKKPKDDGSLQSG
+2231 KKTDDDALQSG
-2246 VTNEQTMTPGSTLL
+2246 VTNEKTMSPGIILP
-2260 GLLGDKADDQEAPEG
+2260 DKTDDQAPEG
-2275 FQWMWEFVFTC
+2275 MEWMWEFVFTC
-2286 YDNRETEEPVVAAN
+2286 YDNRETKETVVAAN
-2300 LMDLN
+2300 IVDLN

-2311 DWTTGYNGRPLD
+2311 NWTTGYNGRPLD

-2330 TKVARLMSDGPD
+2330 TKVGMLESGGVYNGIVPISNMSI
-2342 LSNIPDVEIGYKTS
+2342 SDVEIGYKAS
-2356 LMERQKKYPNTNTL
+2356 DSERQKKYPNTNTL
-2370 LAYYDPFYYIS
+2370 LAYYNPFCYIS

-2422 AEGDVNYNIVNDWEK
+2422 AEGDVNYNIVHDWDK
-2437 IHSNSIYP
+2437 IRRNSIYP
-2445 SGGYGSKYPL
+2445 SGGYGSEYPL

-2466 NPIRCHATIP
+2466 NPIRSHASIP
-2476 EYNPKNPAGD
+2476 TYQPKNPAGD

-2546 LNETTQI
+2546 VNEITQM

-2568 IDNSESG
+2568 IENSESG
-2575 RKVSLNSIMKGA
+2575 HKVSLNSIMKGA

-2595 SKSQSRMVLF
+2595 SMKQSRMVLF
-2605 TFTGDKGYPEATFKA
+2605 TFTGDKGYPEASFKA

-2647 TVLHNS
+2647 TVLHDS
-2653 SQRDITIYEPLK
+2653 SKRDIYINEPLK

>member
-264 QERIRSMIDGHT
+264 QERIRSMIDDQT

-449 IPWSKLSDKVV
+449 IQWSKISDKVV

-475 VESVAFINDSV
+475 VESVAFVNDSV

-500 FFQCSSLVDIS
+500 FFQCSSMINID

-614 IGDTGIPYAS
+614 IGDTGIPYAN

-632 RGRDIAKQLSL
+632 KGRDIAKQLSL

-660 TLDNIMMPMKLPKS
+660 TLDNIMMPLKLPKS

-761 TVADDGEAPDDGC
+761 TVADDGQAPDDGC

-795 KLKKVVAGSATEE
+795 TLKKVVAGSATEE

-867 YDKLKSDIKTNDKE
+867 YDKSKSDIRTNDKE

-897 MQVGKEDDD
+897 MEVGKEDGD

-911 TLAAKNMFFDRS
+911 TLAAKDMFFDKS
-923 GVSLTFGAEDIISAK
+923 GVSLKFGAEDIISAK

-988 KRFKKTDANG
+988 KRFKKDNDNG

-1010 INFDFLLAVANL
+1010 INFDFILAEANL

-1041 NTRLEFSMGGSITIG
+1041 KTRLEFSMGGSITIG
-1056 YADEIQSKLDVVN
+1056 YADEIQGKLDEVN
-1069 NKVDKAKE
+1069 NKVEAAKNR
-1077 QSSFVKKA
+1077 SSFVKKA

-1094 VPGIHFTKMRIANCS
+1094 IPGIHFTKMRIANCS

-1120 QKKAHAAQAEELRRS
+1120 QKKAHAAQAEELRRE

-1149 SEEHPIYFNM
+1149 SEDKPIYFNM

-1172 PFNFSLTRYD
+1172 PFCFGITRYD
-1182 LGFSGGAM
+1182 LGYSGGAM
-1190 TLDLEGKIALL
+1190 TLDLEGKIGLL

-1224 NISLKYKDCLFN
+1224 NISLEYKDCLFN

-1319 LNDIHGGFYFNCRKD
+1319 INDIHGGFYFNCRKD

-1418 VTVDATADGLAKKYA
+1418 VTVDAQADGLAKKYA

-1602 ERAREEAMRE
+1602 ERAREEALRE

-1904 TYNVKDGYY
+1904 TYNVDDGDY

-1934 NIQDGGDLQS
+1934 NIQDGGDLHS

-2004 EHDVYAGWENRVSAS
+2004 EQEVYAGWENRASAS
-2019 FNTKVLPGN
+2019 FKTKVLPGN

-2036 EKTKVTKEKVVA
+2036 EKTKVTKETVVA
-2048 EKTIQFGE
+2048 EKTIHFRE
-2056 KYYSKY
+2056 KHYSRY
-2062 TNGCRPNGI
+2062 TNGASPNGMAP
-2071 KPRTIGGYGV
+2071 KTIGGYKV
-2081 IKIISSRRYLGRVFE
+2081 MKIISSRRYLAPALRDNIGMDYKMDFL
-2096 DVKNFKDDVL
+2096 D
-2106 HDKIIKDLQFGPAFH
+2106 DKIKKDLQFGPAFH

-2141 TRKTRVT
+2141 SRKTRVT
-2148 KSSGITKA
+2148 KSSAITKA
-2156 SSGTTSTSGKS
+2156 SSGTASSSGKS

-2246 VTNEQTMTPGSTLL
+2246 VTDVQTIKPGSTLL
-2260 GLLGDKADDQEAPEG
+2260 SDKAGDQAPEG
-2275 FQWMWEFVFTC
+2275 MEWNWEFVFTC

-2370 LAYYDPFYYIS
+2370 LAYYDPFCYIS

-2422 AEGDVNYNIVNDWEK
+2422 AEGDVNYNIVNDLEK
-2437 IHSNSIYP
+2437 IRRNSIYP
-2445 SGGYGSKYPL
+2445 SGGYGSEYPL

-2605 TFTGDKGYPEATFKA
+2605 TFTGGNGYPEASFKA

>member
-1 MNRLRLHI
+1 MNRLRFHI

-45 VSNPGNYFNVSLIN
+45 VANPGNYFNVSLIN

-81 LYIKI
+81 LYVKI
-86 PALYQPEK
+86 PAQYQPDK
-94 PLTVV
+94 PITVPS
-99 AGGTHILSMVE
+99 GGTHILSMVE
-110 LKTLFNHVPN
+110 MKNLFNHVPN
-120 DKIAT
+120 DRIAT

-130 SDYQGG
+130 SDYEGG
-136 AFGLLPEGQYRMK
+136 AFGLLPEGQYRMR

-157 GRDNPIMVS
+157 GRDTPVMVS

-174 FNICY
+174 FTICY
-179 KAQSPE
+179 KAQAPE

-190 PAVGGDASVCTMD
+190 PGIGSSSDASVCTMD
-203 KKNALFTWKE
+203 KQNALFTWKE
-213 PIVACNPGVARF
+213 PIVTCNPGAARF
-225 TYRFKVVQLINGQTP
+225 TYKFKVVQLVGGQTP
-240 DEAIEYNPT
+240 DEAIEYNPA
-249 VYEKSGLLS
+249 VYEKSGLMS
-258 PMCILP
+258 PMLILP
-264 QERIRSMIDGHT
+264 QERIRSMIDDMT

-287 LGNTYLNY
+287 LGSNYLNY

-300 DGNSDLKLFRFEPD
+300 DGNSDLRLFRFEPD
-314 ATTVTPDSPD
+314 ATTVVTPPTPDNKD
-324 TPDTPSDKKKK
+324 KEEDKK
-335 DNDDDDDDDDDDDFD
+335 NEEEDDEFDFG
-350 MNFGDGKSETTD
+350 FGSGKEEVTD
-362 SLYNFRN
+362 SVYNFRN
-369 PQITV
+369 PQIIR
-374 PNFSEYEG
+374 PSFPGNAG
-382 ARKRFIG
+382 ARKSFTG
-389 DDIGVEWRKAWF
+389 DDIGVEWKKAWF
-401 VGGTGERQ
+401 VGGVGERQ

-419 LFKGNPEMERDDIFA
+419 LFRGEPEMDRADIFA
-434 SDPVYSHSTYELSDS
+434 SEPVYTHSTYDLSDS
-449 IPWSKLSDKVV
+449 IKWEKISDKVV

-467 RVLAKSEN
+467 RVLPKSEN
-475 VESVAFINDSV
+475 VQSVAFVNDSV
-486 NVVDF
+486 NVIDF
-491 ALAERISKK
+491 ALAQRISQK
-500 FFQCSSLVDIS
+500 FFQCSSMVNIENLK
-511 NTNPTT
+511 PTK
-517 KSAKELIGKVVGI
+517 KSAKDFIGKEVGI
-530 GQYQLTIDELKE
+530 GQYQLTIDEMKE

-556 WNPLGSTMMIKVEF
+556 WSPLGLSLMVKVEF
-570 DSLFINTDNI
+570 DSLFINTDDI

-595 SNNGDQVDKL
+595 SNNGEQVDKL

-614 IGDTGIPYAS
+614 IGDTGIPYAK
-624 MLQKEVSN
+624 MLQKEASN

-651 RAKDFLTSG
+651 RAKDFLTEG
-660 TLDNIMMPMKLPKS
+660 RLDNIMMPMKLPKS

-681 IQIVNMTFAPSW
+681 IQIVNVTFAPSW
-693 ASMDLM
+693 ASMDLI

-761 TVADDGEAPDDGC
+761 TVADEGQAPADGC

-795 KLKKVVAGSATEE
+795 KLKKVANGTATEE
-808 RPVINIRTDIK
+808 RPVLNIQTDIK
-819 DWNDWTA
+819 DWNNWTA
-826 GASMEDFEAEALPG
+826 SAAMDDFEAEALPG
-840 WTFCPGTIVYD
+840 WTFCPGAIVYD
-851 HSSTVN
+851 HSTTVN
-857 DKNMGSFPAG
+857 DNNMGSFPAG
-867 YDKLKSDIKTNDKE
+867 YDKSKADIRTNDKE
-881 WMGLYV
+881 WMGLYISKV
-887 SEVKVKFPKA
+887 GVKFPKA
-897 MQVGKEDDD
+897 MEVGKEDGD

-911 TLAAKNMFFDRS
+911 TLAAKDMFFDKS
-923 GVSLTFGAEDIISAK
+923 GVSLKFGAEDIISAK

-988 KRFKKTDANG
+988 KRFKKDNDNG

-1010 INFDFLLAVANL
+1010 INFDFILAEANL

-1041 NTRLEFSMGGSITIG
+1041 KTRLEFSMGGSITIG
-1056 YADEIQSKLDVVN
+1056 YADEIQGKLDEVN
-1069 NKVDKAKE
+1069 NKVEAAKNR
-1077 QSSFVKKA
+1077 SSFVKKA

-1094 VPGIHFTKMRIANCS
+1094 IPGIHFTKMRIANCS

-1149 SEEHPIYFNM
+1149 SEDKPIYFNM

-1172 PFNFSLTRYD
+1172 PFCFGITRYD
-1182 LGFSGGAM
+1182 LGYSGGAM
-1190 TLDLEGKIALL
+1190 TLDLEGKIGLL

-1224 NISLKYKDCLFN
+1224 NISLEYKDCLFN

-1251 RMDVIRPNDKVKDKG
+1251 RMDVIRPNEKVKDKG

-1319 LNDIHGGFYFNCRKD
+1319 INDIHGGFYFNCRKD

-1418 VTVDATADGLAKKYA
+1418 VTVDAKADGLAKKYA

-1678 LYAYLYAKM
+1678 LYVYLYAKM

-1766 SSIGEETRKN
+1766 SSIGEEVRKN

-1831 RTFRFNPSTSQVKL
+1831 RTFRFNPSTKQVKL

-1882 FYKLEITGLAKELRA
+1882 FYKLEITGFAKELRA
-1897 GKWQDPQ
+1897 GTWHDPE
-1904 TYNVKDGYY
+1904 TYNVKKGKP
-1913 ENVPWEQTK
+1913 EEVPWEQTK
-1922 AFYFRTGNSDGM
+1922 AFYFRTGDSDGM

-1957 KSAEPV
+1957 KSAAPV

-1983 NRLYSD
+1983 HRLYSD
-1989 GKLKWKLKKD
+1989 GSLKWKLKKD

-2004 EHDVYAGWENRVSAS
+2004 EQYVFDRWDNRVSAS
-2019 FNTKVLPGN
+2019 FATKVMPGN

-2036 EKTKVTKEKVVA
+2036 EKTKVTKDTVVA
-2048 EKTIQFGE
+2048 EKTIRFRE
-2056 KYYSKY
+2056 VDYSKY
-2062 TNGCRPNGI
+2062 TNGASPGMAP
-2071 KPRTIGGYGV
+2071 KTIGGHKV
-2081 IKIISSRRYLGRVFE
+2081 IKIISSIRYLSPISGFNQLQNIK
-2096 DVKNFKDDVL
+2096 KNPPINIMDSDRR
-2106 HDKIIKDLQFGPAFH
+2106 FGLPFH
-2121 GPHMDPNE
+2121 GPYMDPNE
-2129 NVDLYADTMSPQ
+2129 NVDFRADTMSPQ
-2141 TRKTRVT
+2141 SRKTRVT
-2148 KSSGITKA
+2148 KSSAITKA
-2156 SSGTTSTSGKS
+2156 SSGTTSTSGNTSSSETTPTRRQPTTQTSPSTKLGTRVVPKSDDS
-2167 SSSGPPQRKP
+2167 SSS
-2177 TTQASSTVNLGTR
+2177 SSTEEVKKEEQSLTR
-2190 IVPKDNTSS
+2190 IANGTLS
-2199 ADGDAKKEQNE
+2199 
-2210 SVKLGGKQNEKPTR
+2210 
-2224 QPGGILP
+2224 GGI
-2231 GAIKKPKDDGSLQSG
+2231 KKTDDDALQSG
-2246 VTNEQTMTPGSTLL
+2246 VTNDQTRIPNGTLSVEI
-2260 GLLGDKADDQEAPEG
+2260 KKTDDDAPEG
-2275 FQWMWEFVFTC
+2275 MEWMWEFVFTC
-2286 YDNRETEEPVVAAN
+2286 YDNRETKETVVAAN
-2300 LMDLN
+2300 IVDLN

-2311 DWTTGYNGRPLD
+2311 DWTTGNNGRPLD

-2330 TKVARLMSDGPD
+2330 TTVGMLQYDGAYNGIVPISNMSI
-2342 LSNIPDVEIGYKTS
+2342 SDVEIGYKAS
-2356 LMERQKKYPNTNTL
+2356 DSERQKKYPNTNTL
-2370 LAYYDPFYYIS
+2370 LAYYDPFCYIS

-2422 AEGDVNYNIVNDWEK
+2422 AEGDVNYNIVHDWEK
-2437 IHSNSIYP
+2437 IRRNSVYP
-2445 SGGYGSKYPL
+2445 SGGYGSNYPL

-2466 NPIRCHATIP
+2466 NPIRSHASIP
-2476 EYNPKNPAGD
+2476 TYQPKNPAGD

-2546 LNETTQI
+2546 LNETTQM

-2653 SQRDITIYEPLK
+2653 SKRDITIYEPLK

>member
-1 MNRLRLHI
+1 MNRLRFHI

-45 VSNPGNYFNVSLIN
+45 VANPGNYFNVSLIN

-81 LYIKI
+81 LYVKI
-86 PALYQPEK
+86 PAQYQPDK
-94 PLTVV
+94 PITVPS
-99 AGGTHILSMVE
+99 GGTHILSMVE
-110 LKTLFNHVPN
+110 MKNLFNHVPN
-120 DKIAT
+120 DRIAT

-130 SDYQGG
+130 SDYEGG
-136 AFGLLPEGQYRMK
+136 AFGLLPEGQYRMR

-157 GRDNPIMVS
+157 GRDAPVMVS

-174 FNICY
+174 FTICY
-179 KAQSPE
+179 KAQAPE

-190 PAVGGDASVCTMD
+190 PGIGSSSDASVCTMD
-203 KKNALFTWKE
+203 KQNALFTWKE
-213 PIVACNPGVARF
+213 PIVTCNPGAARF
-225 TYRFKVVQLINGQTP
+225 TYKFKVVQLVGGQTP
-240 DEAIEYNPT
+240 DEAIEYNPA
-249 VYEKSGLLS
+249 VYEKSGLMS
-258 PMCILP
+258 PMLILP
-264 QERIRSMIDGHT
+264 QERIRSMIDDMT

-287 LGNTYLNY
+287 LGSNYLNY

-300 DGNSDLKLFRFEPD
+300 DGNSDLRLFRFEPD
-314 ATTVTPDSPD
+314 ATTVVTPPTPDNKD
-324 TPDTPSDKKKK
+324 KEDKK
-335 DNDDDDDDDDDDDFD
+335 NEEEDDDEFDFG
-350 MNFGDGKSETTD
+350 FGSGKEEVTD
-362 SLYNFRN
+362 SVYNFRN
-369 PQITV
+369 PQIIR
-374 PNFSEYEG
+374 PSFPGNAG
-382 ARKRFIG
+382 ARKSFTG
-389 DDIGVEWRKAWF
+389 DDIGVEWKKAWF
-401 VGGTGERQ
+401 VGGVGERQ

-419 LFKGNPEMERDDIFA
+419 LFRGEPEMDRADIFA
-434 SDPVYSHSTYELSDS
+434 SEPVYTHSTYDLSDS
-449 IPWSKLSDKVV
+449 IKWEQISDKVV

-467 RVLAKSEN
+467 RVLPKSEN
-475 VESVAFINDSV
+475 VQSVAFVNDSV
-486 NVVDF
+486 NVIDF
-491 ALAERISKK
+491 ALAQRISQK
-500 FFQCSSLVDIS
+500 FFQCSSMVNIENLK
-511 NTNPTT
+511 PTK
-517 KSAKELIGKVVGI
+517 KSAKNFIGKEVGI
-530 GQYQLTIDELKE
+530 GQYQLTIDEMKE

-556 WNPLGSTMMIKVEF
+556 WSPLGLSLMVKVEF
-570 DSLFINTDNI
+570 DSLFINTDDI

-595 SNNGDQVDKL
+595 SNNGEQVDKL

-614 IGDTGIPYAS
+614 IGDTGIPYAK
-624 MLQKEVSN
+624 MLQKEASN

-651 RAKDFLTSG
+651 RAKDFLTEG
-660 TLDNIMMPMKLPKS
+660 KLDNIMMPMKLPKS

-681 IQIVNMTFAPSW
+681 IQIVNVTFAPSW
-693 ASMDLM
+693 ASMDLI

-734 SMCLLSTI
+734 SMCLLSAI

-761 TVADDGEAPDDGC
+761 TVADEGQAPADGC

-795 KLKKVVAGSATEE
+795 KLKKVANGTATDE
-808 RPVINIRTDIK
+808 RPVLNIQTDIK
-819 DWNDWTA
+819 DWNNWTA
-826 GASMEDFEAEALPG
+826 SAAMDDFEAEALPG
-840 WTFCPGTIVYD
+840 WTFCPGAIVYD
-851 HSSTVN
+851 HSTTVN
-857 DKNMGSFPAG
+857 DNNMGSFPAG
-867 YDKLKSDIKTNDKE
+867 YDKSKADIRTNDKE
-881 WMGLYV
+881 WMGLYISKV
-887 SEVKVKFPKA
+887 GVKFPKA
-897 MQVGKEDDD
+897 MEVGKEDGD

-911 TLAAKNMFFDRS
+911 TLAAKDMFFDKS
-923 GVSLTFGAEDIISAK
+923 GVSLKFGAEDVISAK

-1010 INFDFLLAVANL
+1010 INFDFILAEANL

-1041 NTRLEFSMGGSITIG
+1041 KTRLEFSMGGSITIG
-1056 YADEIQSKLDVVN
+1056 YADEIQGKLDEVN
-1069 NKVDKAKE
+1069 NKVEAAKNR
-1077 QSSFVKKA
+1077 SSFVKKA

-1094 VPGIHFTKMRIANCS
+1094 IPGIHFTKMRIANCS

-1149 SEEHPIYFNM
+1149 SEDKPIYFNM

-1172 PFNFSLTRYD
+1172 PFCFGITRYD
-1182 LGFSGGAM
+1182 LGYSGGAM
-1190 TLDLEGKIALL
+1190 TLDLEGKIGLL

-1224 NISLKYKDCLFN
+1224 NISLEYKDCLFN

-1433 GEITKYTEQLA
+1433 GEITKYTQQLA

-1487 KDENKNENKDNF
+1487 KDENKSEQKDNF

-1602 ERAREEAMRE
+1602 ERAREEALRE

-1811 LHRQMKQVEAEREIL
+1811 LHRHMKQVEAEKDIL

-1831 RTFRFNPSTSQVKL
+1831 RTFRFNPSTRQVKL

-1904 TYNVKDGYY
+1904 TYNVDDGDY

-1922 AFYFRTGNSDGM
+1922 AFYFRTGDGM
-1934 NIQDGGDLQS
+1934 NIKDGGDLQS

-1976 LKEKNVL
+1976 LKENNVL

-1989 GKLKWKLKKD
+1989 GRLKWKLKED

-2004 EHDVYAGWENRVSAS
+2004 EQEMYAGWDNIASAS
-2019 FNTKVLPGN
+2019 FKTKVLPGN
-2028 TYNLVLDY
+2028 SYNLVLDY
-2036 EKTKVTKEKVVA
+2036 EKTKTTVDKVLE
-2048 EKTIQFGE
+2048 EKTISFSEGN
-2056 KYYSKY
+2056 YSKF
-2062 TNGCRPNGI
+2062 TNGASPNGL
-2071 KPRTIGGYGV
+2071 PPTTIGAHQV
-2081 IKIISSRRYLGRVFE
+2081 VKIISSRRYLVPQPKVEIKESPLKDILGR
-2096 DVKNFKDDVL
+2096 DR
-2106 HDKIIKDLQFGPAFH
+2106 HFGPSFH
-2121 GPHMDPNE
+2121 GPYMDANE
-2129 NVDLYADTMSPQ
+2129 NVDLYADAMSPQ

-2148 KSSGITKA
+2148 KSSAITKA
-2156 SSGTTSTSGKS
+2156 SSGTTSTSGNTS
-2167 SSSGPPQRKP
+2167 SSETTPTRRQP
-2177 TTQASSTVNLGTR
+2177 TTQTSPSVNLGTR
-2190 IVPKDNTSS
+2190 VMPKSDDSS
-2199 ADGDAKKEQNE
+2199 SSSSTEEVKKEEQ
-2210 SVKLGGKQNEKPTR
+2210 SLTR
-2224 QPGGILP
+2224 IPNGTLSGGI
-2231 GAIKKPKDDGSLQSG
+2231 KKTDDDALQSG
-2246 VTNEQTMTPGSTLL
+2246 VTDVQTRIPGSTLL
-2260 GLLGDKADDQEAPEG
+2260 GNNAAPEG
-2275 FQWMWEFVFTC
+2275 MVWMWEFVFTC
-2286 YDNRETEEPVVAAN
+2286 YDTRYTEERVVTN

-2330 TKVARLMSDGPD
+2330 TKVGMIQYDGSD

-2356 LMERQKKYPNTNTL
+2356 KSERQKKYPNTNTL

-2437 IHSNSIYP
+2437 IRSNSIYP
-2445 SGGYGSKYPL
+2445 SGGYGSEYPL

-2466 NPIRCHATIP
+2466 NPIRSHATIP

-2535 LGTDIIVSREG
+2535 LGTDIVVSREG
-2546 LNETTQI
+2546 LNEITQM

-2568 IDNSESG
+2568 IENAESG
-2575 RKVSLNSIMKGA
+2575 HKVSLNSIMKGA

-2595 SKSQSRMVLF
+2595 SMNQSRMVLF
-2605 TFTGDKGYPEATFKA
+2605 TFTGDKGYPEASFKA

-2625 NLKKMIVE
+2625 NLKKMIVR
-2633 TYRIDD
+2633 TYRINY

-2647 TVLHNS
+2647 TVLYDS
-2653 SQRDITIYEPLK
+2653 SKRDITINEPLK

>member
-1 MNRLRLHI
+1 MNRLRFHI

-45 VSNPGNYFNVSLIN
+45 VANPGNYFNVSLIN

-81 LYIKI
+81 LYVKI
-86 PALYQPEK
+86 PAQYQPDK
-94 PLTVV
+94 PITVPS
-99 AGGTHILSMVE
+99 GGTHILSMVE
-110 LKTLFNHVPN
+110 MKNLFNHVPN
-120 DKIAT
+120 DRIAT

-130 SDYQGG
+130 SDYEGG
-136 AFGLLPEGQYRMK
+136 AFGLLPEGQYRMR

-157 GRDNPIMVS
+157 GRDTPVMVS

-174 FNICY
+174 FTICY
-179 KAQSPE
+179 KAQAPE

-190 PAVGGDASVCTMD
+190 PGIGSSSDASVCTMD
-203 KKNALFTWKE
+203 KQNALFTWKE
-213 PIVACNPGVARF
+213 PIVTCNPGAARF
-225 TYRFKVVQLINGQTP
+225 TYKFKVVQLVSGQTP
-240 DEAIEYNPT
+240 DEAIEYNPA
-249 VYEKSGLLS
+249 VYEKSGLMS
-258 PMCILP
+258 PMMILP
-264 QERIRSMIDGHT
+264 QERIRSMIDDVT

-287 LGNTYLNY
+287 LGSTYLNY

-300 DGNSDLKLFRFEPD
+300 DGNSDLRLFRFEPD
-314 ATTVTPDSPD
+314 ATTVVTPPTPDNKD
-324 TPDTPSDKKKK
+324 KEDKK
-335 DNDDDDDDDDDDDFD
+335 DEEEDDDEFDFG
-350 MNFGDGKSETTD
+350 FGSGKEEVTD
-362 SLYNFRN
+362 SVYNFRN
-369 PQITV
+369 PQIIR
-374 PNFSEYEG
+374 PSFPGNAG
-382 ARKRFIG
+382 ARKSFTG
-389 DDIGVEWRKAWF
+389 DDIGVEWKKAWF
-401 VGGTGERQ
+401 VGGVGERQ

-419 LFKGNPEMERDDIFA
+419 LFRGEPEMDRADIFA
-434 SDPVYSHSTYELSDS
+434 SEPVYTHSTYDLSDS
-449 IPWSKLSDKVV
+449 IKWEKISDKVV

-467 RVLAKSEN
+467 RVLPKSEN
-475 VESVAFINDSV
+475 VQSVAFVNDSV
-486 NVVDF
+486 NVIDF
-491 ALAERISKK
+491 ALAQRISQK
-500 FFQCSSLVDIS
+500 FFQCSSMVNIENLK
-511 NTNPTT
+511 PTK
-517 KSAKELIGKVVGI
+517 KSAKDFIGKEVGI
-530 GQYQLTIDELKE
+530 GQYQLTIDEMKE

-556 WNPLGSTMMIKVEF
+556 WSPLGLSLMVKVEF
-570 DSLFINTDNI
+570 DSLFINTDDI

-614 IGDTGIPYAS
+614 IGDTGIPYAK
-624 MLQKEVSN
+624 MLQKEASN
-632 RGRDIAKQLSL
+632 KGRDIAKQLSL

-651 RAKDFLTSG
+651 RAKDFLTEG
-660 TLDNIMMPMKLPKS
+660 RLDNIMMPMKLPKS

-681 IQIVNMTFAPSW
+681 IQIVNVTFAPSW
-693 ASMDLM
+693 ASMDLI

-761 TVADDGEAPDDGC
+761 TVADEGQAPADGC

-795 KLKKVVAGSATEE
+795 KLKKVANGTATDE
-808 RPVINIRTDIK
+808 RPVLNIQTDIK
-819 DWNDWTA
+819 DWNNWTA
-826 GASMEDFEAEALPG
+826 SAAMDDFEAEALPG
-840 WTFCPGTIVYD
+840 WTFCPGAIVYD
-851 HSSTVN
+851 HSTTVN
-857 DKNMGSFPAG
+857 DNNMGSFPAG
-867 YDKLKSDIKTNDKE
+867 YDKSKADIRTNDKE
-881 WMGLYV
+881 WMGLYISKV
-887 SEVKVKFPKA
+887 GVKFPKA
-897 MQVGKEDDD
+897 MEVGKEDGD

-911 TLAAKNMFFDRS
+911 TLAAKDMFFDKS
-923 GVSLTFGAEDIISAK
+923 GVSLKFGAEDIISAK

-988 KRFKKTDANG
+988 KRFKKDNDNG

-1010 INFDFLLAVANL
+1010 INFDFILAEANL

-1041 NTRLEFSMGGSITIG
+1041 KTRLEFSMGGSITIG
-1056 YADEIQSKLDVVN
+1056 YADEIQGKLDNVN
-1069 NKVDKAKE
+1069 NKIDKAKE
-1077 QSSFVKKA
+1077 RSSFVKNA

-1094 VPGIHFTKMRIANCS
+1094 IPGIHFTKMRIANCS

-1149 SEEHPIYFNM
+1149 SEDKPIYFNM

-1172 PFNFSLTRYD
+1172 PFCFGITRYD
-1182 LGFSGGAM
+1182 LGYSGGAM
-1190 TLDLEGKIALL
+1190 TLDLEGKIGLL

-1224 NISLKYKDCLFN
+1224 NISLEYKDCLFN

-1251 RMDVIRPNDKVKDKG
+1251 RMDVIRPNEKVKDKG

-1319 LNDIHGGFYFNCRKD
+1319 INDIHGGFYFNCRKD

-1487 KDENKNENKDNF
+1487 KDENKSEQKDNF

-1517 KGVNFDKVKWH
+1517 KGVTFDKVKWH

-1602 ERAREEAMRE
+1602 ERAREEAIRE

-1644 EAGFDVSI
+1644 TAGFDVSI

-1766 SSIGEETRKN
+1766 SSIGEEVRKN

-1811 LHRQMKQVEAEREIL
+1811 LHRQMKQVEAERDIL

-1845 YEYSDSTMRDSVIRY
+1845 YEYSDSTMRDSVVRY

-1882 FYKLEITGLAKELRA
+1882 FYKLEITGFAKELRA
-1897 GKWQDPQ
+1897 GTWHDPE
-1904 TYNVKDGYY
+1904 TYDVKKGKP
-1913 ENVPWEQTK
+1913 VPTPWEQTK

-1934 NIQDGGDLQS
+1934 NIKDGGDLQS

-1976 LKEKNVL
+1976 LKENNVL

-1989 GKLKWKLKKD
+1989 GSLKWKLKKD

-2004 EHDVYAGWENRVSAS
+2004 EQYVFDRWDNRVSAS
-2019 FNTKVLPGN
+2019 FATKVMPGN

-2036 EKTKVTKEKVVA
+2036 EKTKVTKEYVET
-2048 EKTIQFGE
+2048 EKTIRFRE
-2056 KYYSKY
+2056 VDYSKN
-2062 TNGCRPNGI
+2062 TNGCSPGMAL
-2071 KPRTIGGYGV
+2071 KTIGGHKV
-2081 IKIISSRRYLGRVFE
+2081 IKIISSRRYLGHISGYNMLKNIIENPPIKIMDRDRRFE
-2096 DVKNFKDDVL
+2096 
-2106 HDKIIKDLQFGPAFH
+2106 PPFH
-2121 GPHMDPNE
+2121 GPYMDANE
-2129 NVDLYADTMSPQ
+2129 NVDLYADAMSPQ

-2148 KSSGITKA
+2148 KSSAITKA
-2156 SSGTTSTSGKS
+2156 SSGTTSTSGNTSSSETTPTRRQPTTQTSPSTKLGTHVVPKSDDS
-2167 SSSGPPQRKP
+2167 SSSSSTEEVKKEEQSLTRKP
-2177 TTQASSTVNLGTR
+2177 NGTL
-2190 IVPKDNTSS
+2190 S
-2199 ADGDAKKEQNE
+2199 
-2210 SVKLGGKQNEKPTR
+2210 
-2224 QPGGILP
+2224 GGI
-2231 GAIKKPKDDGSLQSG
+2231 KKTDDDALQSG
-2246 VTNEQTMTPGSTLL
+2246 VTDVQTMTPGSTLL
-2260 GLLGDKADDQEAPEG
+2260 GNKAGDQEAPEG
-2275 FQWMWEFVFTC
+2275 MEWMWEFVFTC
-2286 YDNRETEEPVVAAN
+2286 FDNRETEETVVAAN
-2300 LMDLN
+2300 IVDLN

-2311 DWTTGYNGRPLD
+2311 DWTTGNNGRPLD

-2330 TKVARLMSDGPD
+2330 TSVGMLKYDGAD
-2342 LSNIPDVEIGYKTS
+2342 ISNISDVEIGYKTS

-2370 LAYYDPFYYIS
+2370 LAYYDPFCYIS

-2422 AEGDVNYNIVNDWEK
+2422 AEGDVSYNIVNDWEK
-2437 IHSNSIYP
+2437 IRRNSVYP
-2445 SGGYGSKYPL
+2445 SGGYGSNYPL

-2466 NPIRCHATIP
+2466 NPIRSHATIP
-2476 EYNPKNPAGD
+2476 VYQPKNPAGD
-2486 ILKNIANVYY
+2486 ILTSIANVYY

-2546 LNETTQI
+2546 LNETTQM

-2605 TFTGDKGYPEATFKA
+2605 TFTGDKGYPEASFKA

-2625 NLKKMIVE
+2625 NLKKMIVH

-2653 SQRDITIYEPLK
+2653 SKRDIIINEPLK

>member
-1 MNRLRLHI
+1 MNRLRFHI

-19 LQAAAQDVMVTVN
+19 LQAVAQDVMVTVN

-45 VSNPGNYFNVSLIN
+45 VANPGNYFNVSLIN

-81 LYIKI
+81 LYVKI
-86 PALYQPEK
+86 PAQYQPDK
-94 PLTVV
+94 PITVPS
-99 AGGTHILSMVE
+99 GGTHILSMVE
-110 LKTLFNHVPN
+110 MKNLFNHVPN
-120 DKIAT
+120 DRIAT

-130 SDYQGG
+130 SDYEGG
-136 AFGLLPEGQYRMK
+136 AFGLLPEGQYRMR

-157 GRDNPIMVS
+157 GRDTPVMVS

-174 FNICY
+174 FTICY
-179 KAQSPE
+179 KAQAPE

-190 PAVGGDASVCTMD
+190 PGIGSSSDASVCTMD
-203 KKNALFTWKE
+203 KQNALFTWKE
-213 PIVACNPGVARF
+213 PIVTCNPGAARF
-225 TYRFKVVQLINGQTP
+225 TYKFKVVQLVGGQTP
-240 DEAIEYNPT
+240 DEAIEYNPA
-249 VYEKSGLLS
+249 VYEKSGLMS
-258 PMCILP
+258 PMMILP
-264 QERIRSMIDGHT
+264 QERIRSMIDDMT

-287 LGNTYLNY
+287 LGSNYLNY

-300 DGNSDLKLFRFEPD
+300 DGNSDLRLFRFEPD
-314 ATTVTPDSPD
+314 ATTVVTPPTPDNKD
-324 TPDTPSDKKKK
+324 KEDKK
-335 DNDDDDDDDDDDDFD
+335 NEEEEDDEFDFG
-350 MNFGDGKSETTD
+350 FGSGKEEVTD
-362 SLYNFRN
+362 SVYNFRN
-369 PQITV
+369 PQIIR
-374 PNFSEYEG
+374 PSFPGNAG
-382 ARKRFIG
+382 ARKSFTG
-389 DDIGVEWRKAWF
+389 DDIGVEWKKAWF
-401 VGGTGERQ
+401 VGGVGERQ

-419 LFKGNPEMERDDIFA
+419 LFRGEPEMDRADIFA
-434 SDPVYSHSTYELSDS
+434 SEPVYTHSTYDLSDS
-449 IPWSKLSDKVV
+449 IKWEKISDKVV

-467 RVLAKSEN
+467 RVLPKSEN
-475 VESVAFINDSV
+475 VQSVAFVNDSV
-486 NVVDF
+486 NVIDF
-491 ALAERISKK
+491 ALAQRISQK
-500 FFQCSSLVDIS
+500 FFQCSSMVNIENLK
-511 NTNPTT
+511 PTK
-517 KSAKELIGKVVGI
+517 KSAKDFIGKVVGI
-530 GQYQLTIDELKE
+530 GQYQLNIDEMKE

-556 WNPLGSTMMIKVEF
+556 WSPLGLSLMVKVEF
-570 DSLFINTDNI
+570 DSLFINTDDI

-595 SNNGDQVDKL
+595 SNNGEQVDKL

-614 IGDTGIPYAS
+614 IGDTGIPYAN
-624 MLQKEVSN
+624 MLQKEASN

-651 RAKDFLTSG
+651 RAKDFLTEG
-660 TLDNIMMPMKLPKS
+660 RLDNIMMPMKLPKS

-681 IQIVNMTFAPSW
+681 IQIVNVTFAPSW
-693 ASMDLM
+693 ASMDLI

-761 TVADDGEAPDDGC
+761 TVADEGQAPADGC

-795 KLKKVVAGSATEE
+795 KLKKVANGTATDE
-808 RPVINIRTDIK
+808 RPVLNIQTDIK
-819 DWNDWTA
+819 DWNNWTA
-826 GASMEDFEAEALPG
+826 SAAMDDFEAEALPG
-840 WTFCPGTIVYD
+840 WTFCPGAIVYD
-851 HSSTVN
+851 HSTTVN
-857 DKNMGSFPAG
+857 DNNMGSFPAG
-867 YDKLKSDIKTNDKE
+867 YDKSKADIRTNDKE
-881 WMGLYV
+881 WMGLYISKV
-887 SEVKVKFPKA
+887 GVKFPKA
-897 MQVGKEDDD
+897 MEVGKEDGD

-911 TLAAKNMFFDRS
+911 TLAAKDMFFDMS
-923 GVSLTFGAEDIISAK
+923 GVSLKFGAEDIISAK

-988 KRFKKTDANG
+988 KRFKKDNDNG

-1010 INFDFLLAVANL
+1010 INFDFILAEANL

-1041 NTRLEFSMGGSITIG
+1041 KTRLEFSMGGSITIG
-1056 YADEIQSKLDVVN
+1056 YADEIQGKLDEVN
-1069 NKVDKAKE
+1069 NKIDKAKE
-1077 QSSFVKKA
+1077 RSSFVKNA

-1094 VPGIHFTKMRIANCS
+1094 IPGIHFTKMRIANCS

-1149 SEEHPIYFNM
+1149 SEDKPIYFNM

-1172 PFNFSLTRYD
+1172 PFCFGITRYD
-1182 LGFSGGAM
+1182 LGYSGGAM
-1190 TLDLEGKIALL
+1190 TLDLEGKIGLL

-1224 NISLKYKDCLFN
+1224 NISLEYKDCLFN

-1251 RMDVIRPNDKVKDKG
+1251 RMDVIRPNEKVKDKG
-1266 YKGHLKF
+1266 YKGNLKF

-1352 GLGIAASGG
+1352 GLGIAATGG

-1418 VTVDATADGLAKKYA
+1418 VTVDAKADGLAKKYA
-1433 GEITKYTEQLA
+1433 GEITKYMEQLA

-1507 SLDFGLTWRD
+1507 SLDFGLTWREN
-1517 KGVNFDKVKWH
+1517 GVNFDKVKWH

-1602 ERAREEAMRE
+1602 ERAREEAIKE

-1644 EAGFDVSI
+1644 TAGFDVSI

-1897 GKWQDPQ
+1897 GNWHDPE
-1904 TYNVKDGYY
+1904 TYNVKKGKY
-1913 ENVPWEQTK
+1913 EEVPWEQTK

-1944 FVAVAYPSKYNEL
+1944 LVAVAYPSKYNEL

-2004 EHDVYAGWENRVSAS
+2004 EQEVYAGWENRASAS

-2036 EKTKVTKEKVVA
+2036 EKTKVNKEKVLT
-2048 EKTIQFGE
+2048 EKTISFRE

-2062 TNGCRPNGI
+2062 TNGGSPNGI
-2071 KPRTIGGYGV
+2071 APKTIGGYQV
-2081 IKIISSRRYLGRVFE
+2081 IKIISSRRYQVPAIKDIGTLNMNNTV
-2096 DVKNFKDDVL
+2096 VK
-2106 HDKIIKDLQFGPAFH
+2106 DKISKDLRFGPSFH
-2121 GPHMDPNE
+2121 GPAMDPNE
-2129 NVDLYADTMSPQ
+2129 NAAFYADAMSPQ

-2156 SSGTTSTSGKS
+2156 SSGTTSSSGNTS
-2167 SSSGPPQRKP
+2167 SSDTPPTRRKP
-2177 TTQASSTVNLGTR
+2177 TTQTSPSTNLGTPTR
-2190 IVPKDNTSS
+2190 RPGGTLSGGI
-2199 ADGDAKKEQNE
+2199 KKEPDN
-2210 SVKLGGKQNEKPTR
+2210 ND
-2224 QPGGILP
+2224 
-2231 GAIKKPKDDGSLQSG
+2231 ALQSG
-2246 VTNEQTMTPGSTLL
+2246 VSDEKTMSPGIILPGKTE
-2260 GLLGDKADDQEAPEG
+2260 DKAAEG
-2275 FQWMWEFVFTC
+2275 MEWMWEYVFTC

-2300 LMDLN
+2300 IMDLN
-2305 VTTIDG
+2305 VTTVDG
-2311 DWTTGYNGRPLD
+2311 NWTTGYNGRPLD

-2330 TKVARLMSDGPD
+2330 TSVATLKNDGAD
-2342 LSNIPDVEIGYKTS
+2342 ISNISDVEIGYKTS

-2422 AEGDVNYNIVNDWEK
+2422 AEGDVNYNIVNDWDK
-2437 IHSNSIYP
+2437 IRRNSVYP
-2445 SGGYGSKYPL
+2445 SGGYGSEYPL

-2466 NPIRCHATIP
+2466 NPIRSHATIP

-2486 ILKNIANVYY
+2486 ILTSIANVYY

-2546 LNETTQI
+2546 LNEITQM

-2568 IDNSESG
+2568 IDNSDSG

-2625 NLKKMIVE
+2625 NLKKMIVR

-2653 SQRDITIYEPLK
+2653 SQRDITISEPLK

>member
-1 MNRLRLHI
+1 MNRLRFHI

-45 VSNPGNYFNVSLIN
+45 VANPGNYFNVSLIN

-81 LYIKI
+81 LYVKI
-86 PALYQPEK
+86 PAQYQPDK
-94 PLTVV
+94 PITVPS
-99 AGGTHILSMVE
+99 GGTHILSMVE
-110 LKTLFNHVPN
+110 MKNLFNHVPN
-120 DKIAT
+120 DRIAT

-130 SDYQGG
+130 SDYEGG
-136 AFGLLPEGQYRMK
+136 AFGLLPEGQYRMR

-157 GRDNPIMVS
+157 GRDTPVMVS

-174 FNICY
+174 FTICY
-179 KAQSPE
+179 KAQAPE

-190 PAVGGDASVCTMD
+190 PGIGSSSDASVCTMD
-203 KKNALFTWKE
+203 KQNALFTWKE
-213 PIVACNPGVARF
+213 PIVTCNPGAARF
-225 TYRFKVVQLINGQTP
+225 TYKFKVVQLVSGQTP
-240 DEAIEYNPT
+240 DEAIEYNPA
-249 VYEKSGLLS
+249 VYEKSGLMS
-258 PMCILP
+258 PMMILP
-264 QERIRSMIDGHT
+264 QERIRSMIDDVT

-287 LGNTYLNY
+287 LGSTYLNY

-300 DGNSDLKLFRFEPD
+300 DGNSDLRLFRFEPD
-314 ATTVTPDSPD
+314 ATTVVTPPTPDNKD
-324 TPDTPSDKKKK
+324 KEDKK
-335 DNDDDDDDDDDDDFD
+335 DEEEDDDEFDFG
-350 MNFGDGKSETTD
+350 FGSGKEEVTD
-362 SLYNFRN
+362 SVYNFRN
-369 PQITV
+369 PQIIR
-374 PNFSEYEG
+374 PSFPGNAG
-382 ARKRFIG
+382 ARKSFTG
-389 DDIGVEWRKAWF
+389 DDIGVEWKKAWF
-401 VGGTGERQ
+401 VGGVGERQ

-419 LFKGNPEMERDDIFA
+419 LFRGEPEMDRADIFA
-434 SDPVYSHSTYELSDS
+434 SEPVYTHSTYDLSDS
-449 IPWSKLSDKVV
+449 IKWEKISDKVV

-467 RVLAKSEN
+467 RVLPKSEN
-475 VESVAFINDSV
+475 VQSVAFVNDSV
-486 NVVDF
+486 NVIDF
-491 ALAERISKK
+491 ALAQRISQK
-500 FFQCSSLVDIS
+500 FFQCSSMVNIENLK
-511 NTNPTT
+511 PTK
-517 KSAKELIGKVVGI
+517 KSAKDFIGKEVGI
-530 GQYQLTIDELKE
+530 GQYQLTIDEMKE

-556 WNPLGSTMMIKVEF
+556 WSPLGLSLMVKVEF
-570 DSLFINTDNI
+570 DSLFINTDDI

-595 SNNGDQVDKL
+595 SNNGEQVDKL

-614 IGDTGIPYAS
+614 IGDTGIPYAK
-624 MLQKEVSN
+624 MLQKEASN
-632 RGRDIAKQLSL
+632 KGRDIAKQLSL

-651 RAKDFLTSG
+651 RAKDFLTEGS
-660 TLDNIMMPMKLPKS
+660 LDNIMMPMKLPKS

-681 IQIVNMTFAPSW
+681 IQIVNVTFAPSW
-693 ASMDLM
+693 ASMDLI

-734 SMCLLSTI
+734 SMCLLSTM

-761 TVADDGEAPDDGC
+761 TVADEGQAPADGC

-795 KLKKVVAGSATEE
+795 KLKKVANGSATDE
-808 RPVINIRTDIK
+808 RPVLNIQTDIK
-819 DWNDWTA
+819 DWNNWTA
-826 GASMEDFEAEALPG
+826 SAAMDDFEAEALPG
-840 WTFCPGTIVYD
+840 WTFCPGAIVYD
-851 HSSTVN
+851 HSTTVN
-857 DKNMGSFPAG
+857 DNNMGSFPAG
-867 YDKLKSDIKTNDKE
+867 YDKSKADIRTNDKE
-881 WMGLYV
+881 WMGLYISKV
-887 SEVKVKFPKA
+887 GVKFPKA
-897 MQVGKEDDD
+897 MEVGKEDGD

-911 TLAAKNMFFDRS
+911 TLAAKDMFFDKS
-923 GVSLTFGAEDIISAK
+923 GVSLKFGAEDIISAK

-988 KRFKKTDANG
+988 KRFKKDNDNG

-1010 INFDFLLAVANL
+1010 INFDFILAEANL

-1041 NTRLEFSMGGSITIG
+1041 KTRLEFSMGGSITIG
-1056 YADEIQSKLDVVN
+1056 YADEIQGKLDEVN
-1069 NKVDKAKE
+1069 DKVEAAKNR
-1077 QSSFVKKA
+1077 SSFVKKA

-1094 VPGIHFTKMRIANCS
+1094 IPGIHFTKMRIANCS

-1120 QKKAHAAQAEELRRS
+1120 QKKAHAAQAEELRRE

-1149 SEEHPIYFNM
+1149 SEDKPIYFNM

-1172 PFNFSLTRYD
+1172 PFCFGITRYD
-1182 LGFSGGAM
+1182 LGYSGGAM
-1190 TLDLEGKIALL
+1190 TLDLEGKIGLL

-1224 NISLKYKDCLFN
+1224 NISLEYKDCLFN

-1319 LNDIHGGFYFNCRKD
+1319 INDIHGGFYFNCRKD

-1418 VTVDATADGLAKKYA
+1418 VTVDAKADGLAKKYA

-1652 THIGDEVYCVGVPGA
+1652 THIGDEVYCVGVPGT

-1766 SSIGEETRKN
+1766 SSIGEEVRKN

-1831 RTFRFNPSTSQVKL
+1831 RTFRFNPSTKQVKL
-1845 YEYSDSTMRDSVIRY
+1845 YEYSDSTMRDSVVRY

-1882 FYKLEITGLAKELRA
+1882 FYKLEITGFAKELRA
-1897 GKWQDPQ
+1897 GTWHDPE
-1904 TYNVKDGYY
+1904 TYNVKKGKP
-1913 ENVPWEQTK
+1913 EEVPWEQTK

-1944 FVAVAYPSKYNEL
+1944 LVAVAYPSKYNEL
-1957 KSAEPV
+1957 KSADPV

-1989 GKLKWKLKKD
+1989 GRLKWKLKKD

-2004 EHDVYAGWENRVSAS
+2004 EQEMYAGWDNIASAS
-2019 FNTKVLPGN
+2019 FKTKVLPGN
-2028 TYNLVLDY
+2028 SYNLVLDY
-2036 EKTKVTKEKVVA
+2036 EKTKTTVDKVLE
-2048 EKTIQFGE
+2048 EKTIRFSEGN
-2056 KYYSKY
+2056 YSKF
-2062 TNGCRPNGI
+2062 TNGASPNGL
-2071 KPRTIGGYGV
+2071 PPTTIGAHQV
-2081 IKIISSRRYLGRVFE
+2081 VKIISSRRYLVPQPKVEIKESPLKDILGR
-2096 DVKNFKDDVL
+2096 DC
-2106 HDKIIKDLQFGPAFH
+2106 HFGPSFH
-2121 GPHMDPNE
+2121 GPYMDANE
-2129 NVDLYADTMSPQ
+2129 NVDLYADAMSPQ

-2148 KSSGITKA
+2148 KSSAITKA
-2156 SSGTTSTSGKS
+2156 SSGTTSTSGNTSSSETTPTRRQPTTQTSSSTKLGTRVMPKSDDS
-2167 SSSGPPQRKP
+2167 SSS
-2177 TTQASSTVNLGTR
+2177 SSTEEVKKEELSLTR
-2190 IVPKDNTSS
+2190 IPNGTLS
-2199 ADGDAKKEQNE
+2199 
-2210 SVKLGGKQNEKPTR
+2210 
-2224 QPGGILP
+2224 GGI
-2231 GAIKKPKDDGSLQSG
+2231 KKTDDDALQSG
-2246 VTNEQTMTPGSTLL
+2246 VTDVQTRIPGSTLL
-2260 GLLGDKADDQEAPEG
+2260 GNNAAPEG
-2275 FQWMWEFVFTC
+2275 MVWMWEFVFTC
-2286 YDNRETEEPVVAAN
+2286 YDTRYTEERVVTN

-2330 TKVARLMSDGPD
+2330 TKVGMIQYDGSD

-2437 IHSNSIYP
+2437 IRSNSVYP
-2445 SGGYGSKYPL
+2445 SGGYGSEYPL

-2466 NPIRCHATIP
+2466 NPIRSHATIP

-2535 LGTDIIVSREG
+2535 LGTDIVVSREG
-2546 LNETTQI
+2546 LNEITQM

-2568 IDNSESG
+2568 IENAESG
-2575 RKVSLNSIMKGA
+2575 HKVSLNSIMKGA

-2595 SKSQSRMVLF
+2595 SMKQSRMVLF
-2605 TFTGDKGYPEATFKA
+2605 TFTGDKGYPEASFKA

-2625 NLKKMIVE
+2625 NLKKMIVR
-2633 TYRIDD
+2633 TYRINY

-2647 TVLHNS
+2647 TVLYDS
-2653 SQRDITIYEPLK
+2653 SKRDIIINEPLK

>member
-1 MNRLRLHI
+1 MNRLRFHI

-45 VSNPGNYFNVSLIN
+45 VANPGNYFNVSLIN

-81 LYIKI
+81 LYVKI
-86 PALYQPEK
+86 PAQYQPDK
-94 PLTVV
+94 PITVPS
-99 AGGTHILSMVE
+99 GGTHILSMVE
-110 LKTLFNHVPN
+110 MKNLFNHVPN
-120 DKIAT
+120 DRIAT

-130 SDYQGG
+130 SDYEGG
-136 AFGLLPEGQYRMK
+136 AFGLLPEGQYRMR

-157 GRDNPIMVS
+157 GRDTPVMVS

-174 FNICY
+174 FTICY
-179 KAQSPE
+179 KAQAPE

-190 PAVGGDASVCTMD
+190 PGIGSSSDASVCTMD
-203 KKNALFTWKE
+203 KQNALFTWKE
-213 PIVACNPGVARF
+213 PIVTCNPGAARF
-225 TYRFKVVQLINGQTP
+225 TYKFKVVQLVGGQTP
-240 DEAIEYNPT
+240 DEAIEYNPA
-249 VYEKSGLLS
+249 VYEKSGLMS
-258 PMCILP
+258 PMLILP
-264 QERIRSMIDGHT
+264 QERIRSMIDDMT

-287 LGNTYLNY
+287 LGSNYLNY

-300 DGNSDLKLFRFEPD
+300 DGKSNLRLFRFEPD
-314 ATTVTPDSPD
+314 ATTVVTPPTPDNKD
-324 TPDTPSDKKKK
+324 KEDKK
-335 DNDDDDDDDDDDDFD
+335 DEEDEEEDDDEFDFG
-350 MNFGDGKSETTD
+350 FGSGKEEVTD
-362 SLYNFRN
+362 SVYNFRN
-369 PQITV
+369 PQIIR
-374 PNFSEYEG
+374 PSFPGNAG
-382 ARKRFIG
+382 ARKSFTG
-389 DDIGVEWRKAWF
+389 DDIGVEWKKAWF
-401 VGGTGERQ
+401 VGGVGERQ

-419 LFKGNPEMERDDIFA
+419 LFRGEPEMDRADIFA
-434 SDPVYSHSTYELSDS
+434 SEPVYTHSTYDLSDS
-449 IPWSKLSDKVV
+449 IKWEQISDKVV

-467 RVLAKSEN
+467 RVLPKSEN
-475 VESVAFINDSV
+475 VQSVAFVNDSV
-486 NVVDF
+486 NVIDF
-491 ALAERISKK
+491 ALAQRISQK
-500 FFQCSSLVDIS
+500 FFQCSSMVNIENLK
-511 NTNPTT
+511 PTK
-517 KSAKELIGKVVGI
+517 KSAKDFIGKVVGI
-530 GQYQLTIDELKE
+530 GQYQLTIDEMKE

-556 WNPLGSTMMIKVEF
+556 WSPLGLSLMVKVEF
-570 DSLFINTDNI
+570 DSLFINTDDI

-595 SNNGDQVDKL
+595 SNNGEQVDKL

-614 IGDTGIPYAS
+614 IGDTGIPYAK
-624 MLQKEVSN
+624 MLQKEASN

-651 RAKDFLTSG
+651 RAKDFLTEG
-660 TLDNIMMPMKLPKS
+660 RLDNIMMPMKLPKS

-681 IQIVNMTFAPSW
+681 IQIVNVTFAPSW
-693 ASMDLM
+693 ASMDLI

-734 SMCLLSTI
+734 SMCLLSAI

-761 TVADDGEAPDDGC
+761 TVADEGQAPADGC

-795 KLKKVVAGSATEE
+795 KLKKVANGTATDE
-808 RPVINIRTDIK
+808 RPVLNIQTDIK
-819 DWNDWTA
+819 DWNNWTA
-826 GASMEDFEAEALPG
+826 SAAMDDFEAEALPG
-840 WTFCPGTIVYD
+840 WTFCPGAIVYD
-851 HSSTVN
+851 HSTTVN
-857 DKNMGSFPAG
+857 DNNMGSFPAG
-867 YDKLKSDIKTNDKE
+867 YDKSKADIRTNDKE
-881 WMGLYV
+881 WMGLYISKV
-887 SEVKVKFPKA
+887 GVKFPKA
-897 MQVGKEDDD
+897 MEVGKEDGD

-911 TLAAKNMFFDRS
+911 TLAAKDMFFDKS
-923 GVSLTFGAEDIISAK
+923 GVSLKFGAEDVISAK

-1010 INFDFLLAVANL
+1010 INFDFILAEANL

-1041 NTRLEFSMGGSITIG
+1041 KTRLEFSMGGSITIG
-1056 YADEIQSKLDVVN
+1056 YADEIQGKLDEVN
-1069 NKVDKAKE
+1069 NKVEAAKNR
-1077 QSSFVKKA
+1077 SSFVKKA

-1094 VPGIHFTKMRIANCS
+1094 IPGIHFTKMRIANCS

-1149 SEEHPIYFNM
+1149 SEDKPIYFNM

-1172 PFNFSLTRYD
+1172 PFCFGITRYD
-1182 LGFSGGAM
+1182 LGYSGGAM
-1190 TLDLEGKIALL
+1190 TLDLEGKIGLL

-1224 NISLKYKDCLFN
+1224 NISLEYKDCLFN

-1433 GEITKYTEQLA
+1433 GEITKYTQQLA

-1487 KDENKNENKDNF
+1487 KDENKSEQKDNF

-1602 ERAREEAMRE
+1602 ERAREEALRE

-1788 PTDFTITPMAR
+1788 PTNFTITPMAR

-1811 LHRQMKQVEAEREIL
+1811 LHRHMKQVEAEKDIL

-1831 RTFRFNPSTSQVKL
+1831 RTFRFNPSTRQVKL

-1904 TYNVKDGYY
+1904 TYNVDDGDY

-1922 AFYFRTGNSDGM
+1922 AFYFRTGDGM
-1934 NIQDGGDLQS
+1934 NIKDGGDLQS

-1976 LKEKNVL
+1976 LKENNVL

-1989 GKLKWKLKKD
+1989 GRLKWKLKKD

-2004 EHDVYAGWENRVSAS
+2004 EQEMYAGWDNIASAS
-2019 FNTKVLPGN
+2019 FKTKVLPGN
-2028 TYNLVLDY
+2028 SYNLVLDY
-2036 EKTKVTKEKVVA
+2036 EKTKTTVDRVLE
-2048 EKTIQFGE
+2048 EKTISFSEGN
-2056 KYYSKY
+2056 YSKF
-2062 TNGCRPNGI
+2062 TNGASPNGLLP
-2071 KPRTIGGYGV
+2071 KTIGAHQV
-2081 IKIISSRRYLGRVFE
+2081 VKIISSRRYLVPQPKVEIKESPLKDILGR
-2096 DVKNFKDDVL
+2096 DR
-2106 HDKIIKDLQFGPAFH
+2106 HFGPSFH
-2121 GPHMDPNE
+2121 GPYMDANE
-2129 NVDLYADTMSPQ
+2129 NVDLYADAMSPQ

-2148 KSSGITKA
+2148 KSSAITKA
-2156 SSGTTSTSGKS
+2156 SSGTTSTSGNTS
-2167 SSSGPPQRKP
+2167 SSETTPTRRQP
-2177 TTQASSTVNLGTR
+2177 TTQTSPSVNLGTR
-2190 IVPKDNTSS
+2190 VMPKSDDSS
-2199 ADGDAKKEQNE
+2199 SSSSTEEVKKEEQ
-2210 SVKLGGKQNEKPTR
+2210 SLTR
-2224 QPGGILP
+2224 IPNGTLSGGI
-2231 GAIKKPKDDGSLQSG
+2231 KKTDDDALQSG
-2246 VTNEQTMTPGSTLL
+2246 VTDVQTRIPDSTLL
-2260 GLLGDKADDQEAPEG
+2260 GNNAAPEG
-2275 FQWMWEFVFTC
+2275 MVWMWEFVFTC
-2286 YDNRETEEPVVAAN
+2286 YDTRYTEERVVTN

-2330 TKVARLMSDGPD
+2330 TKVGMIQYDGSD

-2356 LMERQKKYPNTNTL
+2356 KSERQKKYPNTNTL

-2437 IHSNSIYP
+2437 IRSNSIYP
-2445 SGGYGSKYPL
+2445 SGGYGSEYPL

-2466 NPIRCHATIP
+2466 NPIRSHATIP

-2535 LGTDIIVSREG
+2535 LGTDIVVSREG
-2546 LNETTQI
+2546 LNEITQM
-2553 IKIPYYQMTLLWCGI
+2553 IKMPYYQMTLLWCGI
-2568 IDNSESG
+2568 IENAESG
-2575 RKVSLNSIMKGA
+2575 HKVSLNSIMKGA

-2595 SKSQSRMVLF
+2595 SMNQSRMVLF
-2605 TFTGDKGYPEATFKA
+2605 TFTGDKGYPEASFKA

-2625 NLKKMIVE
+2625 NLKKMIVR
-2633 TYRIDD
+2633 TYRINY

-2647 TVLHNS
+2647 TVLYDS
-2653 SQRDITIYEPLK
+2653 SKRDITINEPLK

>member
-1 MNRLRLHI
+1 MNRLRFHI

-45 VSNPGNYFNVSLIN
+45 VANPGNYFNVSLIN

-81 LYIKI
+81 LYVKI
-86 PALYQPEK
+86 PAQYQPDK
-94 PLTVV
+94 PITVPS
-99 AGGTHILSMVE
+99 GGTHILSMVE
-110 LKTLFNHVPN
+110 MKNLFNHVPN
-120 DKIAT
+120 DRIAT

-130 SDYQGG
+130 SDYEGG
-136 AFGLLPEGQYRMK
+136 AFGLLPEGQFRMR

-157 GRDNPIMVS
+157 GRDTPVMVS

-174 FNICY
+174 FTICY
-179 KAQSPE
+179 KAQAPE

-190 PAVGGDASVCTMD
+190 PGIGSSSDASVCTMD
-203 KKNALFTWKE
+203 KQNALFTWKE
-213 PIVACNPGVARF
+213 PIVTCNPGAARF
-225 TYRFKVVQLINGQTP
+225 TYKFKVVQLVGGQTP
-240 DEAIEYNPT
+240 DEAIEYNPA
-249 VYEKSGLLS
+249 VYEKSGLMS
-258 PMCILP
+258 PMLILP
-264 QERIRSMIDGHT
+264 QERIRSMIDDMT

-287 LGNTYLNY
+287 LGSTYLNY

-300 DGNSDLKLFRFEPD
+300 DGKSDLRLFRFEPD
-314 ATTVTPDSPD
+314 ATTVVTPP
-324 TPDTPSDKKKK
+324 TPENKDNKDKEDKK
-335 DNDDDDDDDDDDDFD
+335 DEEEDDEFDFG
-350 MNFGDGKSETTD
+350 FGSGKEEVTD
-362 SLYNFRN
+362 SVYNFRN
-369 PQITV
+369 PQIIR
-374 PNFSEYEG
+374 PSFPGNAG
-382 ARKRFIG
+382 ARKSFTG
-389 DDIGVEWRKAWF
+389 DDIGVEWKKAWF
-401 VGGTGERQ
+401 VGGVGERQ

-419 LFKGNPEMERDDIFA
+419 LFRGEPEMDRADIFA
-434 SDPVYSHSTYELSDS
+434 SEPVYTHSTYDLSDS
-449 IPWSKLSDKVV
+449 IKWEQISDKVV

-467 RVLAKSEN
+467 RVLPKSEN
-475 VESVAFINDSV
+475 VQSVAFVNDSV
-486 NVVDF
+486 NVIDF
-491 ALAERISKK
+491 ALAQRISQK
-500 FFQCSSLVDIS
+500 FFQCSSMVNIENLK
-511 NTNPTT
+511 PTK
-517 KSAKELIGKVVGI
+517 KSAKDFIGKEVGI
-530 GQYQLTIDELKE
+530 GQYQLTIDEMKE

-556 WNPLGSTMMIKVEF
+556 WSPLGLSLMVKVEF
-570 DSLFINTDNI
+570 DSLFINTDDI

-595 SNNGDQVDKL
+595 SNNGEQVDKL

-614 IGDTGIPYAS
+614 IGDTGIPYAK
-624 MLQKEVSN
+624 MLQKEASN

-651 RAKDFLTSG
+651 RAKDFLTEG
-660 TLDNIMMPMKLPKS
+660 RLDNIMMPMKLPKS

-681 IQIVNMTFAPSW
+681 IQIVNVTFAPSW
-693 ASMDLM
+693 ASMDLI

-713 ILILGAPHTCISPDR
+713 ILILGAPQTCISPDR

-761 TVADDGEAPDDGC
+761 TVADEGQAPADGC

-795 KLKKVVAGSATEE
+795 KLKKVANGTATDE
-808 RPVINIRTDIK
+808 RPVLNIQTDIK
-819 DWNDWTA
+819 DWNNWTA
-826 GASMEDFEAEALPG
+826 SAAMDDFEAEALPG
-840 WTFCPGTIVYD
+840 WTFCPGAIVYD
-851 HSSTVN
+851 HSTTVN
-857 DKNMGSFPAG
+857 DNNMGSFPAG
-867 YDKLKSDIKTNDKE
+867 YDKSKADIRTNDKE
-881 WMGLYV
+881 WMGLYISKV
-887 SEVKVKFPKA
+887 GVKFPKA
-897 MQVGKEDDD
+897 MEVGKEDGD

-911 TLAAKNMFFDRS
+911 TLAAKDMFFDKS
-923 GVSLTFGAEDIISAK
+923 GVSLKFGAEDIISAK

-988 KRFKKTDANG
+988 KRFKKDNDNG

-1010 INFDFLLAVANL
+1010 INFDFILAEANL

-1041 NTRLEFSMGGSITIG
+1041 KTRLEFSMGGSITIG
-1056 YADEIQSKLDVVN
+1056 YADEIQGKLDEVN
-1069 NKVDKAKE
+1069 DKVEAAKNR
-1077 QSSFVKKA
+1077 SSFVKKA

-1094 VPGIHFTKMRIANCS
+1094 IPGIHFTKMRIANCS

-1149 SEEHPIYFNM
+1149 SEDKPIYFNM

-1172 PFNFSLTRYD
+1172 PFCFGITRYD
-1182 LGFSGGAM
+1182 LGYSGGAM
-1190 TLDLEGKIALL
+1190 TLDLEGKIGLL

-1224 NISLKYKDCLFN
+1224 NISLEYKDCLFN

-1487 KDENKNENKDNF
+1487 KDENKSEQKDNF

-1528 LYLGKPQKSERCQF
+1528 LYLGKPKKSERCQF

-1602 ERAREEAMRE
+1602 ERAREEAIRE

-1831 RTFRFNPSTSQVKL
+1831 RTFRFNPSTKQVKL

-1897 GKWQDPQ
+1897 GTWHDPE
-1904 TYNVKDGYY
+1904 TYNVKKGKY
-1913 ENVPWEQTK
+1913 EEVPWEQTK

-1944 FVAVAYPSKYNEL
+1944 LVAVAYPSKYNEL

-2004 EHDVYAGWENRVSAS
+2004 EQEVYAGWENRASAS
-2019 FNTKVLPGN
+2019 FKTKVLPGN

-2036 EKTKVTKEKVVA
+2036 EKTKVTKETVVA
-2048 EKTIQFGE
+2048 EKTIHFQE
-2056 KYYSKY
+2056 KGYSNY
-2062 TNGCRPNGI
+2062 TDVCCPGFTP
-2071 KPRTIGGYGV
+2071 KTIGGYKV
-2081 IKIISSRRYLGRVFE
+2081 IKIISSRRYLGP
-2096 DVKNFKDDVL
+2096 DYKIGNTGNTGGLNMNNGVL
-2106 HDKIIKDLQFGPAFH
+2106 KDKIDKDLRFGRFGPAFH
-2121 GPHMDPNE
+2121 GPYMDANE
-2129 NVDLYADTMSPQ
+2129 NVDLYADAMSPQ

-2148 KSSGITKA
+2148 KSSAITKA
-2156 SSGTTSTSGKS
+2156 SSGTTSTSGNTS
-2167 SSSGPPQRKP
+2167 SSETTPTRRQP
-2177 TTQASSTVNLGTR
+2177 TTQTSSSVNLGTR
-2190 IVPKDNTSS
+2190 VMPKSDDSS
-2199 ADGDAKKEQNE
+2199 SSSSTEEEVKKEEQ
-2210 SVKLGGKQNEKPTR
+2210 SLTR
-2224 QPGGILP
+2224 IPNGTLSGGI
-2231 GAIKKPKDDGSLQSG
+2231 KKTDDDALQSG
-2246 VTNEQTMTPGSTLL
+2246 VTNEQTKNPRLTLF
-2260 GLLGDKADDQEAPEG
+2260 GNAYDQEAPEG
-2275 FQWMWEFVFTC
+2275 QVWYWEFVFTC
-2286 YDNRETEEPVVAAN
+2286 YDNRETEETVVAAN
-2300 LMDLN
+2300 IMDLN
-2305 VTTIDG
+2305 VTTVDG

-2330 TKVARLMSDGPD
+2330 TKVARLMSNGPD
-2342 LSNIPDVEIGYKTS
+2342 ISKISDVEIGYKAS
-2356 LMERQKKYPNTNTL
+2356 DSERQKKYPNTNTL
-2370 LAYYDPFYYIS
+2370 LAYYDPFCYIS

-2422 AEGDVNYNIVNDWEK
+2422 AEGDVNYNIVNDWDK
-2437 IHSNSIYP
+2437 VRRNSIYP
-2445 SGGYGSKYPL
+2445 SGGYGSEYPL

-2476 EYNPKNPAGD
+2476 TYQPKNPAGD

-2535 LGTDIIVSREG
+2535 LGTDIVVSREG
-2546 LNETTQI
+2546 LNETTQM

-2568 IDNSESG
+2568 IENSESG

-2595 SKSQSRMVLF
+2595 SMKQSRMVLF
-2605 TFTGDKGYPEATFKA
+2605 TFTGDKGYPEASFKA

-2625 NLKKMIVE
+2625 NLKKMIVH

-2647 TVLHNS
+2647 TVSYSNS
-2653 SQRDITIYEPLK
+2653 ERDITIYEPLK